1 MNKTYNII
9 WNAARGMY
17 IVTSELARSGSRAIV
32 SVSASCAVT
41 LLAMDA
47 APAVAEETRVSIPS
61 QTTTYTLS
69 GATPFVVETGNT
81 VATDTATSAAIVGDN
96 SNDWDLLIESGA
108 VVGSSLTDSQ
118 AMNLDSS
125 TGATSVH
132 NQGTITGSNE
142 DGAIMLQNGGSVI
155 NDARIENS
163 ATYEH
168 DPEDIPQEYAGVYM
182 LNGGSYV
189 SSESGVLEGVSGVIV
204 QSGEA
209 HITNGGMISSDGSWR
224 SYGVEFRDGTY
235 GTIVNTGTII
245 TTASDGSNKIEDAAI
260 YVHTLNDMAVS
271 GSVSVDNSGL
281 MQSDFIAVA
290 LYHGA
295 HFEVV
300 NRVGGVITAGNSS
313 LVGIKSTAMELK
325 VGVDNLVTNDGT
337 ISAYGTAN
345 TYGIHYGESTSG
357 GVITNTGSIT
367 TTGGGAG
374 DASVYVHG
382 NGDGT
387 VVNNSGTMS
396 STVYGVYLDSARS
409 KGHTL
414 NNQAGSAISA
424 NTAVAI
430 NGNGNTISNQGK
442 MTGVSD
448 GLLISG
454 NNNIVTTSG
463 GEISGKNGIRVSK
476 GSGNQITAKS
486 GSKITTT
493 STGISIAGGN
503 NQITTESGSAIVA
516 KDNGILI
523 NSGANNVTNGGSITA
538 TGSNMSYGIQY
549 NSGASGT
556 ITNTGTITT
565 TGKGAGDASVYAH
578 GGAVTINNSGTMDS
592 SVFGVYVTT
601 GHTLNNLAGGS
612 ISANT
617 AVQFHGNNNKLANA
631 GAILGD
637 TNGVTINGSGNT
649 LTSQGKITGGINAI
663 LINSGS
669 KNNTLTLNTGTEIS
683 GSITDDNNSAS
694 ANNNLILDGE
704 GTLGSSISGLNSVT
718 SSGDWTLSG
727 ATMNLSGTTNSALW
741 VKSGTL
747 ILNGAMTAKGATVDS
762 GTTLQIGNGGTL
774 GAFNGDI
781 VDNGTLTFNRSD
793 AAAYGSV
800 ISGSGNVVKQGGGE
814 LTLSNNNSYSGGTT
828 IAEGT
833 LTATAGGALGSGNI
847 DNRAY
852 LKLDAA
858 SASDPFIV
866 ADLTTHSGAT
876 VEIGAGSTLQAN
888 TLTQQDGSTLTADL
902 TATSGPA
909 IRAKNVN
916 LDGTLN
922 VASPASQEP
931 IRSTDDLISLALIES
946 DNAISG
952 DFDDITINGNAMNP
966 DAFITVVGQKNVND
980 THYDLVETL
989 TWYAD
994 RDNAA
999 IDAHGTFNLADADDS
1014 FTVNTVLENVDANS
1028 GWNGQSLTKTGAGT
1042 LILNAENTYTGSTTI
1057 SEGTLI
1063 ATNVEALGTGNVTDN
1078 ATLEMNTGGDF
1089 DNAISG
1095 SGQVVKSGDETL
1107 TLSGANSYTGGTTIS
1122 GGTLVASNV
1131 EALGTG
1137 DITDNATLELNAGGD
1152 FANNIGGTGSVVK
1165 SGDKTLTL
1173 SGSNTYTG
1181 GTTISGGTL
1190 VASNVEALGSGD
1202 VTDNATLEMNT
1213 GGDFANNIGGTGSVV
1228 KSGDETLTLSGAN
1241 SYTGGT
1247 TISGGTLVASNV
1259 EALGTGDVTD
1269 NATLELNTGGD
1280 FDNAIS
1286 GSGQVVKS
1294 GDKTL
1299 TLSGINSY
1307 TGGTTISGG
1316 TLVASN
1322 VDALGSGDVTDNA
1335 TLELNTGGDF
1345 ANNIGGTGSVVKSG
1359 DKTLT
1364 LSGTNSYTGGT
1375 TISGGT
1381 LVANNVEALGT
1392 GDVTNNATLELNTGG
1407 DFDNAISGSGQVV
1420 KSGDK
1425 TLTLSGA
1432 NSYSG
1437 ATTISGGTLI
1447 ATHVNALGTGAID
1460 NRASLLLDASGQF
1473 TVTDLTT
1480 ESGGNTEI
1488 GAGSTLQATTL
1499 TQKSDSTLTI
1509 NLDSNTAD
1517 PVIHAASQVS
1527 LAGTLDITGVGDV
1540 LDSDPASTDDL
1551 DTFTLIASDK
1561 TIAGDFE
1568 KLTVAGMDADLADFI
1583 TVDGRIDDTGK
1594 QYELTTAL
1602 TWYADRDDAVTD
1614 AHGTFNLTNADGS
1627 FAVNTVL
1634 ENVDATLDPASA
1646 TGWDGTSLIKQGAG
1660 TLILNAENTYTGGT
1674 TISGGTL
1681 VATNVDALGSGDVT
1695 DDATLELNTGGT
1707 FDNAI
1712 SGSGQVVKSGDD
1724 VLTLSGAN
1732 SYSGGTL
1739 ISDGTLVAS
1748 NVEALGTG
1756 DVTDDATLE
1765 LNTGGDFINNIGGTG
1780 RVEKSGDD
1788 KLTLSGSNTYT
1799 GGTLI
1804 SSGTLVANDVNALGT
1819 GDVTD
1824 NATLM
1829 LNTGGDFT
1837 NNIGGTGRVEKS
1849 GDDALTLSGS
1859 NTYTGGTLISGGTLV
1874 ANDVNALG
1882 TGDITDNATL
1892 ALNAVGDFDNAIS
1905 GSGKVEKS
1913 GDDALTLS
1921 GSNTY
1926 TGGTLISSGT
1936 LVASNVEAL
1945 GTGDVTDNATL
1956 ELNTS
1961 GTFDNAIS
1969 GSGQVV
1975 KSGDKML
1982 TLSGANSYSGGT
1994 LISDGTLVASN
2005 VESLG
2010 TGDVT
2015 NNATLE
2021 LNTGGDFTNNIS
2033 GSGQVVKSGD
2043 DALALSGANSYTGG
2057 TLISSGTL
2065 VATNVDALGSGDVT
2079 DNATLELNTGGT
2091 FDNAISGSG
2100 QVVKSGDKTLTLSGS
2115 NTYTGGT
2122 LISDGTLVASNVEAL
2137 GTGDVTD
2144 NATLELNTSGT
2155 FDNVISG
2162 SGQVVKSGDDA
2173 LTLSGSNTYR
2183 GGTTISGGTLVA
2195 TSVEA
2200 LGTGDVTDNATLAL
2214 NTGGDFINN
2223 IGGTGR
2229 VEKSGDQTL
2238 TLSGANS
2245 YTGGTLISSGTLV
2258 ASNVN
2263 ALGSG
2268 DVTDN
2273 AVLELNTGGTF
2284 DNAISGSGQVEKSGD
2299 GTLTLSGSNTYTGG
2313 TLISDGTLVASNVEA
2328 LGSGDIDNYAS
2339 LQLNASGQF
2348 VTANL
2353 TTHDNATTAIGAGSA
2368 LRANTL
2374 TQEANSTL
2382 AVHLID
2388 SNSGA
2393 IVTADHANLGGT
2405 LDITGIGN
2413 VAKSWTRDAYAYT
2426 LIDTDSAINSDFA
2439 QFTVAGMDAKQVD
2452 FLTVDGRVNA
2462 DDDTRYDVTASLSW
2476 YADSDNA
2483 ATDAHGTFTLSEQ
2496 GHSFTLNTALTD
2508 VDATLNPDSA
2518 TDWDGK
2524 SLIKRGAGTLIL
2536 GAQNTYSGDTDVQEG
2551 ALWLAETATIGS
2563 AGSAQAVNIA
2573 ANAAFGGHNAT
2584 VNGHVNNLGNL
2595 YFVDT
2600 FTVNGDVVNSSAMIS
2615 GSDQPNN
2622 TLTIAGN
2629 YTGNDGHL
2637 YLNTQLGDDSSP
2649 TDKLIVTGD
2658 TAGST
2663 TLHITNV
2670 NGLGA
2675 QTVNGIEV
2683 IEVGGQSDGD
2693 FRLYKGHVDINAWTY
2708 TLKQDGGDW
2717 YLRSESD
2724 DVPDD
2729 GGEVTPPDDGGEVT
2743 PPDDGGDVTP
2753 PDDGGDV
2760 TPPDDGGEVTPPD
2773 DGGEVTPP
2781 DDGGDVTP
2789 PDDGGDVTPPDDGGD
2804 ITPPDGGDVT
2814 PVAPQYRADIG
2825 VYLGNQWMARNL
2837 QMQTLYDREGS
2848 QYRSADGSIW
2858 MRFKAGKAE
2867 SQAVNGNVDIDS
2879 DYSQF
2884 QLGGDI
2890 LTWSDGAQSVTV
2902 GLMGSYI
2909 NASTDSTGNRG
2920 ADGSQFSANGSV
2932 DGYNLGLYA
2941 TWFADAQS
2949 HRGAYIDSWY
2959 QYGAYNNSV
2968 DNDGL
2973 SASRYDSAAHAV
2985 SLETGY
2991 RYDIALSN
2999 RNTVSLTPQAQ
3010 VTWQRY
3016 SADTVID
3023 DGGTRISG
3031 QNDDS
3036 WTTRLGVRVDG
3047 KLYKESGRIQPFMEV
3062 NWLHASDNASATFG
3076 DTKVSQ
3082 DLPNDRLEVKV
3093 GIQANVS
3100 ERLSVYAQAAGQ
3112 KGKNDYGD
3120 ASFSLN
3126 MRYNW

>member
-1 MNKTYNII
+1 
-9 WNAARGMY
+9 
-17 IVTSELARSGSRAIV
+17 
-32 SVSASCAVT
+32 
-41 LLAMDA
+41 
-47 APAVAEETRVSIPS
+47 
-61 QTTTYTLS
+61 
-69 GATPFVVETGNT
+69 
-81 VATDTATSAAIVGDN
+81 
-96 SNDWDLLIESGA
+96 
-108 VVGSSLTDSQ
+108 
-118 AMNLDSS
+118 
-125 TGATSVH
+125 
-132 NQGTITGSNE
+132 
-142 DGAIMLQNGGSVI
+142 
-155 NDARIENS
+155 
-163 ATYEH
+163 
-168 DPEDIPQEYAGVYM
+168 
-182 LNGGSYV
+182 
-189 SSESGVLEGVSGVIV
+189 
-204 QSGEA
+204 
-209 HITNGGMISSDGSWR
+209 
-224 SYGVEFRDGTY
+224 
-235 GTIVNTGTII
+235 
-245 TTASDGSNKIEDAAI
+245 
-260 YVHTLNDMAVS
+260 
-271 GSVSVDNSGL
+271 
-281 MQSDFIAVA
+281 
-290 LYHGA
+290 
-295 HFEVV
+295 
-300 NRVGGVITAGNSS
+300 
-313 LVGIKSTAMELK
+313 
-325 VGVDNLVTNDGT
+325 
-337 ISAYGTAN
+337 
-345 TYGIHYGESTSG
+345 
-357 GVITNTGSIT
+357 
-367 TTGGGAG
+367 
-374 DASVYVHG
+374 
-382 NGDGT
+382 
-387 VVNNSGTMS
+387 
-396 STVYGVYLDSARS
+396 
-409 KGHTL
+409 
-414 NNQAGSAISA
+414 
-424 NTAVAI
+424 
-430 NGNGNTISNQGK
+430 
-442 MTGVSD
+442 
-448 GLLISG
+448 
-454 NNNIVTTSG
+454 
-463 GEISGKNGIRVSK
+463 
-476 GSGNQITAKS
+476 
-486 GSKITTT
+486 
-493 STGISIAGGN
+493 
-503 NQITTESGSAIVA
+503 
-516 KDNGILI
+516 
-523 NSGANNVTNGGSITA
+523 
-538 TGSNMSYGIQY
+538 
-549 NSGASGT
+549 
-556 ITNTGTITT
+556 
-565 TGKGAGDASVYAH
+565 
-578 GGAVTINNSGTMDS
+578 
-592 SVFGVYVTT
+592 
-601 GHTLNNLAGGS
+601 
-612 ISANT
+612 
-617 AVQFHGNNNKLANA
+617 
-631 GAILGD
+631 
-637 TNGVTINGSGNT
+637 
-649 LTSQGKITGGINAI
+649 
-663 LINSGS
+663 
-669 KNNTLTLNTGTEIS
+669 
-683 GSITDDNNSAS
+683 
-694 ANNNLILDGE
+694 
-704 GTLGSSISGLNSVT
+704 
-718 SSGDWTLSG
+718 
-727 ATMNLSGTTNSALW
+727 
-741 VKSGTL
+741 
-747 ILNGAMTAKGATVDS
+747 
-762 GTTLQIGNGGTL
+762 
-774 GAFNGDI
+774 
-781 VDNGTLTFNRSD
+781 
-793 AAAYGSV
+793 
-800 ISGSGNVVKQGGGE
+800 
-814 LTLSNNNSYSGGTT
+814 
-828 IAEGT
+828 
-833 LTATAGGALGSGNI
+833 
-847 DNRAY
+847 
-852 LKLDAA
+852 
-858 SASDPFIV
+858 
-866 ADLTTHSGAT
+866 
-876 VEIGAGSTLQAN
+876 
-888 TLTQQDGSTLTADL
+888 
-902 TATSGPA
+902 
-909 IRAKNVN
+909 
-916 LDGTLN
+916 
-922 VASPASQEP
+922 
-931 IRSTDDLISLALIES
+931 
-946 DNAISG
+946 
-952 DFDDITINGNAMNP
+952 
-966 DAFITVVGQKNVND
+966 
-980 THYDLVETL
+980 
-989 TWYAD
+989 
-994 RDNAA
+994 
-999 IDAHGTFNLADADDS
+999 
-1014 FTVNTVLENVDANS
+1014 
-1028 GWNGQSLTKTGAGT
+1028 
-1042 LILNAENTYTGSTTI
+1042 
-1057 SEGTLI
+1057 
-1063 ATNVEALGTGNVTDN
+1063 
-1078 ATLEMNTGGDF
+1078 
-1089 DNAISG
+1089 
-1095 SGQVVKSGDETL
+1095 
-1107 TLSGANSYTGGTTIS
+1107 
-1122 GGTLVASNV
+1122 
-1131 EALGTG
+1131 
-1137 DITDNATLELNAGGD
+1137 
-1152 FANNIGGTGSVVK
+1152 
-1165 SGDKTLTL
+1165 
-1173 SGSNTYTG
+1173 

-1190 VASNVEALGSGD
+1190 VASNVEALGS
-1202 VTDNATLEMNT
+1202 
-1213 GGDFANNIGGTGSVV
+1213 
-1228 KSGDETLTLSGAN
+1228 
-1241 SYTGGT
+1241 
-1247 TISGGTLVASNV
+1247 
-1259 EALGTGDVTD
+1259 GDVTD

-1294 GDKTL
+1294 GDDAL
-1299 TLSGINSY
+1299 TLSGNNSY
-1307 TGGTTISGG
+1307 TGGTLISDG

-1322 VDALGSGDVTDNA
+1322 VEALGSGDVTNDA
-1335 TLELNTGGDF
+1335 
-1345 ANNIGGTGSVVKSG
+1345 V
-1359 DKTLT
+1359 
-1364 LSGTNSYTGGT
+1364 
-1375 TISGGT
+1375 
-1381 LVANNVEALGT
+1381 
-1392 GDVTNNATLELNTGG
+1392 LELNTGG

-1432 NSYSG
+1432 NSYTGGTTISG
-1437 ATTISGGTLI
+1437 GTLVASNVEALGSGDITDNATLELNTGGDFDNAISGSGQVVKSGDETLTLSGTNTYTGGTTISGGTLI

-1473 TVTDLTT
+1473 AVTDLTT

-1509 NLDSNTAD
+1509 NLNSNTAD

-1634 ENVDATLDPASA
+1634 ENVDATLDPDSA

-1660 TLILNAENTYTGGT
+1660 TLILNAENTYTVGT

-1712 SGSGQVVKSGDD
+1712 SGSGQVVKSGDKM
-1724 VLTLSGAN
+1724 LTLSGTN

-1739 ISDGTLVAS
+1739 ISGGTLVATNVDALGSGDVTDDATLELNTGGTFDNAISGSGQVVKSGDDTLTLSGSNTYTGGTIISGGTLVAS

-1756 DVTDDATLE
+1756 DVTNDAVLE
-1765 LNTGGDFINNIGGTG
+1765 LNTGGDFDNAISGSGQ
-1780 RVEKSGDD
+1780 VVKSGDET
-1788 KLTLSGSNTYT
+1788 LTLSGSNTYTGGTLISGGTLVASNVEALGSGDVTNDAVLELNTGGDFTNAISGSGQVVKSGDETLTLSGANSYTGGTLISGGTLIASNVEALGTGDVTDNAVLELNTGGDFDNAISGSGQVEKSGDETLTLSGANSYT

-1824 NATLM
+1824 NAVLELNTGGTFDNAISGSGQVVKSGDETLTLSGSNTYTGGTTINDGTLIATSVDALGSGDVTDNAVLE
-1829 LNTGGDFT
+1829 LNTGGDFDNAISGSGQVVKSGDETLTLSGTNSYTDGTLISGGTLVATNLEALGTGDVT
-1837 NNIGGTGRVEKS
+1837 NNATLELNTGGTFDNAISGSGQVVKS

-1859 NTYTGGTLISGGTLV
+1859 NTYTGGTTISGGTL
-1874 ANDVNALG
+1874 
-1882 TGDITDNATL
+1882 IAT
-1892 ALNAVGDFDNAIS
+1892 S
-1905 GSGKVEKS
+1905 
-1913 GDDALTLS
+1913 
-1921 GSNTY
+1921 
-1926 TGGTLISSGT
+1926 
-1936 LVASNVEAL
+1936 
-1945 GTGDVTDNATL
+1945 
-1956 ELNTS
+1956 
-1961 GTFDNAIS
+1961 
-1969 GSGQVV
+1969 
-1975 KSGDKML
+1975 
-1982 TLSGANSYSGGT
+1982 
-1994 LISDGTLVASN
+1994 
-2005 VESLG
+2005 
-2010 TGDVT
+2010 
-2015 NNATLE
+2015 
-2021 LNTGGDFTNNIS
+2021 
-2033 GSGQVVKSGD
+2033 
-2043 DALALSGANSYTGG
+2043 
-2057 TLISSGTL
+2057 
-2065 VATNVDALGSGDVT
+2065 VDALGSGDVT
-2079 DNATLELNTGGT
+2079 DNAVLELNTGGT

-2122 LISDGTLVASNVEAL
+2122 
-2137 GTGDVTD
+2137 
-2144 NATLELNTSGT
+2144 
-2155 FDNVISG
+2155 
-2162 SGQVVKSGDDA
+2162 
-2173 LTLSGSNTYR
+2173 
-2183 GGTTISGGTLVA
+2183 TISGGTL
-2195 TSVEA
+2195 
-2200 LGTGDVTDNATLAL
+2200 
-2214 NTGGDFINN
+2214 I
-2223 IGGTGR
+2223 
-2229 VEKSGDQTL
+2229 
-2238 TLSGANS
+2238 
-2245 YTGGTLISSGTLV
+2245 
-2258 ASNVN
+2258 
-2263 ALGSG
+2263 
-2268 DVTDN
+2268 
-2273 AVLELNTGGTF
+2273 
-2284 DNAISGSGQVEKSGD
+2284 
-2299 GTLTLSGSNTYTGG
+2299 
-2313 TLISDGTLVASNVEA
+2313 ASNVEA
-2328 LGSGDIDNYAS
+2328 LGSGNIDNYAS

-2353 TTHDNATTAIGAGSA
+2353 TTHDNATTAIGAGST

-2382 AVHLID
+2382 AVHLTD

-2462 DDDTRYDVTASLSW
+2462 ADDTRYDVTASLSW

-2584 VNGHVNNLGNL
+2584 VNGHVNNLGSL

-2693 FRLYKGHVDINAWTY
+2693 FTLYKGHVDINAWTY

-2729 GGEVTPPDDGGEVT
+2729 GGDVTPPDDGGDVIPPDDGGDVT

-2760 TPPDDGGEVTPPD
+2760 TPPDDGG
-2773 DGGEVTPP
+2773 
-2781 DDGGDVTP
+2781 DVTP
-2789 PDDGGDVTPPDDGGD
+2789 PDDGGDVTPPDDDGD

-2848 QYRSADGSIW
+2848 QYRSADGSVW

-3036 WTTRLGVRVDG
+3036 WTTRLGMRVDG

-3082 DLPNDRLEVKV
+3082 DLPNDRVEVKV

>member
-118 AMNLDSS
+118 AMNLDSL

-142 DGAIMLQNGGSVI
+142 DGTILLQNGGSVI

-281 MQSDFIAVA
+281 MQSDFITVA
-290 LYHGA
+290 LYHGS

-325 VGVDNLVTNDGT
+325 VGADNLVTNDGT

-430 NGNGNTISNQGK
+430 NGNGNTITNQGK

-454 NNNIVTTSG
+454 NNNIITTSG

-538 TGSNMSYGIQY
+538 TGSSNSYGIQY

-565 TGKGAGDASVYAH
+565 TGKGVGDASVYAH

-612 ISANT
+612 ITANT
-617 AVQFHGNNNKLANA
+617 AVQLNGNNNTLANA

-637 TNGVTINGSGNT
+637 TNGVTISGSGNT
-649 LTSQGKITGGINAI
+649 LTSQGKITGGTNAI

-747 ILNGAMTAKGATVDS
+747 ILNGAMTAKGGTVDS

-966 DAFITVVGQKNVND
+966 DAFLTVVGQKNVND

-1014 FTVNTVLENVDANS
+1014 FTVNTVLENVGANS

-1042 LILNAENTYTGSTTI
+1042 LILNAENTYTGGTTI
-1057 SEGTLI
+1057 SDGTLI
-1063 ATNVEALGTGNVTDN
+1063 ATNVEALGTGDVTDN
-1078 ATLEMNTGGDF
+1078 ATLELNTGGDF
-1089 DNAISG
+1089 TNNISG

-1122 GGTLVASNV
+1122 GGTLIASNV

-1137 DITDNATLELNAGGD
+1137 DVTDNAVLELNTGGD
-1152 FANNIGGTGSVVK
+1152 FDNVISGSGQVVK

-1173 SGSNTYTG
+1173 SGTNTYRG
-1181 GTTISGGTL
+1181 GTTISGGAL
-1190 VASNVEALGSGD
+1190 VASNVNALGSGD

-1213 GGDFANNIGGTGSVV
+1213 GGDFANNV
-1228 KSGDETLTLSGAN
+1228 
-1241 SYTGGT
+1241 
-1247 TISGGTLVASNV
+1247 
-1259 EALGTGDVTD
+1259 
-1269 NATLELNTGGD
+1269 
-1280 FDNAIS
+1280 
-1286 GSGQVVKS
+1286 
-1294 GDKTL
+1294 
-1299 TLSGINSY
+1299 
-1307 TGGTTISGG
+1307 
-1316 TLVASN
+1316 
-1322 VDALGSGDVTDNA
+1322 
-1335 TLELNTGGDF
+1335 
-1345 ANNIGGTGSVVKSG
+1345 GGTGSVVKSG

-1381 LVANNVEALGT
+1381 LVATNVDALGT

-1509 NLDSNTAD
+1509 NLNSNTVD

-1634 ENVDATLDPASA
+1634 ENVDATLDPDSA

-1712 SGSGQVVKSGDD
+1712 SGSGQVVKSGDKM
-1724 VLTLSGAN
+1724 LTLSGAN

-1756 DVTDDATLE
+1756 DVTNDAVLE
-1765 LNTGGDFINNIGGTG
+1765 LNTGGDFDNAISGSGQ
-1780 RVEKSGDD
+1780 VVKSGDE
-1788 KLTLSGSNTYT
+1788 T
-1799 GGTLI
+1799 
-1804 SSGTLVANDVNALGT
+1804 
-1819 GDVTD
+1819 
-1824 NATLM
+1824 
-1829 LNTGGDFT
+1829 
-1837 NNIGGTGRVEKS
+1837 
-1849 GDDALTLSGS
+1849 LTLSGS

-1874 ANDVNALG
+1874 ASNVEALG
-1882 TGDITDNATL
+1882 SGDVTNDAVLELNTG
-1892 ALNAVGDFDNAIS
+1892 GDFTNNIS
-1905 GSGKVEKS
+1905 GSGQVVKS
-1913 GDDALTLS
+1913 GDETLTLS
-1921 GSNTY
+1921 GANSY
-1926 TGGTLISSGT
+1926 TGGTTISGGT
-1936 LVASNVEAL
+1936 LIASNVEAL
-1945 GTGDVTDNATL
+1945 GTGDVTDNAVL
-1956 ELNTS
+1956 ELNT
-1961 GTFDNAIS
+1961 GGDFDNAIS
-1969 GSGQVV
+1969 GSGQVE
-1975 KSGDKML
+1975 KSGDDVL

-1994 LISDGTLVASN
+1994 LISDGTLVATSVEALGSGDVTNNAVLELNTGGTFDNAISGSGQVVKSGDETLTLSGTNTYSGGTLISGGTLVASN
-2005 VESLG
+2005 VEALG

-2015 NNATLE
+2015 NNAVLELNTGGTFDNAISGSGQVVKSGDETLTLSGANSYTGGTLISGGTLVASNVEALGTGDVTDNAVLELNTGGDFDNAISGSGQVVKSGDETLTLSGANSYTGGTTISGGTLVATSVDALGSGDVTDNVVLELNTGGTFDNVISGSGQVVKSGDKTLTLSGSNTYTGGTTINDGTLIASNVEALGTGDITDNAVLELNTGGDFDNAISGSGQVVKSGDDTLTLSGSNTYTGGTLISGGTLVASNVEALGSGDVTNDATLE

-2043 DALALSGANSYTGG
+2043 
-2057 TLISSGTL
+2057 
-2065 VATNVDALGSGDVT
+2065 
-2079 DNATLELNTGGT
+2079 E
-2091 FDNAISGSG
+2091 
-2100 QVVKSGDKTLTLSGS
+2100 TLTLSGS

-2137 GTGDVTD
+2137 GSGDVTD
-2144 NATLELNTSGT
+2144 NATLEMNTGGD
-2155 FDNVISG
+2155 FDHAISG
-2162 SGQVVKSGDDA
+2162 SGQVVKSGD
-2173 LTLSGSNTYR
+2173 
-2183 GGTTISGGTLVA
+2183 
-2195 TSVEA
+2195 
-2200 LGTGDVTDNATLAL
+2200 
-2214 NTGGDFINN
+2214 
-2223 IGGTGR
+2223 
-2229 VEKSGDQTL
+2229 KTL

-2245 YTGGTLISSGTLV
+2245 YTGGTT
-2258 ASNVN
+2258 
-2263 ALGSG
+2263 
-2268 DVTDN
+2268 
-2273 AVLELNTGGTF
+2273 
-2284 DNAISGSGQVEKSGD
+2284 ISG
-2299 GTLTLSGSNTYTGG
+2299 
-2313 TLISDGTLVASNVEA
+2313 GTLVASNVEA

-2382 AVHLID
+2382 AVHLTD

-2393 IVTADHANLGGT
+2393 IVTADRANLGGT

-2462 DDDTRYDVTASLSW
+2462 ADDTRYDVTASLSW

-2518 TDWDGK
+2518 TYWDGK

-2693 FRLYKGHVDINAWTY
+2693 FTLYKGHVDINAWTY

-2729 GGEVTPPDDGGEVT
+2729 GGE
-2743 PPDDGGDVTP
+2743 
-2753 PDDGGDV
+2753 
-2760 TPPDDGGEVTPPD
+2760 
-2773 DGGEVTPP
+2773 
-2781 DDGGDVTP
+2781 VTP

-3036 WTTRLGVRVDG
+3036 WTTRLGMRVDG

-3082 DLPNDRLEVKV
+3082 DLPNDRMEVKV

>member
-118 AMNLDSS
+118 AMNLDSL

-142 DGAIMLQNGGSVI
+142 DGTILLQNGGSVI

-281 MQSDFIAVA
+281 MQSDFITVA
-290 LYHGA
+290 LYHGS

-325 VGVDNLVTNDGT
+325 VGADNLVTNDGT

-430 NGNGNTISNQGK
+430 NGNGNTITNQGK

-454 NNNIVTTSG
+454 NNNIITTSG

-538 TGSNMSYGIQY
+538 TGSSNSYGIQY

-565 TGKGAGDASVYAH
+565 TGKGVGDASVYAH

-612 ISANT
+612 ITANT
-617 AVQFHGNNNKLANA
+617 AVQLNGNNNTLANA

-637 TNGVTINGSGNT
+637 TNGVTISGSGNT
-649 LTSQGKITGGINAI
+649 LTSQGKITGGTNAI

-747 ILNGAMTAKGATVDS
+747 ILNGAMTAKGGTVDS

-800 ISGSGNVVKQGGGE
+800 ISGSGNVGKQGGGE

-966 DAFITVVGQKNVND
+966 DAFLTVVGQKNVND

-1014 FTVNTVLENVDANS
+1014 FTVNTVLENVGANS

-1042 LILNAENTYTGSTTI
+1042 LILNAENTYTGGTTI
-1057 SEGTLI
+1057 SDGTLI
-1063 ATNVEALGTGNVTDN
+1063 ATNVEALGTGDVTDN
-1078 ATLEMNTGGDF
+1078 ATLELNTGGDF

-1107 TLSGANSYTGGTTIS
+1107 ALSGINSYTGGTTIS
-1122 GGTLVASNV
+1122 GGTLIASNV

-1137 DITDNATLELNAGGD
+1137 DVTDNAVLELNTGGTFDNVISGSGQVVKSGDDALTLSGSNTYTGGTTISGGTLVATNVEALGSGDVTDDATLELNIGGD

-1173 SGSNTYTG
+1173 SG
-1181 GTTISGGTL
+1181 
-1190 VASNVEALGSGD
+1190 
-1202 VTDNATLEMNT
+1202 
-1213 GGDFANNIGGTGSVV
+1213 
-1228 KSGDETLTLSGAN
+1228 AN

-1247 TISGGTLVASNV
+1247 TISGGTLVANNV

-1322 VDALGSGDVTDNA
+1322 VDALGSGDVTDNATLELNTGGDFDNAIGGTGSVVKSGDKTLTLSGANSYTGGTTISGGTLVASNVEALGSGDVTDNA

-1756 DVTDDATLE
+1756 DVTDDAVLE
-1765 LNTGGDFINNIGGTG
+1765 LNTGGDFDNAISGSGQ
-1780 RVEKSGDD
+1780 VVKSGDET
-1788 KLTLSGSNTYT
+1788 LTLSGSNTYT

-1804 SSGTLVANDVNALGT
+1804 SGGTLVASNVEALGSGDVTNDAVLELNTGGTFDNTISGSGRVVKSGDGALTLSGANSYSGGTLISDGTLIAGRVDVLGSGDVTDNATLELNTGGTFDNAISGSGQVVKSGDDVLTLSGANSYSGGTLISDGTLVASNVEALGT

-1824 NATLM
+1824 NATLEM
-1829 LNTGGDFT
+1829 NTGGDFI

-1859 NTYTGGTLISGGTLV
+1859 NTYTGGTIISG
-1874 ANDVNALG
+1874 
-1882 TGDITDNATL
+1882 
-1892 ALNAVGDFDNAIS
+1892 
-1905 GSGKVEKS
+1905 
-1913 GDDALTLS
+1913 
-1921 GSNTY
+1921 
-1926 TGGTLISSGT
+1926 
-1936 LVASNVEAL
+1936 
-1945 GTGDVTDNATL
+1945 
-1956 ELNTS
+1956 
-1961 GTFDNAIS
+1961 
-1969 GSGQVV
+1969 
-1975 KSGDKML
+1975 
-1982 TLSGANSYSGGT
+1982 
-1994 LISDGTLVASN
+1994 
-2005 VESLG
+2005 
-2010 TGDVT
+2010 
-2015 NNATLE
+2015 
-2021 LNTGGDFTNNIS
+2021 
-2033 GSGQVVKSGD
+2033 
-2043 DALALSGANSYTGG
+2043 
-2057 TLISSGTL
+2057 GTL

-2100 QVVKSGDKTLTLSGS
+2100 QVVKSGDETLTFSGANS
-2115 NTYTGGT
+2115 YTGGT
-2122 LISDGTLVASNVEAL
+2122 LISSGTLVATSVDALGTGDVTDDATLELNTGGDFDNAISGSGQVVKSGDETLTLSGTNSYTGGTTISGGTLVATNVDALGTGDVTNNATLELNTGGDFDNAISGSGQVVKSGDDALTLSGANSYTGGTLISGGTLVANDVNAL

-2144 NATLELNTSGT
+2144 NATLELNTGGT
-2155 FDNVISG
+2155 FDNAISG

-2173 LTLSGSNTYR
+2173 LTLSGSNTYT
-2183 GGTTISGGTLVA
+2183 GGTTING
-2195 TSVEA
+2195 
-2200 LGTGDVTDNATLAL
+2200 
-2214 NTGGDFINN
+2214 
-2223 IGGTGR
+2223 
-2229 VEKSGDQTL
+2229 
-2238 TLSGANS
+2238 
-2245 YTGGTLISSGTLV
+2245 
-2258 ASNVN
+2258 
-2263 ALGSG
+2263 
-2268 DVTDN
+2268 
-2273 AVLELNTGGTF
+2273 
-2284 DNAISGSGQVEKSGD
+2284 
-2299 GTLTLSGSNTYTGG
+2299 
-2313 TLISDGTLVASNVEA
+2313 GTLVASNVEA
-2328 LGSGDIDNYAS
+2328 LGSGNIDNYAS

-2382 AVHLID
+2382 AVHLTD

-2573 ANAAFGGHNAT
+2573 ANAAFGGHNST
-2584 VNGHVNNLGNL
+2584 VNGHVNNQGSL

-2743 PPDDGGDVTP
+2743 PPDDGG
-2753 PDDGGDV
+2753 
-2760 TPPDDGGEVTPPD
+2760 EVTPPD

-2789 PDDGGDVTPPDDGGD
+2789 PDDGGDVTPPDDGGDVSPPDDGGEVTPPDDDGD

-2909 NASTDSTGNRG
+2909 NANTDSTGNRG

-2959 QYGAYNNSV
+2959 QYGVYNNSV

-3082 DLPNDRLEVKV
+3082 DLPNDRMEVKV

>member
-1 MNKTYNII
+1 
-9 WNAARGMY
+9 
-17 IVTSELARSGSRAIV
+17 
-32 SVSASCAVT
+32 
-41 LLAMDA
+41 
-47 APAVAEETRVSIPS
+47 
-61 QTTTYTLS
+61 
-69 GATPFVVETGNT
+69 
-81 VATDTATSAAIVGDN
+81 
-96 SNDWDLLIESGA
+96 
-108 VVGSSLTDSQ
+108 
-118 AMNLDSS
+118 
-125 TGATSVH
+125 
-132 NQGTITGSNE
+132 
-142 DGAIMLQNGGSVI
+142 
-155 NDARIENS
+155 
-163 ATYEH
+163 
-168 DPEDIPQEYAGVYM
+168 
-182 LNGGSYV
+182 
-189 SSESGVLEGVSGVIV
+189 
-204 QSGEA
+204 
-209 HITNGGMISSDGSWR
+209 
-224 SYGVEFRDGTY
+224 
-235 GTIVNTGTII
+235 
-245 TTASDGSNKIEDAAI
+245 
-260 YVHTLNDMAVS
+260 
-271 GSVSVDNSGL
+271 
-281 MQSDFIAVA
+281 
-290 LYHGA
+290 
-295 HFEVV
+295 
-300 NRVGGVITAGNSS
+300 
-313 LVGIKSTAMELK
+313 
-325 VGVDNLVTNDGT
+325 
-337 ISAYGTAN
+337 
-345 TYGIHYGESTSG
+345 
-357 GVITNTGSIT
+357 
-367 TTGGGAG
+367 
-374 DASVYVHG
+374 
-382 NGDGT
+382 
-387 VVNNSGTMS
+387 
-396 STVYGVYLDSARS
+396 
-409 KGHTL
+409 
-414 NNQAGSAISA
+414 
-424 NTAVAI
+424 
-430 NGNGNTISNQGK
+430 
-442 MTGVSD
+442 
-448 GLLISG
+448 
-454 NNNIVTTSG
+454 
-463 GEISGKNGIRVSK
+463 
-476 GSGNQITAKS
+476 
-486 GSKITTT
+486 
-493 STGISIAGGN
+493 
-503 NQITTESGSAIVA
+503 
-516 KDNGILI
+516 
-523 NSGANNVTNGGSITA
+523 
-538 TGSNMSYGIQY
+538 
-549 NSGASGT
+549 
-556 ITNTGTITT
+556 
-565 TGKGAGDASVYAH
+565 
-578 GGAVTINNSGTMDS
+578 
-592 SVFGVYVTT
+592 
-601 GHTLNNLAGGS
+601 
-612 ISANT
+612 
-617 AVQFHGNNNKLANA
+617 
-631 GAILGD
+631 
-637 TNGVTINGSGNT
+637 
-649 LTSQGKITGGINAI
+649 
-663 LINSGS
+663 
-669 KNNTLTLNTGTEIS
+669 
-683 GSITDDNNSAS
+683 
-694 ANNNLILDGE
+694 
-704 GTLGSSISGLNSVT
+704 
-718 SSGDWTLSG
+718 
-727 ATMNLSGTTNSALW
+727 
-741 VKSGTL
+741 
-747 ILNGAMTAKGATVDS
+747 
-762 GTTLQIGNGGTL
+762 
-774 GAFNGDI
+774 
-781 VDNGTLTFNRSD
+781 
-793 AAAYGSV
+793 
-800 ISGSGNVVKQGGGE
+800 
-814 LTLSNNNSYSGGTT
+814 
-828 IAEGT
+828 
-833 LTATAGGALGSGNI
+833 
-847 DNRAY
+847 
-852 LKLDAA
+852 
-858 SASDPFIV
+858 
-866 ADLTTHSGAT
+866 
-876 VEIGAGSTLQAN
+876 
-888 TLTQQDGSTLTADL
+888 
-902 TATSGPA
+902 
-909 IRAKNVN
+909 
-916 LDGTLN
+916 
-922 VASPASQEP
+922 
-931 IRSTDDLISLALIES
+931 
-946 DNAISG
+946 
-952 DFDDITINGNAMNP
+952 
-966 DAFITVVGQKNVND
+966 
-980 THYDLVETL
+980 
-989 TWYAD
+989 
-994 RDNAA
+994 
-999 IDAHGTFNLADADDS
+999 
-1014 FTVNTVLENVDANS
+1014 
-1028 GWNGQSLTKTGAGT
+1028 
-1042 LILNAENTYTGSTTI
+1042 
-1057 SEGTLI
+1057 
-1063 ATNVEALGTGNVTDN
+1063 VTDN
-1078 ATLEMNTGGDF
+1078 ATLELNTGGDF
-1089 DNAISG
+1089 DNNIGGTG
-1095 SGQVVKSGDETL
+1095 SVVKSGDKTL

-1122 GGTLVASNV
+1122 GGTLVA
-1131 EALGTG
+1131 T
-1137 DITDNATLELNAGGD
+1137 
-1152 FANNIGGTGSVVK
+1152 
-1165 SGDKTLTL
+1165 
-1173 SGSNTYTG
+1173 
-1181 GTTISGGTL
+1181 
-1190 VASNVEALGSGD
+1190 NVEALGSGD
-1202 VTDNATLEMNT
+1202 VTDNAVLELNT
-1213 GGDFANNIGGTGSVV
+1213 GGTFDNVISGSGQVV
-1228 KSGDETLTLSGAN
+1228 KSGDEMLTLSGAN

-1247 TISGGTLVASNV
+1247 TISGGTLVATNV
-1259 EALGTGDVTD
+1259 EALGSGDVTD
-1269 NATLELNTGGD
+1269 NATLELNTGGT
-1280 FDNAIS
+1280 FDNVIS

-1294 GDKTL
+1294 GDDAL
-1299 TLSGINSY
+1299 TLSGNNSY
-1307 TGGTTISGG
+1307 TGGTLISGG

-1335 TLELNTGGDF
+1335 TLEMNTGGDF
-1345 ANNIGGTGSVVKSG
+1345 ENAISGSGQVVKSG
-1359 DKTLT
+1359 DETLT
-1364 LSGTNSYTGGT
+1364 LSGANSYTGGT

-1509 NLDSNTAD
+1509 NLNSNTVD

-1634 ENVDATLDPASA
+1634 ENVDATLDPDSA

-1712 SGSGQVVKSGDD
+1712 SGSGQVVKSGDKMLTLSGANSYSGGTLISDGTLVASNVEALGTGDVTNDAVLELNTGGDFDNAISGSGQVVKSGDKTLTLSGSNTYTGGTLISGGTLVASNVEALGSGDVTNDAVLELNTGGDFDNAISGSGQVVKSGDETLTLSGANSYTGGTTISGGTLVASNVEALGSGDVTDNAVLELNTGGDFDNAISGSGQVVKSGDETLTLSGTNTYTGGTTISGGTLVATSVEALGTGDVTDDATLELNTGGTFDNAISGSGQVVKSGDD

-1756 DVTDDATLE
+1756 DVTDNATLE
-1765 LNTGGDFINNIGGTG
+1765 LNTGGTFDNVISGSGQ
-1780 RVEKSGDD
+1780 VVKSGDD
-1788 KLTLSGSNTYT
+1788 TLTLSGSNTYT

-1804 SSGTLVANDVNALGT
+1804 SDGTLVATSVDALGT

-1824 NATLM
+1824 NA
-1829 LNTGGDFT
+1829 
-1837 NNIGGTGRVEKS
+1837 V
-1849 GDDALTLSGS
+1849 
-1859 NTYTGGTLISGGTLV
+1859 
-1874 ANDVNALG
+1874 
-1882 TGDITDNATL
+1882 
-1892 ALNAVGDFDNAIS
+1892 
-1905 GSGKVEKS
+1905 
-1913 GDDALTLS
+1913 
-1921 GSNTY
+1921 
-1926 TGGTLISSGT
+1926 
-1936 LVASNVEAL
+1936 
-1945 GTGDVTDNATL
+1945 
-1956 ELNTS
+1956 
-1961 GTFDNAIS
+1961 
-1969 GSGQVV
+1969 
-1975 KSGDKML
+1975 
-1982 TLSGANSYSGGT
+1982 
-1994 LISDGTLVASN
+1994 
-2005 VESLG
+2005 
-2010 TGDVT
+2010 
-2015 NNATLE
+2015 LE

-2043 DALALSGANSYTGG
+2043 ETLTLSGANSYTGG
-2057 TLISSGTL
+2057 TTISGGTL
-2065 VATNVDALGSGDVT
+2065 VASNVEALGSGDVT
-2079 DNATLELNTGGT
+2079 DNATLEMNTGGD

-2100 QVVKSGDKTLTLSGS
+2100 QVVKSGD
-2115 NTYTGGT
+2115 
-2122 LISDGTLVASNVEAL
+2122 E
-2137 GTGDVTD
+2137 
-2144 NATLELNTSGT
+2144 
-2155 FDNVISG
+2155 
-2162 SGQVVKSGDDA
+2162 
-2173 LTLSGSNTYR
+2173 
-2183 GGTTISGGTLVA
+2183 
-2195 TSVEA
+2195 
-2200 LGTGDVTDNATLAL
+2200 
-2214 NTGGDFINN
+2214 
-2223 IGGTGR
+2223 
-2229 VEKSGDQTL
+2229 TL
-2238 TLSGANS
+2238 TLSGAN
-2245 YTGGTLISSGTLV
+2245 
-2258 ASNVN
+2258 
-2263 ALGSG
+2263 
-2268 DVTDN
+2268 
-2273 AVLELNTGGTF
+2273 
-2284 DNAISGSGQVEKSGD
+2284 
-2299 GTLTLSGSNTYTGG
+2299 TYTGG
-2313 TLISDGTLVASNVEA
+2313 TTINGGTLVASNVEA

-2374 TQEANSTL
+2374 TQEANGTL
-2382 AVHLID
+2382 AVHLTN

-2393 IVTADHANLGGT
+2393 IVTADRANLGGT

-2413 VAKSWTRDAYAYT
+2413 VAKSWTRDAFAYT
-2426 LIDTDSAINSDFA
+2426 LIDSDSAIDSDFA

-2518 TDWDGK
+2518 TYWDGK

-2551 ALWLAETATIGS
+2551 TLWLAETATIGS

-2584 VNGHVNNLGNL
+2584 VNGHVNNQGSL

-2693 FRLYKGHVDINAWTY
+2693 FTLYKGHVDINAWTY

-2729 GGEVTPPDDGGEVT
+2729 GGDVI

-2781 DDGGDVTP
+2781 DDDGDVTP
-2789 PDDGGDVTPPDDGGD
+2789 PDDGGDVTPPDDDGD
-2804 ITPPDGGDVT
+2804 ITPPEGGDVT
-2814 PVAPQYRADIG
+2814 PVTPQYRADIG

-3082 DLPNDRLEVKV
+3082 DLPNDRMEVKV

>member
-1 MNKTYNII
+1 M
-9 WNAARGMY
+9 
-17 IVTSELARSGSRAIV
+17 
-32 SVSASCAVT
+32 
-41 LLAMDA
+41 
-47 APAVAEETRVSIPS
+47 
-61 QTTTYTLS
+61 
-69 GATPFVVETGNT
+69 
-81 VATDTATSAAIVGDN
+81 
-96 SNDWDLLIESGA
+96 
-108 VVGSSLTDSQ
+108 
-118 AMNLDSS
+118 
-125 TGATSVH
+125 
-132 NQGTITGSNE
+132 
-142 DGAIMLQNGGSVI
+142 
-155 NDARIENS
+155 
-163 ATYEH
+163 
-168 DPEDIPQEYAGVYM
+168 
-182 LNGGSYV
+182 
-189 SSESGVLEGVSGVIV
+189 
-204 QSGEA
+204 
-209 HITNGGMISSDGSWR
+209 
-224 SYGVEFRDGTY
+224 
-235 GTIVNTGTII
+235 
-245 TTASDGSNKIEDAAI
+245 
-260 YVHTLNDMAVS
+260 
-271 GSVSVDNSGL
+271 
-281 MQSDFIAVA
+281 
-290 LYHGA
+290 
-295 HFEVV
+295 
-300 NRVGGVITAGNSS
+300 
-313 LVGIKSTAMELK
+313 
-325 VGVDNLVTNDGT
+325 
-337 ISAYGTAN
+337 
-345 TYGIHYGESTSG
+345 
-357 GVITNTGSIT
+357 
-367 TTGGGAG
+367 
-374 DASVYVHG
+374 
-382 NGDGT
+382 
-387 VVNNSGTMS
+387 
-396 STVYGVYLDSARS
+396 
-409 KGHTL
+409 
-414 NNQAGSAISA
+414 
-424 NTAVAI
+424 
-430 NGNGNTISNQGK
+430 
-442 MTGVSD
+442 
-448 GLLISG
+448 
-454 NNNIVTTSG
+454 
-463 GEISGKNGIRVSK
+463 
-476 GSGNQITAKS
+476 
-486 GSKITTT
+486 
-493 STGISIAGGN
+493 
-503 NQITTESGSAIVA
+503 
-516 KDNGILI
+516 
-523 NSGANNVTNGGSITA
+523 
-538 TGSNMSYGIQY
+538 
-549 NSGASGT
+549 
-556 ITNTGTITT
+556 
-565 TGKGAGDASVYAH
+565 
-578 GGAVTINNSGTMDS
+578 
-592 SVFGVYVTT
+592 
-601 GHTLNNLAGGS
+601 
-612 ISANT
+612 
-617 AVQFHGNNNKLANA
+617 
-631 GAILGD
+631 
-637 TNGVTINGSGNT
+637 
-649 LTSQGKITGGINAI
+649 
-663 LINSGS
+663 
-669 KNNTLTLNTGTEIS
+669 
-683 GSITDDNNSAS
+683 
-694 ANNNLILDGE
+694 
-704 GTLGSSISGLNSVT
+704 
-718 SSGDWTLSG
+718 
-727 ATMNLSGTTNSALW
+727 
-741 VKSGTL
+741 
-747 ILNGAMTAKGATVDS
+747 
-762 GTTLQIGNGGTL
+762 
-774 GAFNGDI
+774 
-781 VDNGTLTFNRSD
+781 
-793 AAAYGSV
+793 
-800 ISGSGNVVKQGGGE
+800 
-814 LTLSNNNSYSGGTT
+814 
-828 IAEGT
+828 
-833 LTATAGGALGSGNI
+833 
-847 DNRAY
+847 
-852 LKLDAA
+852 
-858 SASDPFIV
+858 
-866 ADLTTHSGAT
+866 
-876 VEIGAGSTLQAN
+876 
-888 TLTQQDGSTLTADL
+888 
-902 TATSGPA
+902 
-909 IRAKNVN
+909 
-916 LDGTLN
+916 
-922 VASPASQEP
+922 
-931 IRSTDDLISLALIES
+931 
-946 DNAISG
+946 
-952 DFDDITINGNAMNP
+952 
-966 DAFITVVGQKNVND
+966 
-980 THYDLVETL
+980 
-989 TWYAD
+989 
-994 RDNAA
+994 
-999 IDAHGTFNLADADDS
+999 
-1014 FTVNTVLENVDANS
+1014 
-1028 GWNGQSLTKTGAGT
+1028 
-1042 LILNAENTYTGSTTI
+1042 
-1057 SEGTLI
+1057 
-1063 ATNVEALGTGNVTDN
+1063 EALGTGDITDN
-1078 ATLEMNTGGDF
+1078 AVLELNTGGDF

-1107 TLSGANSYTGGTTIS
+1107 TLSGSNTYTGGTIIS
-1122 GGTLVASNV
+1122 GGTLVA
-1131 EALGTG
+1131 T
-1137 DITDNATLELNAGGD
+1137 
-1152 FANNIGGTGSVVK
+1152 
-1165 SGDKTLTL
+1165 
-1173 SGSNTYTG
+1173 
-1181 GTTISGGTL
+1181 
-1190 VASNVEALGSGD
+1190 
-1202 VTDNATLEMNT
+1202 
-1213 GGDFANNIGGTGSVV
+1213 
-1228 KSGDETLTLSGAN
+1228 
-1241 SYTGGT
+1241 
-1247 TISGGTLVASNV
+1247 NV

-1280 FDNAIS
+1280 FDNAIGGT
-1286 GSGQVVKS
+1286 GSVVKS

-1299 TLSGINSY
+1299 TLSGANSY

-1322 VDALGSGDVTDNA
+1322 VEALGSGDVTDNA

-1509 NLDSNTAD
+1509 NLNGNTVD

-1712 SGSGQVVKSGDD
+1712 GGSGNVVKSGADT
-1724 VLTLSGAN
+1724 LTLSGSN
-1732 SYSGGTL
+1732 SYTGGTT
-1739 ISDGTLVAS
+1739 ISGGTLVAS

-1756 DVTDDATLE
+1756 DVTNNATLE

-1788 KLTLSGSNTYT
+1788 TLTLSGSNTYT

-1804 SSGTLVANDVNALGT
+1804 NG
-1819 GDVTD
+1819 
-1824 NATLM
+1824 
-1829 LNTGGDFT
+1829 
-1837 NNIGGTGRVEKS
+1837 
-1849 GDDALTLSGS
+1849 
-1859 NTYTGGTLISGGTLV
+1859 
-1874 ANDVNALG
+1874 
-1882 TGDITDNATL
+1882 
-1892 ALNAVGDFDNAIS
+1892 
-1905 GSGKVEKS
+1905 
-1913 GDDALTLS
+1913 
-1921 GSNTY
+1921 
-1926 TGGTLISSGT
+1926 GT

-1956 ELNTS
+1956 ALNTGGTFDNAISGSGQVVKSGDETLTLSGTNSYTGGTTISGGTLVATNVEALGSGDVTDDATLELNTG

-2005 VESLG
+2005 VEALG

-2015 NNATLE
+2015 NNATLA

-2043 DALALSGANSYTGG
+2043 DTLTLSGANSYTGG
-2057 TLISSGTL
+2057 TTISGGTL
-2065 VATNVDALGSGDVT
+2065 VATNVDALGTGDVTNSSTLELNTGGTFDNAISGSGQVVKSGDETLTLSGSNTYTGGTLISGGTLVATNVDALGTGDVT

-2100 QVVKSGDKTLTLSGS
+2100 QVVKSGD
-2115 NTYTGGT
+2115 
-2122 LISDGTLVASNVEAL
+2122 D
-2137 GTGDVTD
+2137 
-2144 NATLELNTSGT
+2144 
-2155 FDNVISG
+2155 
-2162 SGQVVKSGDDA
+2162 
-2173 LTLSGSNTYR
+2173 
-2183 GGTTISGGTLVA
+2183 
-2195 TSVEA
+2195 
-2200 LGTGDVTDNATLAL
+2200 
-2214 NTGGDFINN
+2214 
-2223 IGGTGR
+2223 
-2229 VEKSGDQTL
+2229 TL

-2245 YTGGTLISSGTLV
+2245 YTGGTLISGGTLV
-2258 ASNVN
+2258 ATSVE

-2284 DNAISGSGQVEKSGD
+2284 DNAISGSGQVVKSGD
-2299 GTLTLSGSNTYTGG
+2299 KTLTLSGANSYTGG
-2313 TLISDGTLVASNVEA
+2313 TTISGGTLVASNVEA

-2353 TTHDNATTAIGAGSA
+2353 TTHDNAITAIGAGSA

-2382 AVHLID
+2382 AVHLTD

-2393 IVTADHANLGGT
+2393 IVTADRANLGGT

-2426 LIDTDSAINSDFA
+2426 LIDSDSAIDSDFA

-2518 TDWDGK
+2518 TYWDGK

-2743 PPDDGGDVTP
+2743 PPDDGGE
-2753 PDDGGDV
+2753 V

-2781 DDGGDVTP
+2781 DDDGEVTP
-2789 PDDGGDVTPPDDGGD
+2789 PDDGGDITPPDDGGD

-3036 WTTRLGVRVDG
+3036 WTTRLGMRVDG

-3082 DLPNDRLEVKV
+3082 DLPNDRVEVKV

>member
-17 IVTSELARSGSRAIV
+17 IVTSELARRGSRAIV

-69 GATPFVVETGNT
+69 GATPFVVETDNT
-81 VATDTATSAAIVGDN
+81 IATDTAASAAIVGDN

-142 DGAIMLQNGGSVI
+142 DGTIMLQNGGSVI
-155 NDARIENS
+155 NDARIENN

-281 MQSDFIAVA
+281 MQSDFITVA
-290 LYHGA
+290 LYHGS

-414 NNQAGSAISA
+414 NNQAGGAISA

-430 NGNGNTISNQGK
+430 NGNGNTITNQGK

-454 NNNIVTTSG
+454 NNNIVITSG

-631 GAILGD
+631 GAISGD
-637 TNGVTINGSGNT
+637 TNGVTISGSGNT
-649 LTSQGKITGGINAI
+649 LTNQGKITGGTNAV

-669 KNNTLTLNTGTEIS
+669 KNNTLTLNTGTEMS
-683 GSITDDNNSAS
+683 GSITDGNNSAS

-762 GTTLQIGNGGTL
+762 GTTLQIGNSGTL

-800 ISGSGNVVKQGGGE
+800 ISGSGNVIKQGGGE

-852 LKLDAA
+852 LKLEAA

-952 DFDDITINGNAMNP
+952 DFDGITINGNAMNP

-994 RDNAA
+994 RYNAA

-1042 LILNAENTYTGSTTI
+1042 LILNAENTYTGGTTI
-1057 SEGTLI
+1057 SDGTLV

-1078 ATLEMNTGGDF
+1078 ATLELNTGGDF

-1137 DITDNATLELNAGGD
+1137 DITDNATLE
-1152 FANNIGGTGSVVK
+1152 
-1165 SGDKTLTL
+1165 
-1173 SGSNTYTG
+1173 
-1181 GTTISGGTL
+1181 
-1190 VASNVEALGSGD
+1190 
-1202 VTDNATLEMNT
+1202 MNT

-1228 KSGDETLTLSGAN
+1228 KSGDKTLTLSGAN

-1259 EALGTGDVTD
+1259 E
-1269 NATLELNTGGD
+1269 
-1280 FDNAIS
+1280 
-1286 GSGQVVKS
+1286 
-1294 GDKTL
+1294 
-1299 TLSGINSY
+1299 
-1307 TGGTTISGG
+1307 
-1316 TLVASN
+1316 
-1322 VDALGSGDVTDNA
+1322 ALGSGDVTDNA

-1392 GDVTNNATLELNTGG
+1392 GDVTDNATLELNTGG

-1460 NRASLLLDASGQF
+1460 NRASLLLDASGQL

-1509 NLDSNTAD
+1509 NLNSNTVD

-1712 SGSGQVVKSGDD
+1712 SGSGQVVKSGDGA
-1724 VLTLSGAN
+1724 LTLSGAN

-1756 DVTDDATLE
+1756 DVTDDAVLE
-1765 LNTGGDFINNIGGTG
+1765 LNTGGDFDNAISGSGQ
-1780 RVEKSGDD
+1780 VVKSGDE
-1788 KLTLSGSNTYT
+1788 T
-1799 GGTLI
+1799 
-1804 SSGTLVANDVNALGT
+1804 
-1819 GDVTD
+1819 
-1824 NATLM
+1824 
-1829 LNTGGDFT
+1829 
-1837 NNIGGTGRVEKS
+1837 
-1849 GDDALTLSGS
+1849 LTLSGS

-1874 ANDVNALG
+1874 ASNVEALG
-1882 TGDITDNATL
+1882 SGDVTNDAVLELNTGGT
-1892 ALNAVGDFDNAIS
+1892 FDNVIS
-1905 GSGKVEKS
+1905 GSGQVVKS

-1921 GSNTY
+1921 GANTY
-1926 TGGTLISSGT
+1926 TGGTTINDGT
-1936 LVASNVEAL
+1936 LVATSVDAL

-1956 ELNTS
+1956 ELNTG

-2043 DALALSGANSYTGG
+2043 ETLTLSGSNTYTGGTTINDGTLVATSVEALGSGDVTNDAVLALNTGGDFANNIGGTGSVVKSGDETLTLSGTNSYTGGTTISGGTLVATNVEALGTGDVTNNATLELNTGGDFTNNISGNGQVVKSGDDTLTFSGSNTYTGGTTINDGTLVATSVEALGSGDVTNDAVLALNTGGDFANNIGGTGSVVKSGDETLTLSGSNTYTGGTLISSGTLVANDVNALGTGDVTDNATLMLNTGGDFINNIGGTGRVEKSGDDTLTLSGSNSYTGG

-2100 QVVKSGDKTLTLSGS
+2100 QVVKSGD
-2115 NTYTGGT
+2115 
-2122 LISDGTLVASNVEAL
+2122 E
-2137 GTGDVTD
+2137 
-2144 NATLELNTSGT
+2144 
-2155 FDNVISG
+2155 
-2162 SGQVVKSGDDA
+2162 
-2173 LTLSGSNTYR
+2173 
-2183 GGTTISGGTLVA
+2183 
-2195 TSVEA
+2195 
-2200 LGTGDVTDNATLAL
+2200 
-2214 NTGGDFINN
+2214 
-2223 IGGTGR
+2223 
-2229 VEKSGDQTL
+2229 TL

-2245 YTGGTLISSGTLV
+2245 YTGGTLISGGTLV
-2258 ASNVN
+2258 ATSVE

-2284 DNAISGSGQVEKSGD
+2284 DNAISGSGQVVKSGD
-2299 GTLTLSGSNTYTGG
+2299 KTLTLSGANSYTGG
-2313 TLISDGTLVASNVEA
+2313 TTISGGTLVASNVEA

-2353 TTHDNATTAIGAGSA
+2353 TTHDNAITAIGAGSA

-2374 TQEANSTL
+2374 TQEANGTL
-2382 AVHLID
+2382 AVHLTD
-2388 SNSGA
+2388 NNSGA
-2393 IVTADHANLGGT
+2393 IVTADRANLGGT

-2413 VAKSWTRDAYAYT
+2413 VTKSWTRDAYAYT
-2426 LIDTDSAINSDFA
+2426 LIDTDSAIDSDFA

-2508 VDATLNPDSA
+2508 VDATLDPDSA
-2518 TDWDGK
+2518 TGWDGK
-2524 SLIKRGAGTLIL
+2524 SLIKRGAGALIL

-2551 ALWLAETATIGS
+2551 ALWLTETATIGS

-2584 VNGHVNNLGNL
+2584 VNGHVNNLGSL
-2595 YFVDT
+2595 YFADT

-2743 PPDDGGDVTP
+2743 PPDDGGE
-2753 PDDGGDV
+2753 V

-2781 DDGGDVTP
+2781 DDDGEVTP
-2789 PDDGGDVTPPDDGGD
+2789 PDDGGDITPPDDGGD

-3082 DLPNDRLEVKV
+3082 DLPNDRVEVKV

>member
-1 MNKTYNII
+1 
-9 WNAARGMY
+9 
-17 IVTSELARSGSRAIV
+17 
-32 SVSASCAVT
+32 
-41 LLAMDA
+41 
-47 APAVAEETRVSIPS
+47 
-61 QTTTYTLS
+61 
-69 GATPFVVETGNT
+69 
-81 VATDTATSAAIVGDN
+81 
-96 SNDWDLLIESGA
+96 
-108 VVGSSLTDSQ
+108 
-118 AMNLDSS
+118 
-125 TGATSVH
+125 
-132 NQGTITGSNE
+132 
-142 DGAIMLQNGGSVI
+142 
-155 NDARIENS
+155 
-163 ATYEH
+163 
-168 DPEDIPQEYAGVYM
+168 
-182 LNGGSYV
+182 
-189 SSESGVLEGVSGVIV
+189 
-204 QSGEA
+204 
-209 HITNGGMISSDGSWR
+209 
-224 SYGVEFRDGTY
+224 
-235 GTIVNTGTII
+235 
-245 TTASDGSNKIEDAAI
+245 
-260 YVHTLNDMAVS
+260 
-271 GSVSVDNSGL
+271 
-281 MQSDFIAVA
+281 
-290 LYHGA
+290 
-295 HFEVV
+295 
-300 NRVGGVITAGNSS
+300 
-313 LVGIKSTAMELK
+313 
-325 VGVDNLVTNDGT
+325 
-337 ISAYGTAN
+337 
-345 TYGIHYGESTSG
+345 
-357 GVITNTGSIT
+357 
-367 TTGGGAG
+367 
-374 DASVYVHG
+374 
-382 NGDGT
+382 
-387 VVNNSGTMS
+387 
-396 STVYGVYLDSARS
+396 
-409 KGHTL
+409 
-414 NNQAGSAISA
+414 
-424 NTAVAI
+424 
-430 NGNGNTISNQGK
+430 
-442 MTGVSD
+442 
-448 GLLISG
+448 
-454 NNNIVTTSG
+454 
-463 GEISGKNGIRVSK
+463 
-476 GSGNQITAKS
+476 
-486 GSKITTT
+486 
-493 STGISIAGGN
+493 
-503 NQITTESGSAIVA
+503 
-516 KDNGILI
+516 
-523 NSGANNVTNGGSITA
+523 
-538 TGSNMSYGIQY
+538 
-549 NSGASGT
+549 
-556 ITNTGTITT
+556 
-565 TGKGAGDASVYAH
+565 
-578 GGAVTINNSGTMDS
+578 
-592 SVFGVYVTT
+592 
-601 GHTLNNLAGGS
+601 
-612 ISANT
+612 
-617 AVQFHGNNNKLANA
+617 
-631 GAILGD
+631 
-637 TNGVTINGSGNT
+637 
-649 LTSQGKITGGINAI
+649 
-663 LINSGS
+663 
-669 KNNTLTLNTGTEIS
+669 
-683 GSITDDNNSAS
+683 
-694 ANNNLILDGE
+694 
-704 GTLGSSISGLNSVT
+704 
-718 SSGDWTLSG
+718 
-727 ATMNLSGTTNSALW
+727 
-741 VKSGTL
+741 
-747 ILNGAMTAKGATVDS
+747 
-762 GTTLQIGNGGTL
+762 
-774 GAFNGDI
+774 
-781 VDNGTLTFNRSD
+781 
-793 AAAYGSV
+793 
-800 ISGSGNVVKQGGGE
+800 
-814 LTLSNNNSYSGGTT
+814 
-828 IAEGT
+828 
-833 LTATAGGALGSGNI
+833 
-847 DNRAY
+847 
-852 LKLDAA
+852 
-858 SASDPFIV
+858 
-866 ADLTTHSGAT
+866 
-876 VEIGAGSTLQAN
+876 
-888 TLTQQDGSTLTADL
+888 
-902 TATSGPA
+902 
-909 IRAKNVN
+909 
-916 LDGTLN
+916 
-922 VASPASQEP
+922 
-931 IRSTDDLISLALIES
+931 
-946 DNAISG
+946 
-952 DFDDITINGNAMNP
+952 
-966 DAFITVVGQKNVND
+966 
-980 THYDLVETL
+980 
-989 TWYAD
+989 
-994 RDNAA
+994 
-999 IDAHGTFNLADADDS
+999 
-1014 FTVNTVLENVDANS
+1014 
-1028 GWNGQSLTKTGAGT
+1028 
-1042 LILNAENTYTGSTTI
+1042 
-1057 SEGTLI
+1057 
-1063 ATNVEALGTGNVTDN
+1063 
-1078 ATLEMNTGGDF
+1078 
-1089 DNAISG
+1089 
-1095 SGQVVKSGDETL
+1095 L
-1107 TLSGANSYTGGTTIS
+1107 TLSGANS
-1122 GGTLVASNV
+1122 
-1131 EALGTG
+1131 
-1137 DITDNATLELNAGGD
+1137 
-1152 FANNIGGTGSVVK
+1152 
-1165 SGDKTLTL
+1165 
-1173 SGSNTYTG
+1173 YTG

-1202 VTDNATLEMNT
+1202 VTDNATLE
-1213 GGDFANNIGGTGSVV
+1213 
-1228 KSGDETLTLSGAN
+1228 
-1241 SYTGGT
+1241 
-1247 TISGGTLVASNV
+1247 
-1259 EALGTGDVTD
+1259 
-1269 NATLELNTGGD
+1269 LNTGGD

-1294 GDKTL
+1294 GDDAL
-1299 TLSGINSY
+1299 TLSGNNSY
-1307 TGGTTISGG
+1307 TGGTLISDG

-1322 VDALGSGDVTDNA
+1322 VEALGSGDVTNDA
-1335 TLELNTGGDF
+1335 
-1345 ANNIGGTGSVVKSG
+1345 V
-1359 DKTLT
+1359 
-1364 LSGTNSYTGGT
+1364 
-1375 TISGGT
+1375 
-1381 LVANNVEALGT
+1381 
-1392 GDVTNNATLELNTGG
+1392 LELNTGG

-1432 NSYSG
+1432 NSYTGGTTISG
-1437 ATTISGGTLI
+1437 GTLVASNVEALGSGDITDNATLELNTGGDFDNAISGSGQVVKSGDETLTLSGTNTYTGGTTISGGTLI

-1473 TVTDLTT
+1473 AVTDLTT

-1509 NLDSNTAD
+1509 NLNSNTAD

-1634 ENVDATLDPASA
+1634 ENVDATLDPDSA

-1660 TLILNAENTYTGGT
+1660 TLILNAENTYTVGT

-1712 SGSGQVVKSGDD
+1712 SGSGQVVKSGDKM
-1724 VLTLSGAN
+1724 LTLSGTN

-1739 ISDGTLVAS
+1739 ISGGTLVATNVDALGSGDVTDDATLELNTGGTFDNAISGSGQVVKSGDDTLTLSGSNTYTGGTIISGGTLVAS

-1756 DVTDDATLE
+1756 DVTNDAVLE
-1765 LNTGGDFINNIGGTG
+1765 LNTGGDFDNAISGSGQ
-1780 RVEKSGDD
+1780 VVKSGDET
-1788 KLTLSGSNTYT
+1788 LTLSGSNTYTGGTLISGGTLVASNVEALGSGDVTNDAVLELNTGGDFTNAISGSGQVVKSGDETLTLSGANSYTGGTLISGGTLIASNVEALGTGDVTDNAVLELNTGGDFDNAISGSGQVEKSGDETLTLSGANSYT

-1824 NATLM
+1824 NAVLELNTGGTFDNAISGSGQVVKSGDETLTLSGSNTYTGGTTINDGTLIATSVDALGSGDVTDNAVLE
-1829 LNTGGDFT
+1829 LNTGGDFDNAISGSGQVVKSGDETLTLSGTNSYTDGTLISGGTLVATNLEALGTGDVT
-1837 NNIGGTGRVEKS
+1837 NNATLELNTGGTFDNAISGSGQVVKS

-1859 NTYTGGTLISGGTLV
+1859 NTYTGGTTISGGTL
-1874 ANDVNALG
+1874 
-1882 TGDITDNATL
+1882 IAT
-1892 ALNAVGDFDNAIS
+1892 S
-1905 GSGKVEKS
+1905 
-1913 GDDALTLS
+1913 
-1921 GSNTY
+1921 
-1926 TGGTLISSGT
+1926 
-1936 LVASNVEAL
+1936 
-1945 GTGDVTDNATL
+1945 
-1956 ELNTS
+1956 
-1961 GTFDNAIS
+1961 
-1969 GSGQVV
+1969 
-1975 KSGDKML
+1975 
-1982 TLSGANSYSGGT
+1982 
-1994 LISDGTLVASN
+1994 
-2005 VESLG
+2005 
-2010 TGDVT
+2010 
-2015 NNATLE
+2015 
-2021 LNTGGDFTNNIS
+2021 
-2033 GSGQVVKSGD
+2033 
-2043 DALALSGANSYTGG
+2043 
-2057 TLISSGTL
+2057 
-2065 VATNVDALGSGDVT
+2065 VDALGSGDVT
-2079 DNATLELNTGGT
+2079 DNAVLELNTGGT

-2122 LISDGTLVASNVEAL
+2122 
-2137 GTGDVTD
+2137 
-2144 NATLELNTSGT
+2144 
-2155 FDNVISG
+2155 
-2162 SGQVVKSGDDA
+2162 
-2173 LTLSGSNTYR
+2173 
-2183 GGTTISGGTLVA
+2183 TISGGTL
-2195 TSVEA
+2195 
-2200 LGTGDVTDNATLAL
+2200 
-2214 NTGGDFINN
+2214 I
-2223 IGGTGR
+2223 
-2229 VEKSGDQTL
+2229 
-2238 TLSGANS
+2238 
-2245 YTGGTLISSGTLV
+2245 
-2258 ASNVN
+2258 
-2263 ALGSG
+2263 
-2268 DVTDN
+2268 
-2273 AVLELNTGGTF
+2273 
-2284 DNAISGSGQVEKSGD
+2284 
-2299 GTLTLSGSNTYTGG
+2299 
-2313 TLISDGTLVASNVEA
+2313 ASNVEA
-2328 LGSGDIDNYAS
+2328 LGSGNIDNYAS

-2353 TTHDNATTAIGAGSA
+2353 TTHDNATTAIGAGST

-2382 AVHLID
+2382 AVHLTD

-2462 DDDTRYDVTASLSW
+2462 ADDTRYDVTASLSW

-2584 VNGHVNNLGNL
+2584 VNGHVNNLGSL

-2693 FRLYKGHVDINAWTY
+2693 FTLYKGHVDINAWTY

-2729 GGEVTPPDDGGEVT
+2729 GGDVTPPDDGGDVIPPDDGGDVT

-2760 TPPDDGGEVTPPD
+2760 TPPDDGG
-2773 DGGEVTPP
+2773 
-2781 DDGGDVTP
+2781 DVTP
-2789 PDDGGDVTPPDDGGD
+2789 PDDGGDVTPPDDDGD

-2848 QYRSADGSIW
+2848 QYRSADGSVW

-3036 WTTRLGVRVDG
+3036 WTTRLGMRVDG

-3082 DLPNDRLEVKV
+3082 DLPNDRVEVKV

>member
-41 LLAMDA
+41 LLVMDA

-81 VATDTATSAAIVGDN
+81 VATDIATSAAIVGDN

-142 DGAIMLQNGGSVI
+142 DGTIMLQNGGSVI
-155 NDARIENS
+155 NDARIENN

-168 DPEDIPQEYAGVYM
+168 DPQDIPQEYAGVYM

-209 HITNGGMISSDGSWR
+209 HITNGGMINSDGSWR

-245 TTASDGSNKIEDAAI
+245 TTASDGSGKIEDAAI

-281 MQSDFIAVA
+281 MQSDFITVA
-290 LYHGA
+290 LYYGS

-414 NNQAGSAISA
+414 NNQAGGVISA
-424 NTAVAI
+424 NTAVAV
-430 NGNGNTISNQGK
+430 NGNGNTITNQGK

-538 TGSNMSYGIQY
+538 TGSSISYGIQY

-704 GTLGSSISGLNSVT
+704 GSLGSSISGLNSVT

-747 ILNGAMTAKGATVDS
+747 IVNGAMTAKGATVDS

-902 TATSGPA
+902 TETSGPA

-1042 LILNAENTYTGSTTI
+1042 LILNAENTYTGGTTI
-1057 SEGTLI
+1057 SAGTLL
-1063 ATNVEALGTGNVTDN
+1063 ANNVEALGTGNVTDN
-1078 ATLEMNTGGDF
+1078 ATLE
-1089 DNAISG
+1089 
-1095 SGQVVKSGDETL
+1095 
-1107 TLSGANSYTGGTTIS
+1107 
-1122 GGTLVASNV
+1122 
-1131 EALGTG
+1131 
-1137 DITDNATLELNAGGD
+1137 
-1152 FANNIGGTGSVVK
+1152 
-1165 SGDKTLTL
+1165 
-1173 SGSNTYTG
+1173 
-1181 GTTISGGTL
+1181 
-1190 VASNVEALGSGD
+1190 
-1202 VTDNATLEMNT
+1202 
-1213 GGDFANNIGGTGSVV
+1213 
-1228 KSGDETLTLSGAN
+1228 
-1241 SYTGGT
+1241 
-1247 TISGGTLVASNV
+1247 
-1259 EALGTGDVTD
+1259 
-1269 NATLELNTGGD
+1269 LNTGGD
-1280 FDNAIS
+1280 FN
-1286 GSGQVVKS
+1286 
-1294 GDKTL
+1294 
-1299 TLSGINSY
+1299 
-1307 TGGTTISGG
+1307 
-1316 TLVASN
+1316 
-1322 VDALGSGDVTDNA
+1322 
-1335 TLELNTGGDF
+1335 
-1345 ANNIGGTGSVVKSG
+1345 NNIGGTGSVVKSG

-1509 NLDSNTAD
+1509 NLNSNTVD

-1594 QYELTTAL
+1594 QYELTTVL

-1674 TISGGTL
+1674 TISDGTL

-1707 FDNAI
+1707 FDNPISGSGQVVKSGDDTLTLSGSNTYSGGTLISGGTLVASNVEALGTGDVTDNAVLELNTGGDFDNAISGSGQVEKSGDGTLTLSGSNTYTGGTTINDGTLIATSVDALGSGDVTDNATLALNTGGTFDNTISGSGKVEKSGDDALTLSGANSYTGGTLISGGTLIASNVEALGTGDVTNNATLALNTGGTFDNTI

-1724 VLTLSGAN
+1724 VLTLSGSN
-1732 SYSGGTL
+1732 TYTGGTTISGGTL
-1739 ISDGTLVAS
+1739 IAS
-1748 NVEALGTG
+1748 NVDAMGSG
-1756 DVTDDATLE
+1756 DVTYDATLE
-1765 LNTGGDFINNIGGTG
+1765 LNTGGYFTNNISGIGQ
-1780 RVEKSGDD
+1780 VVKSGDD
-1788 KLTLSGSNTYT
+1788 TLTVSGTNTYT

-1824 NATLM
+1824 NATLE

-1837 NNIGGTGRVEKS
+1837 NNISGSGQVVKS
-1849 GDDALTLSGS
+1849 GDETLTLSGS
-1859 NTYTGGTLISGGTLV
+1859 NTYTGGTTISGGTLV
-1874 ANDVNALG
+1874 A
-1882 TGDITDNATL
+1882 T
-1892 ALNAVGDFDNAIS
+1892 
-1905 GSGKVEKS
+1905 
-1913 GDDALTLS
+1913 
-1921 GSNTY
+1921 
-1926 TGGTLISSGT
+1926 
-1936 LVASNVEAL
+1936 NVEA
-1945 GTGDVTDNATL
+1945 
-1956 ELNTS
+1956 
-1961 GTFDNAIS
+1961 
-1969 GSGQVV
+1969 
-1975 KSGDKML
+1975 
-1982 TLSGANSYSGGT
+1982 
-1994 LISDGTLVASN
+1994 
-2005 VESLG
+2005 LG

-2043 DALALSGANSYTGG
+2043 ETLTLSGANSYTGG

-2065 VATNVDALGSGDVT
+2065 VANDVNALGTGDVTDNAVLELNTGGDFDNAISGSGQVVKSGDETLTLSGANSYTGGTSISGGTLVATSVEALGSGDVT
-2079 DNATLELNTGGT
+2079 DNAVLELNTGGT

-2100 QVVKSGDKTLTLSGS
+2100 QVVKSGDKTLTLSGANS
-2115 NTYTGGT
+2115 YT
-2122 LISDGTLVASNVEAL
+2122 
-2137 GTGDVTD
+2137 
-2144 NATLELNTSGT
+2144 
-2155 FDNVISG
+2155 
-2162 SGQVVKSGDDA
+2162 
-2173 LTLSGSNTYR
+2173 

-2195 TSVEA
+2195 
-2200 LGTGDVTDNATLAL
+2200 
-2214 NTGGDFINN
+2214 
-2223 IGGTGR
+2223 
-2229 VEKSGDQTL
+2229 
-2238 TLSGANS
+2238 
-2245 YTGGTLISSGTLV
+2245 
-2258 ASNVN
+2258 SNVN
-2263 ALGSG
+2263 
-2268 DVTDN
+2268 
-2273 AVLELNTGGTF
+2273 
-2284 DNAISGSGQVEKSGD
+2284 
-2299 GTLTLSGSNTYTGG
+2299 
-2313 TLISDGTLVASNVEA
+2313 A

-2368 LRANTL
+2368 LRGNTL

-2382 AVHLID
+2382 AVHLTD

-2462 DDDTRYDVTASLSW
+2462 ADDTRYDVTASLSW

-2483 ATDAHGTFTLSEQ
+2483 ATNAHGTFTLSEQ

-2518 TDWDGK
+2518 TYWDGK

-2584 VNGHVNNLGNL
+2584 VNGHVNNQGSL

-2743 PPDDGGDVTP
+2743 PPDDGGE
-2753 PDDGGDV
+2753 V

-2781 DDGGDVTP
+2781 DDGGDITP
-2789 PDDGGDVTPPDDGGD
+2789 PDDDGD

-2909 NASTDSTGNRG
+2909 NANTDSTGNRG

-2959 QYGAYNNSV
+2959 QYGVYNNSV

-3036 WTTRLGVRVDG
+3036 WTTRLGMRVDG

-3082 DLPNDRLEVKV
+3082 DLPNDRVEVKV

>member
-69 GATPFVVETGNT
+69 GATPFVVETDNT
-81 VATDTATSAAIVGDN
+81 IATDTAASAAIVGDN

-142 DGAIMLQNGGSVI
+142 DGTIMLQNGGSVI
-155 NDARIENS
+155 NDALIENS

-209 HITNGGMISSDGSWR
+209 HITNGGMINSDGSWR

-281 MQSDFIAVA
+281 MQSDFITVA
-290 LYHGA
+290 LYHGS

-430 NGNGNTISNQGK
+430 NGNGNTITNQGK

-612 ISANT
+612 ITANT

-631 GAILGD
+631 GAISGD

-649 LTSQGKITGGINAI
+649 LTSQGKITGGTNAI

-814 LTLSNNNSYSGGTT
+814 LALSNNNSYSGGTT

-902 TATSGPA
+902 AETSGPA

-952 DFDDITINGNAMNP
+952 DFDGITINGNAMNP

-1042 LILNAENTYTGSTTI
+1042 LILNAENTYTGGTTI
-1057 SEGTLI
+1057 SDGTLV
-1063 ATNVEALGTGNVTDN
+1063 ANNVEALGTGN
-1078 ATLEMNTGGDF
+1078 
-1089 DNAISG
+1089 
-1095 SGQVVKSGDETL
+1095 
-1107 TLSGANSYTGGTTIS
+1107 
-1122 GGTLVASNV
+1122 
-1131 EALGTG
+1131 
-1137 DITDNATLELNAGGD
+1137 
-1152 FANNIGGTGSVVK
+1152 
-1165 SGDKTLTL
+1165 
-1173 SGSNTYTG
+1173 
-1181 GTTISGGTL
+1181 
-1190 VASNVEALGSGD
+1190 
-1202 VTDNATLEMNT
+1202 
-1213 GGDFANNIGGTGSVV
+1213 
-1228 KSGDETLTLSGAN
+1228 
-1241 SYTGGT
+1241 
-1247 TISGGTLVASNV
+1247 
-1259 EALGTGDVTD
+1259 VTD

-1294 GDKTL
+1294 GDETL
-1299 TLSGINSY
+1299 TLSGSNTYTGGTIISGGTLVATNVEALGTGDVTDNAVLELNTGGTFDNVISGSGQVVKSGDDALTLSGSNTY

-1316 TLVASN
+1316 TLVATN
-1322 VDALGSGDVTDNA
+1322 VEALGSGDVTDDA

-1359 DKTLT
+1359 DETLT
-1364 LSGTNSYTGGT
+1364 LSGTNTYRGDT

-1381 LVANNVEALGT
+1381 LVATNVDALGT
-1392 GDVTNNATLELNTGG
+1392 GDVTDNATLELNTGG

-1509 NLDSNTAD
+1509 NLNSNTAD

-1634 ENVDATLDPASA
+1634 ENVDATLDPDSA

-1681 VATNVDALGSGDVT
+1681 VASNVEALGTGDVT
-1695 DDATLELNTGGT
+1695 NDAVLELNTGGD

-1712 SGSGQVVKSGDD
+1712 SGSGQVVKSGDET
-1724 VLTLSGAN
+1724 LTLSGSN
-1732 SYSGGTL
+1732 TYTGGTL

-1756 DVTDDATLE
+1756 DVTNDAVLE
-1765 LNTGGDFINNIGGTG
+1765 LNTGGDFDNAISGSGQ
-1780 RVEKSGDD
+1780 VVKSGDET
-1788 KLTLSGSNTYT
+1788 LTLSGSNTYT

-1824 NATLM
+1824 NAVLE
-1829 LNTGGDFT
+1829 LNTGGDFD
-1837 NNIGGTGRVEKS
+1837 NAISGSGQVVKS
-1849 GDDALTLSGS
+1849 GDETLTLSGANSYTGGTTISGGTLVASNVEALGSGDVTDNATLEMNTGGDFDNAISGSGQVVKSGDETLTLSGS

-1874 ANDVNALG
+1874 A
-1882 TGDITDNATL
+1882 
-1892 ALNAVGDFDNAIS
+1892 
-1905 GSGKVEKS
+1905 
-1913 GDDALTLS
+1913 
-1921 GSNTY
+1921 
-1926 TGGTLISSGT
+1926 
-1936 LVASNVEAL
+1936 SNVEAL
-1945 GTGDVTDNATL
+1945 GTGDVTNDAVL
-1956 ELNTS
+1956 ELNTGGTFDNAIS
-1961 GTFDNAIS
+1961 GSGHVVKSGDDALTLSGANTYTGGTLISGGTLVATSVDALGSGDVTNDAVLELNTGGDFDNAIS

-1975 KSGDKML
+1975 KSGDETL
-1982 TLSGANSYSGGT
+1982 T
-1994 LISDGTLVASN
+1994 
-2005 VESLG
+2005 
-2010 TGDVT
+2010 
-2015 NNATLE
+2015 
-2021 LNTGGDFTNNIS
+2021 
-2033 GSGQVVKSGD
+2033 
-2043 DALALSGANSYTGG
+2043 LSGANSYTGG

-2065 VATNVDALGSGDVT
+2065 VATSVEALGSGDVTDNAVLELNTGGTFDNAISGSGQVVKSGDETLTLSGSNTYTGGTTINDGTLIATSVDALGSGDVT
-2079 DNATLELNTGGT
+2079 DNAVLELNTGGT

-2100 QVVKSGDKTLTLSGS
+2100 QVVKSGDKTLTLSGANSYTGGTTINDGTLVATSVDALGTGDVTDDATLELNTGGDFDNAIGGSGNVVKSGADTLTLSGS

-2122 LISDGTLVASNVEAL
+2122 LISDGTLVASNVDAL

-2144 NATLELNTSGT
+2144 NATLELNTGGD
-2155 FDNVISG
+2155 FDNAISG
-2162 SGQVVKSGDDA
+2162 RGQVVKSGD
-2173 LTLSGSNTYR
+2173 
-2183 GGTTISGGTLVA
+2183 
-2195 TSVEA
+2195 
-2200 LGTGDVTDNATLAL
+2200 
-2214 NTGGDFINN
+2214 
-2223 IGGTGR
+2223 
-2229 VEKSGDQTL
+2229 KTL
-2238 TLSGANS
+2238 TLSGAN
-2245 YTGGTLISSGTLV
+2245 
-2258 ASNVN
+2258 
-2263 ALGSG
+2263 
-2268 DVTDN
+2268 
-2273 AVLELNTGGTF
+2273 
-2284 DNAISGSGQVEKSGD
+2284 
-2299 GTLTLSGSNTYTGG
+2299 TYTGG
-2313 TLISDGTLVASNVEA
+2313 TTINGGTLVASNVEA

-2382 AVHLID
+2382 AVHLTD

-2393 IVTADHANLGGT
+2393 IVTADRANLGGT

-2462 DDDTRYDVTASLSW
+2462 ADDTRYDVTASLSW

-2518 TDWDGK
+2518 TYWDGK
-2524 SLIKRGAGTLIL
+2524 SLIKRGAGALIL

-2563 AGSAQAVNIA
+2563 AGSAQAINIA

-2584 VNGHVNNLGNL
+2584 VNGHVNNLGSL
-2595 YFVDT
+2595 YFADT

-2675 QTVNGIEV
+2675 KTVNGIEV

-2743 PPDDGGDVTP
+2743 PPDDGGE
-2753 PDDGGDV
+2753 V

-2781 DDGGDVTP
+2781 DDGGEVTPPDDDGEVTP
-2789 PDDGGDVTPPDDGGD
+2789 PDDGGDITPPDDGGD

-2858 MRFKAGKAE
+2858 MRFKAGKAG

-2920 ADGSQFSANGSV
+2920 GDGSQFSANGSV

-3036 WTTRLGVRVDG
+3036 WRTRLGVRVDG

-3082 DLPNDRLEVKV
+3082 DLPNDRMEVKV

-3100 ERLSVYAQAAGQ
+3100 ERLSVYVQAAGQ

>member
-81 VATDTATSAAIVGDN
+81 VATDIATSAAIVGDN

-118 AMNLDSS
+118 AMNLDSL

-142 DGAIMLQNGGSVI
+142 DGTILLQNGGSVI
-155 NDARIENS
+155 NDGRIENS

-168 DPEDIPQEYAGVYM
+168 DPQDIPQEYAGVYM

-209 HITNGGMISSDGSWR
+209 HITNGGMINSDGSWR

-245 TTASDGSNKIEDAAI
+245 TTASDGSGKIEDAAI

-281 MQSDFIAVA
+281 MQSDFITVA
-290 LYHGA
+290 LYHGS

-430 NGNGNTISNQGK
+430 NGNGNTITNQGK

-486 GSKITTT
+486 GSKITAT
-493 STGISIAGGN
+493 STGISIASGN
-503 NQITTESGSAIVA
+503 NQVTTESGSAIVA

-538 TGSNMSYGIQY
+538 TGSSNSYGIQY

-565 TGKGAGDASVYAH
+565 TGKGVGDASVYAH

-631 GAILGD
+631 GAISGD
-637 TNGVTINGSGNT
+637 TNGVTISGSGNT
-649 LTSQGKITGGINAI
+649 LTNQGKITGGTNAI

-952 DFDDITINGNAMNP
+952 DFDGITINGNAMNP

-994 RDNAA
+994 RYNAA

-1042 LILNAENTYTGSTTI
+1042 LILNAENTYTG
-1057 SEGTLI
+1057 GTLI
-1063 ATNVEALGTGNVTDN
+1063 SDGTLVASNVEALGTGDITDN
-1078 ATLEMNTGGDF
+1078 AVLELNTGGDF

-1107 TLSGANSYTGGTTIS
+1107 TLSGSNTYTGGTIIS
-1122 GGTLVASNV
+1122 GGTLVA
-1131 EALGTG
+1131 T
-1137 DITDNATLELNAGGD
+1137 
-1152 FANNIGGTGSVVK
+1152 
-1165 SGDKTLTL
+1165 
-1173 SGSNTYTG
+1173 
-1181 GTTISGGTL
+1181 
-1190 VASNVEALGSGD
+1190 
-1202 VTDNATLEMNT
+1202 
-1213 GGDFANNIGGTGSVV
+1213 
-1228 KSGDETLTLSGAN
+1228 
-1241 SYTGGT
+1241 
-1247 TISGGTLVASNV
+1247 NV

-1280 FDNAIS
+1280 FDNAIGGT
-1286 GSGQVVKS
+1286 GSVVKS

-1299 TLSGINSY
+1299 TLSGANSY

-1322 VDALGSGDVTDNA
+1322 VEALGSGDVTDNA

-1509 NLDSNTAD
+1509 NLNGNTVD

-1712 SGSGQVVKSGDD
+1712 GGSGNVVKSGADT
-1724 VLTLSGAN
+1724 LTLSGSN
-1732 SYSGGTL
+1732 SYTGGTT
-1739 ISDGTLVAS
+1739 ISGGTLVAS

-1756 DVTDDATLE
+1756 DVTNNATLE

-1788 KLTLSGSNTYT
+1788 TLTLSGSNTYT

-1804 SSGTLVANDVNALGT
+1804 NG
-1819 GDVTD
+1819 
-1824 NATLM
+1824 
-1829 LNTGGDFT
+1829 
-1837 NNIGGTGRVEKS
+1837 
-1849 GDDALTLSGS
+1849 
-1859 NTYTGGTLISGGTLV
+1859 
-1874 ANDVNALG
+1874 
-1882 TGDITDNATL
+1882 
-1892 ALNAVGDFDNAIS
+1892 
-1905 GSGKVEKS
+1905 
-1913 GDDALTLS
+1913 
-1921 GSNTY
+1921 
-1926 TGGTLISSGT
+1926 GT

-1956 ELNTS
+1956 ALNTGGTFDNAISGSGQVVKSGDETLTLSGTNSYTGGTTISGGTLVATNVEALGSGDVTDDATLELNTG

-2005 VESLG
+2005 VEALG

-2015 NNATLE
+2015 NNATLA

-2043 DALALSGANSYTGG
+2043 DTLTLSGANSYTGGTTISGGTLVATNVDALGTGDVTNSSTLELNTGGTFDNAISGSGQVVKSGDETLTLSGSNTYTGGTLISGGTLVATNVDALGTGDVTDNATLELNTGGTFDNVISGSGQVVKSGDDTLTLSGANSYTGG
-2057 TLISSGTL
+2057 TLISGGTL
-2065 VATNVDALGSGDVT
+2065 VATSVEALGSGDVT
-2079 DNATLELNTGGT
+2079 DNAVLELNTGGT

-2100 QVVKSGDKTLTLSGS
+2100 QVVKSGDKTLTLSG
-2115 NTYTGGT
+2115 
-2122 LISDGTLVASNVEAL
+2122 
-2137 GTGDVTD
+2137 
-2144 NATLELNTSGT
+2144 
-2155 FDNVISG
+2155 
-2162 SGQVVKSGDDA
+2162 
-2173 LTLSGSNTYR
+2173 
-2183 GGTTISGGTLVA
+2183 
-2195 TSVEA
+2195 
-2200 LGTGDVTDNATLAL
+2200 
-2214 NTGGDFINN
+2214 
-2223 IGGTGR
+2223 
-2229 VEKSGDQTL
+2229 
-2238 TLSGANS
+2238 ANS
-2245 YTGGTLISSGTLV
+2245 YTGGTTVSG
-2258 ASNVN
+2258 
-2263 ALGSG
+2263 
-2268 DVTDN
+2268 
-2273 AVLELNTGGTF
+2273 
-2284 DNAISGSGQVEKSGD
+2284 
-2299 GTLTLSGSNTYTGG
+2299 
-2313 TLISDGTLVASNVEA
+2313 GTLVASNVEA

-2353 TTHDNATTAIGAGSA
+2353 TTHDNAITAIGAGSA

-2382 AVHLID
+2382 AVHLTD

-2393 IVTADHANLGGT
+2393 IVTADRANLGGT

-2426 LIDTDSAINSDFA
+2426 LIDSDSAIDSDFA

-2518 TDWDGK
+2518 TYWDGK

-2743 PPDDGGDVTP
+2743 PPDDGGE
-2753 PDDGGDV
+2753 V

-2781 DDGGDVTP
+2781 DDDGEVTP
-2789 PDDGGDVTPPDDGGD
+2789 PDDGGDITPPDDGGD

-3036 WTTRLGVRVDG
+3036 WTTRLGMRVDG

-3082 DLPNDRLEVKV
+3082 DLPNDRVEVKV

>member
-17 IVTSELARSGSRAIV
+17 IVTSELARRGSRAIV

-118 AMNLDSS
+118 AMNLDSL

-132 NQGTITGSNE
+132 NQGTITGSSA
-142 DGAIMLQNGGSVI
+142 DGTILLQNGGSVI
-155 NDARIENS
+155 NDGRIENS
-163 ATYEH
+163 AIYVH
-168 DPEDIPQEYAGVYM
+168 NLDYGAPEIDAAIYM

-189 SSESGVLEGVSGVIV
+189 SSENGVLKGVSGVIV
-204 QSGEA
+204 QSGEV
-209 HITNGGMISSDGSWR
+209 HITNGGTINSDGSWR
-224 SYGVEFRDGTY
+224 SYGVELRGGAY

-260 YVHTLNDMAVS
+260 YAHTFDDIAA
-271 GSVSVDNSGL
+271 GDSVSVDNSGL
-281 MQSDFIAVA
+281 LQSDFIAVA

-295 HFEVV
+295 HFEVF
-300 NRVGGVITAGNSS
+300 NRAGGVITAGNSS
-313 LVGIKSTAMELK
+313 LVGIQSAAMELK
-325 VGVDNLVTNDGT
+325 AGADNLVTNDGT

-345 TYGIHYGESTSG
+345 TYGIHYGENTSG

-367 TTGGGAG
+367 TTGGGSG

-414 NNQAGSAISA
+414 NNQAGGAISA

-430 NGNGNTISNQGK
+430 NGNGNTITNQGK

-503 NQITTESGSAIVA
+503 NQVTTESGSAIVA

-538 TGSNMSYGIQY
+538 TGSSISYGIQY

-612 ISANT
+612 ITANT
-617 AVQFHGNNNKLANA
+617 AVQLNGNNNTLANA
-631 GAILGD
+631 GAISGD
-637 TNGVTINGSGNT
+637 TNGVTISGSGNT
-649 LTSQGKITGGINAI
+649 LTSQGKITGGTNAV

-669 KNNTLTLNTGTEIS
+669 KNNTITLNTGTEIS

-747 ILNGAMTAKGATVDS
+747 IVNGAMTAKGATVDS

-902 TATSGPA
+902 TETSGPV

-952 DFDDITINGNAMNP
+952 DFGDITINGNAMNP

-1137 DITDNATLELNAGGD
+1137 DITDNATLELNTGGD
-1152 FANNIGGTGSVVK
+1152 FDNVISGSGQVVK

-1173 SGSNTYTG
+1173 SGANSYTG

-1202 VTDNATLEMNT
+1202 VTDNATLELNT
-1213 GGDFANNIGGTGSVV
+1213 SGDFANNIGGTGSVV
-1228 KSGDETLTLSGAN
+1228 KSGDKTLTLSGAN

-1247 TISGGTLVASNV
+1247 IISGGTLVATNV
-1259 EALGTGDVTD
+1259 DALGTGDVID

-1294 GDKTL
+1294 GDDTL
-1299 TLSGINSY
+1299 
-1307 TGGTTISGG
+1307 
-1316 TLVASN
+1316 A
-1322 VDALGSGDVTDNA
+1322 
-1335 TLELNTGGDF
+1335 
-1345 ANNIGGTGSVVKSG
+1345 
-1359 DKTLT
+1359 
-1364 LSGTNSYTGGT
+1364 
-1375 TISGGT
+1375 
-1381 LVANNVEALGT
+1381 
-1392 GDVTNNATLELNTGG
+1392 
-1407 DFDNAISGSGQVV
+1407 
-1420 KSGDK
+1420 
-1425 TLTLSGA
+1425 LSGA

-1447 ATHVNALGTGAID
+1447 AANVNALGTGAID

-1712 SGSGQVVKSGDD
+1712 SGSGQVVKSGDET
-1724 VLTLSGAN
+1724 LTLSGTN
-1732 SYSGGTL
+1732 TYSGGTL
-1739 ISDGTLVAS
+1739 ISGGTLVAS

-1756 DVTDDATLE
+1756 DVTDNATLE
-1765 LNTGGDFINNIGGTG
+1765 MNTGGDFI
-1780 RVEKSGDD
+1780 
-1788 KLTLSGSNTYT
+1788 
-1799 GGTLI
+1799 
-1804 SSGTLVANDVNALGT
+1804 
-1819 GDVTD
+1819 
-1824 NATLM
+1824 
-1829 LNTGGDFT
+1829 

-1859 NTYTGGTLISGGTLV
+1859 NTYTGGTTINDGTLIATSVDALGSGDVTNNAVLELNTGGDFINNIGGT
-1874 ANDVNALG
+1874 G
-1882 TGDITDNATL
+1882 R
-1892 ALNAVGDFDNAIS
+1892 
-1905 GSGKVEKS
+1905 VEKS
-1913 GDDALTLS
+1913 GDETLTLS

-1926 TGGTLISSGT
+1926 TGGTLISGGT
-1936 LVASNVEAL
+1936 LVATNVEAL
-1945 GTGDVTDNATL
+1945 GTGDVTDNA
-1956 ELNTS
+1956 
-1961 GTFDNAIS
+1961 
-1969 GSGQVV
+1969 V
-1975 KSGDKML
+1975 
-1982 TLSGANSYSGGT
+1982 
-1994 LISDGTLVASN
+1994 
-2005 VESLG
+2005 
-2010 TGDVT
+2010 
-2015 NNATLE
+2015 LE
-2021 LNTGGDFTNNIS
+2021 LNTGGDFINNI
-2033 GSGQVVKSGD
+2033 GGTGRVEKSGD
-2043 DALALSGANSYTGG
+2043 DTLTLSGSNSYTGG
-2057 TLISSGTL
+2057 TLISGGTL

-2100 QVVKSGDKTLTLSGS
+2100 QVVKSGD
-2115 NTYTGGT
+2115 
-2122 LISDGTLVASNVEAL
+2122 E
-2137 GTGDVTD
+2137 
-2144 NATLELNTSGT
+2144 
-2155 FDNVISG
+2155 
-2162 SGQVVKSGDDA
+2162 
-2173 LTLSGSNTYR
+2173 
-2183 GGTTISGGTLVA
+2183 
-2195 TSVEA
+2195 
-2200 LGTGDVTDNATLAL
+2200 
-2214 NTGGDFINN
+2214 
-2223 IGGTGR
+2223 
-2229 VEKSGDQTL
+2229 TL

-2258 ASNVN
+2258 ANDVN
-2263 ALGSG
+2263 ALGTGDVTDNAVLELNTGGDFDNAISGSGQVVKSGDETLTLSGANSYTGGTLISGGTLVATSVEALGSG

-2284 DNAISGSGQVEKSGD
+2284 DNAISGSGQVVKSGD
-2299 GTLTLSGSNTYTGG
+2299 KTLMLSGANSYTGG
-2313 TLISDGTLVASNVEA
+2313 TTISGGTLVASNVEA

-2382 AVHLID
+2382 AVHLTD

-2393 IVTADHANLGGT
+2393 IVTADRANLGGT

-2518 TDWDGK
+2518 TYWDGK

-2551 ALWLAETATIGS
+2551 TLWLAETATIGS

-2637 YLNTQLGDDSSP
+2637 YLNTQLGDDNSP

-2693 FRLYKGHVDINAWTY
+2693 FTLYKGHVDINAWTY

-2729 GGEVTPPDDGGEVT
+2729 GGD
-2743 PPDDGGDVTP
+2743 
-2753 PDDGGDV
+2753 
-2760 TPPDDGGEVTPPD
+2760 
-2773 DGGEVTPP
+2773 VTPP

-2804 ITPPDGGDVT
+2804 VTPPDDGGDVSPPDDGGDVTPPDDGGDVTPPDGDGDITPPDGGDVT
-2814 PVAPQYRADIG
+2814 PVTPQYRADIG

-2848 QYRSADGSIW
+2848 QYRSADGSVW

-3082 DLPNDRLEVKV
+3082 DLPNDRVEVKV

>member
-47 APAVAEETRVSIPS
+47 APAVAEETRVSIPT

-118 AMNLDSS
+118 AMNLDSL

-142 DGAIMLQNGGSVI
+142 DGTILLQNGGSVI

-209 HITNGGMISSDGSWR
+209 HITNGGMINSDGSWR

-245 TTASDGSNKIEDAAI
+245 TTASDGSGKIEDAAI

-281 MQSDFIAVA
+281 MQSDFITVA
-290 LYHGA
+290 LYYGS

-300 NRVGGVITAGNSS
+300 NRAGGVITAGNSS

-367 TTGGGAG
+367 TTGGGSG

-430 NGNGNTISNQGK
+430 NGNGNTITNQGK

-637 TNGVTINGSGNT
+637 TNGVTISGSGNT
-649 LTSQGKITGGINAI
+649 LTSQGKITGGTNAI

-727 ATMNLSGTTNSALW
+727 ATMNFSGTTNSALW

-762 GTTLQIGNGGTL
+762 GTTLQIGNSGTL

-800 ISGSGNVVKQGGGE
+800 ISGSGNVIKQGGGE

-952 DFDDITINGNAMNP
+952 DFDGITINGSAMNP

-1137 DITDNATLELNAGGD
+1137 DITDNAVLEL
-1152 FANNIGGTGSVVK
+1152 
-1165 SGDKTLTL
+1165 
-1173 SGSNTYTG
+1173 
-1181 GTTISGGTL
+1181 
-1190 VASNVEALGSGD
+1190 
-1202 VTDNATLEMNT
+1202 NT
-1213 GGDFANNIGGTGSVV
+1213 GGDFDNAISGSGQVV

-1259 EALGTGDVTD
+1259 EALGSGDVTD

-1280 FDNAIS
+1280 FD
-1286 GSGQVVKS
+1286 
-1294 GDKTL
+1294 
-1299 TLSGINSY
+1299 
-1307 TGGTTISGG
+1307 
-1316 TLVASN
+1316 
-1322 VDALGSGDVTDNA
+1322 
-1335 TLELNTGGDF
+1335 
-1345 ANNIGGTGSVVKSG
+1345 NNIGGTGSVVKSG

-1364 LSGTNSYTGGT
+1364 LSGANSYTGGT

-1381 LVANNVEALGT
+1381 LVATNVEALGS
-1392 GDVTNNATLELNTGG
+1392 GDVTDNATLELNTGG

-1509 NLDSNTAD
+1509 NLNSNTTA

-1681 VATNVDALGSGDVT
+1681 VATNVDALGTGDVTDDATLELNTGGTFDNAISGSGQVVKSGDETLTLSGTNTYSGGTLISGGTLVASNVEALGTGDVTNDAVLELNTSGDFDNALSGSGQVEKSGDGTLTLSGSNTYTGGTLISGGTLVASNVEALGTGDVTNDAVLELNTGGTFDNAISGSGQVVKSGDDALTLSGSNTYTGGTIISGGTLVATNVDALGSGDVT
-1695 DDATLELNTGGT
+1695 DNATLELNTGGT

-1756 DVTDDATLE
+1756 DVTD
-1765 LNTGGDFINNIGGTG
+1765 
-1780 RVEKSGDD
+1780 
-1788 KLTLSGSNTYT
+1788 
-1799 GGTLI
+1799 
-1804 SSGTLVANDVNALGT
+1804 
-1819 GDVTD
+1819 
-1824 NATLM
+1824 NAT
-1829 LNTGGDFT
+1829 
-1837 NNIGGTGRVEKS
+1837 
-1849 GDDALTLSGS
+1849 
-1859 NTYTGGTLISGGTLV
+1859 
-1874 ANDVNALG
+1874 
-1882 TGDITDNATL
+1882 
-1892 ALNAVGDFDNAIS
+1892 
-1905 GSGKVEKS
+1905 
-1913 GDDALTLS
+1913 
-1921 GSNTY
+1921 
-1926 TGGTLISSGT
+1926 
-1936 LVASNVEAL
+1936 
-1945 GTGDVTDNATL
+1945 
-1956 ELNTS
+1956 
-1961 GTFDNAIS
+1961 
-1969 GSGQVV
+1969 
-1975 KSGDKML
+1975 
-1982 TLSGANSYSGGT
+1982 
-1994 LISDGTLVASN
+1994 
-2005 VESLG
+2005 
-2010 TGDVT
+2010 
-2015 NNATLE
+2015 
-2021 LNTGGDFTNNIS
+2021 
-2033 GSGQVVKSGD
+2033 
-2043 DALALSGANSYTGG
+2043 
-2057 TLISSGTL
+2057 
-2065 VATNVDALGSGDVT
+2065 
-2079 DNATLELNTGGT
+2079 
-2091 FDNAISGSG
+2091 
-2100 QVVKSGDKTLTLSGS
+2100 
-2115 NTYTGGT
+2115 
-2122 LISDGTLVASNVEAL
+2122 
-2137 GTGDVTD
+2137 
-2144 NATLELNTSGT
+2144 
-2155 FDNVISG
+2155 
-2162 SGQVVKSGDDA
+2162 
-2173 LTLSGSNTYR
+2173 
-2183 GGTTISGGTLVA
+2183 
-2195 TSVEA
+2195 
-2200 LGTGDVTDNATLAL
+2200 
-2214 NTGGDFINN
+2214 
-2223 IGGTGR
+2223 
-2229 VEKSGDQTL
+2229 
-2238 TLSGANS
+2238 
-2245 YTGGTLISSGTLV
+2245 
-2258 ASNVN
+2258 
-2263 ALGSG
+2263 
-2268 DVTDN
+2268 
-2273 AVLELNTGGTF
+2273 LELNTGGTF

-2313 TLISDGTLVASNVEA
+2313 TLISGGTLVASNVEALGSGDVTNDAVLELNTGGDFTNNISGSGQVVKSGDETLTLSGANSYTGGTLISSGTLVANDVNALGTGDVTDDATLELNTGGDFDNAISGSGQVVKSGDDVLTLSGANSYSGGTLISDGTLVASNVEALGTGDVTDNATLELNTGGTFDNAISGSGQVEKSGDGALTLSGANSYSGGTLISDGTLIAGRVDVLGSGDVTDNATLELNTGGTFDNAISGSGQVVKSGDETLTLSGANSYTGGTLISSGTLVANDVNALGTGDVTDNAVLELNTGGDFDNAISGSGKVEKSGDGTLTLSGSNTYTGGTTISGGTLVATSVEALGSGDVTDNAVLELNTGGTFDNVISGSGQVVKSGDDALTLSGANTYTGGTTINGGTLVASNVEA

-2382 AVHLID
+2382 AVHLTD

-2393 IVTADHANLGGT
+2393 IVTADRANLGGT

-2518 TDWDGK
+2518 TYWDGK
-2524 SLIKRGAGTLIL
+2524 SLIKRGAGALIL

-2563 AGSAQAVNIA
+2563 AGSAQAINIA

-2584 VNGHVNNLGNL
+2584 VNGHVNNLGSL
-2595 YFVDT
+2595 YFADT

-2675 QTVNGIEV
+2675 KTVNGIEV

-2693 FRLYKGHVDINAWTY
+2693 FTLYKGHVDINAWTY

-2729 GGEVTPPDDGGEVT
+2729 GGDVT

-2760 TPPDDGGEVTPPD
+2760 TPPDDGGD
-2773 DGGEVTPP
+2773 VTPP

-2804 ITPPDGGDVT
+2804 ITPPDGGGDITPPDDGGDVTPPDDDGEVTPPDDGGDVTPPDDDGDITPPDGGDGT

-2848 QYRSADGSIW
+2848 QYRSADGSVW

-3082 DLPNDRLEVKV
+3082 DLPNDRVEVKV

>member
-69 GATPFVVETGNT
+69 GATPFVVETDNT
-81 VATDTATSAAIVGDN
+81 IATDTAASAAIVGDN

-118 AMNLDSS
+118 AMNLDSL

-142 DGAIMLQNGGSVI
+142 DGTILLQNGGSVI

-209 HITNGGMISSDGSWR
+209 HITNGGMINSDGSWR

-281 MQSDFIAVA
+281 MQSDFITVA
-290 LYHGA
+290 LYHGS

-313 LVGIKSTAMELK
+313 LVGIQSAAMELK
-325 VGVDNLVTNDGT
+325 AGVNNLVTNDGT
-337 ISAYGTAN
+337 ISAYGTVN
-345 TYGIHYGESTSG
+345 TYGIHYGENTSG

-387 VVNNSGTMS
+387 VVNNSGIMS

-414 NNQAGSAISA
+414 NNQAGGAISA

-486 GSKITTT
+486 GSKITAT
-493 STGISIAGGN
+493 STGISIASGN
-503 NQITTESGSAIVA
+503 NQVTAESGSAIVA

-538 TGSNMSYGIQY
+538 IGSSISYGIQY

-612 ISANT
+612 ITANT
-617 AVQFHGNNNKLANA
+617 AVQLNGNNNTLANA

-637 TNGVTINGSGNT
+637 TNGVTISGSGNT
-649 LTSQGKITGGINAI
+649 LTNQGKITGGTNAV

-669 KNNTLTLNTGTEIS
+669 KNNTLTLNTGTEMS
-683 GSITDDNNSAS
+683 GSITDGNNSAS

-762 GTTLQIGNGGTL
+762 GTTLQIGNSGTL

-793 AAAYGSV
+793 AAVYGSV

-1042 LILNAENTYTGSTTI
+1042 LILNAENTYIGGTTI
-1057 SEGTLI
+1057 SGGTLI

-1078 ATLEMNTGGDF
+1078 ATLELNTGGDF

-1107 TLSGANSYTGGTTIS
+1107 ALSGINS
-1122 GGTLVASNV
+1122 
-1131 EALGTG
+1131 
-1137 DITDNATLELNAGGD
+1137 
-1152 FANNIGGTGSVVK
+1152 
-1165 SGDKTLTL
+1165 
-1173 SGSNTYTG
+1173 YTG

-1202 VTDNATLEMNT
+1202 VTDNATLE
-1213 GGDFANNIGGTGSVV
+1213 
-1228 KSGDETLTLSGAN
+1228 
-1241 SYTGGT
+1241 
-1247 TISGGTLVASNV
+1247 
-1259 EALGTGDVTD
+1259 
-1269 NATLELNTGGD
+1269 LNT
-1280 FDNAIS
+1280 S
-1286 GSGQVVKS
+1286 
-1294 GDKTL
+1294 
-1299 TLSGINSY
+1299 
-1307 TGGTTISGG
+1307 
-1316 TLVASN
+1316 
-1322 VDALGSGDVTDNA
+1322 
-1335 TLELNTGGDF
+1335 GDF

-1364 LSGTNSYTGGT
+1364 LSGSNSYTGGT
-1375 TISGGT
+1375 IISGGT
-1381 LVANNVEALGT
+1381 LVATNVEALGS
-1392 GDVTNNATLELNTGG
+1392 GDVTDNAVLELNTGG

-1447 ATHVNALGTGAID
+1447 AANVNALGTGAID

-1509 NLDSNTAD
+1509 NLNSNTVD

-1695 DDATLELNTGGT
+1695 DNATLEMNTGGT

-1712 SGSGQVVKSGDD
+1712 SGSGQVVKSGDGA
-1724 VLTLSGAN
+1724 LTLSGAN

-1739 ISDGTLVAS
+1739 ISDGTLIAGRVDVLGSGDVTDNATLEMNTGGTFSNTISGSGQVVKSGDKTLTLSGVNTYIGGTLISGGTLLASNVEALGTGSVADNAVLELNTGGDFTNNISGSGQVVKSGDDALTLSGSNTYTGGTLISGGTLVAS

-1756 DVTDDATLE
+1756 DVTDNATLA
-1765 LNTGGDFINNIGGTG
+1765 LNAGGDFTNNIGGTG
-1780 RVEKSGDD
+1780 RVEKSGD
-1788 KLTLSGSNTYT
+1788 KTLTLSGSNTYT

-1824 NATLM
+1824 NATLA
-1829 LNTGGDFT
+1829 LNTG
-1837 NNIGGTGRVEKS
+1837 
-1849 GDDALTLSGS
+1849 
-1859 NTYTGGTLISGGTLV
+1859 
-1874 ANDVNALG
+1874 
-1882 TGDITDNATL
+1882 
-1892 ALNAVGDFDNAIS
+1892 GDFDNAIS

-1913 GDDALTLS
+1913 GDETLTLS

-1926 TGGTLISSGT
+1926 TGGTTINDGT
-1936 LVASNVEAL
+1936 LIATSVDAL
-1945 GTGDVTDNATL
+1945 GSGDVTDNAVL
-1956 ELNTS
+1956 ELNT
-1961 GTFDNAIS
+1961 GGDFTNNIS

-1975 KSGDKML
+1975 KSGDETL
-1982 TLSGANSYSGGT
+1982 TLSGTNSYTDGTLISGGT
-1994 LISDGTLVASN
+1994 LVATN
-2005 VESLG
+2005 LEALG

-2043 DALALSGANSYTGG
+2043 ETLTLSGANSYTGG
-2057 TLISSGTL
+2057 TTISGGTL
-2065 VATNVDALGSGDVT
+2065 VASNVEALGTGDVT
-2079 DNATLELNTGGT
+2079 NNATLELNTGGT

-2100 QVVKSGDKTLTLSGS
+2100 QVVKSGD
-2115 NTYTGGT
+2115 
-2122 LISDGTLVASNVEAL
+2122 E
-2137 GTGDVTD
+2137 
-2144 NATLELNTSGT
+2144 
-2155 FDNVISG
+2155 
-2162 SGQVVKSGDDA
+2162 
-2173 LTLSGSNTYR
+2173 
-2183 GGTTISGGTLVA
+2183 
-2195 TSVEA
+2195 
-2200 LGTGDVTDNATLAL
+2200 
-2214 NTGGDFINN
+2214 
-2223 IGGTGR
+2223 
-2229 VEKSGDQTL
+2229 TL
-2238 TLSGANS
+2238 TLSGAN
-2245 YTGGTLISSGTLV
+2245 
-2258 ASNVN
+2258 
-2263 ALGSG
+2263 
-2268 DVTDN
+2268 
-2273 AVLELNTGGTF
+2273 
-2284 DNAISGSGQVEKSGD
+2284 
-2299 GTLTLSGSNTYTGG
+2299 TYTGG
-2313 TLISDGTLVASNVEA
+2313 TTINGGTLVASNVEA

-2382 AVHLID
+2382 AVHLTN

-2393 IVTADHANLGGT
+2393 IVTADRANLGGT

-2413 VAKSWTRDAYAYT
+2413 VTKSWTRDAYAYT
-2426 LIDTDSAINSDFA
+2426 LIDSDSAIDSDFA

-2508 VDATLNPDSA
+2508 VDATLDPDSA

-2573 ANAAFGGHNAT
+2573 ANAVFGGHNAT
-2584 VNGHVNNLGNL
+2584 VNGHVNNLGSL

-2693 FRLYKGHVDINAWTY
+2693 FTLYKGHVDINAWTY

-2743 PPDDGGDVTP
+2743 PPDDGGE
-2753 PDDGGDV
+2753 V

-2781 DDGGDVTP
+2781 DDGGEVTPPDDDGEVTP
-2789 PDDGGDVTPPDDGGD
+2789 PDDGGDVTPPDDDGD

-2814 PVAPQYRADIG
+2814 PVTPQYRADIG

-2848 QYRSADGSIW
+2848 QYRSADGSVW

-2909 NASTDSTGNRG
+2909 NANTDSTGNRG

-3062 NWLHASDNASATFG
+3062 NWLHASDNTSATFG

-3082 DLPNDRLEVKV
+3082 DLPNDRVEVKV

>member
-1 MNKTYNII
+1 
-9 WNAARGMY
+9 
-17 IVTSELARSGSRAIV
+17 
-32 SVSASCAVT
+32 
-41 LLAMDA
+41 
-47 APAVAEETRVSIPS
+47 VA
-61 QTTTYTLS
+61 
-69 GATPFVVETGNT
+69 N
-81 VATDTATSAAIVGDN
+81 
-96 SNDWDLLIESGA
+96 
-108 VVGSSLTDSQ
+108 
-118 AMNLDSS
+118 
-125 TGATSVH
+125 
-132 NQGTITGSNE
+132 
-142 DGAIMLQNGGSVI
+142 
-155 NDARIENS
+155 
-163 ATYEH
+163 
-168 DPEDIPQEYAGVYM
+168 
-182 LNGGSYV
+182 
-189 SSESGVLEGVSGVIV
+189 
-204 QSGEA
+204 
-209 HITNGGMISSDGSWR
+209 
-224 SYGVEFRDGTY
+224 
-235 GTIVNTGTII
+235 
-245 TTASDGSNKIEDAAI
+245 
-260 YVHTLNDMAVS
+260 
-271 GSVSVDNSGL
+271 
-281 MQSDFIAVA
+281 
-290 LYHGA
+290 
-295 HFEVV
+295 
-300 NRVGGVITAGNSS
+300 
-313 LVGIKSTAMELK
+313 
-325 VGVDNLVTNDGT
+325 
-337 ISAYGTAN
+337 
-345 TYGIHYGESTSG
+345 
-357 GVITNTGSIT
+357 
-367 TTGGGAG
+367 
-374 DASVYVHG
+374 
-382 NGDGT
+382 
-387 VVNNSGTMS
+387 
-396 STVYGVYLDSARS
+396 
-409 KGHTL
+409 
-414 NNQAGSAISA
+414 
-424 NTAVAI
+424 
-430 NGNGNTISNQGK
+430 
-442 MTGVSD
+442 
-448 GLLISG
+448 
-454 NNNIVTTSG
+454 
-463 GEISGKNGIRVSK
+463 
-476 GSGNQITAKS
+476 
-486 GSKITTT
+486 
-493 STGISIAGGN
+493 
-503 NQITTESGSAIVA
+503 
-516 KDNGILI
+516 
-523 NSGANNVTNGGSITA
+523 
-538 TGSNMSYGIQY
+538 
-549 NSGASGT
+549 
-556 ITNTGTITT
+556 
-565 TGKGAGDASVYAH
+565 
-578 GGAVTINNSGTMDS
+578 
-592 SVFGVYVTT
+592 
-601 GHTLNNLAGGS
+601 
-612 ISANT
+612 
-617 AVQFHGNNNKLANA
+617 
-631 GAILGD
+631 
-637 TNGVTINGSGNT
+637 
-649 LTSQGKITGGINAI
+649 
-663 LINSGS
+663 
-669 KNNTLTLNTGTEIS
+669 
-683 GSITDDNNSAS
+683 
-694 ANNNLILDGE
+694 
-704 GTLGSSISGLNSVT
+704 
-718 SSGDWTLSG
+718 
-727 ATMNLSGTTNSALW
+727 
-741 VKSGTL
+741 
-747 ILNGAMTAKGATVDS
+747 
-762 GTTLQIGNGGTL
+762 
-774 GAFNGDI
+774 
-781 VDNGTLTFNRSD
+781 
-793 AAAYGSV
+793 
-800 ISGSGNVVKQGGGE
+800 
-814 LTLSNNNSYSGGTT
+814 
-828 IAEGT
+828 
-833 LTATAGGALGSGNI
+833 
-847 DNRAY
+847 
-852 LKLDAA
+852 
-858 SASDPFIV
+858 
-866 ADLTTHSGAT
+866 
-876 VEIGAGSTLQAN
+876 
-888 TLTQQDGSTLTADL
+888 
-902 TATSGPA
+902 
-909 IRAKNVN
+909 
-916 LDGTLN
+916 
-922 VASPASQEP
+922 
-931 IRSTDDLISLALIES
+931 
-946 DNAISG
+946 
-952 DFDDITINGNAMNP
+952 
-966 DAFITVVGQKNVND
+966 
-980 THYDLVETL
+980 
-989 TWYAD
+989 
-994 RDNAA
+994 
-999 IDAHGTFNLADADDS
+999 
-1014 FTVNTVLENVDANS
+1014 
-1028 GWNGQSLTKTGAGT
+1028 
-1042 LILNAENTYTGSTTI
+1042 
-1057 SEGTLI
+1057 
-1063 ATNVEALGTGNVTDN
+1063 NVEALGTGDVTNN
-1078 ATLEMNTGGDF
+1078 ATLELNTGGTF
-1089 DNAISG
+1089 DNVISG
-1095 SGQVVKSGDETL
+1095 SGQVVKSGDDAL
-1107 TLSGANSYTGGTTIS
+1107 TLSGNNSYTGGT
-1122 GGTLVASNV
+1122 L
-1131 EALGTG
+1131 
-1137 DITDNATLELNAGGD
+1137 
-1152 FANNIGGTGSVVK
+1152 
-1165 SGDKTLTL
+1165 
-1173 SGSNTYTG
+1173 
-1181 GTTISGGTL
+1181 ISGGTL
-1190 VASNVEALGSGD
+1190 VASNVEALGSGN
-1202 VTDNATLEMNT
+1202 VTDNATLELNT
-1213 GGDFANNIGGTGSVV
+1213 GGTFDNVISGSGQVV
-1228 KSGDETLTLSGAN
+1228 KSGDDALTLSGNN

-1247 TISGGTLVASNV
+1247 LISDGTLVASNV
-1259 EALGTGDVTD
+1259 EALGSGDVTD

-1299 TLSGINSY
+1299 TLSGTNTY
-1307 TGGTTISGG
+1307 RGGTTISGG

-1322 VDALGSGDVTDNA
+1322 VNALGSGDVTDNA
-1335 TLELNTGGDF
+1335 TLEMNTGGDF
-1345 ANNIGGTGSVVKSG
+1345 ANNIGGTGS
-1359 DKTLT
+1359 
-1364 LSGTNSYTGGT
+1364 
-1375 TISGGT
+1375 
-1381 LVANNVEALGT
+1381 
-1392 GDVTNNATLELNTGG
+1392 
-1407 DFDNAISGSGQVV
+1407 VV

-1447 ATHVNALGTGAID
+1447 AAHVNALGTGAID

-1488 GAGSTLQATTL
+1488 GAGSTLQTTTL

-1509 NLDSNTAD
+1509 NLNSNTTD

-1568 KLTVAGMDADLADFI
+1568 RLTVAGMDADLADFI

-1756 DVTDDATLE
+1756 DVTDNATLE
-1765 LNTGGDFINNIGGTG
+1765 MNTGGDFI
-1780 RVEKSGDD
+1780 
-1788 KLTLSGSNTYT
+1788 
-1799 GGTLI
+1799 
-1804 SSGTLVANDVNALGT
+1804 
-1819 GDVTD
+1819 
-1824 NATLM
+1824 
-1829 LNTGGDFT
+1829 

-1859 NTYTGGTLISGGTLV
+1859 NTYTGGTTINDGTLIATSVDALGSGDVTNNAVLELNTGGDFINNIGGTGRVEKSGDETLTLSGANSYTGGTTISGGTL
-1874 ANDVNALG
+1874 
-1882 TGDITDNATL
+1882 I
-1892 ALNAVGDFDNAIS
+1892 
-1905 GSGKVEKS
+1905 
-1913 GDDALTLS
+1913 
-1921 GSNTY
+1921 
-1926 TGGTLISSGT
+1926 
-1936 LVASNVEAL
+1936 ASNVEAL
-1945 GTGDVTDNATL
+1945 GTGDVTDNAVL
-1956 ELNTS
+1956 ELNT
-1961 GTFDNAIS
+1961 GGDFDNAIS
-1969 GSGQVV
+1969 GSGQVE
-1975 KSGDKML
+1975 KSGDDVL

-1994 LISDGTLVASN
+1994 LISDGTLVATNVEALGSGDVTNNAVLELNTGGTFDNAISGSGQVVKSGDETLTLSGSNTYTGGTTINDGTLIATSVDALGSGDVTDNAVLELNTGGDFDNAISGSGQVVKSGDKTLTLSGVNTYIGGTLISGGTLLASN
-2005 VESLG
+2005 VEALG

-2021 LNTGGDFTNNIS
+2021 LNTSGDFDNAIS

-2043 DALALSGANSYTGG
+2043 ETLTLSGANSYTGG
-2057 TLISSGTL
+2057 TLISGGTL
-2065 VATNVDALGSGDVT
+2065 VATSVEALGSGDVT
-2079 DNATLELNTGGT
+2079 DNAVLELNTGGT

-2100 QVVKSGDKTLTLSGS
+2100 QVVKSGDKTLTLSG
-2115 NTYTGGT
+2115 
-2122 LISDGTLVASNVEAL
+2122 
-2137 GTGDVTD
+2137 
-2144 NATLELNTSGT
+2144 
-2155 FDNVISG
+2155 
-2162 SGQVVKSGDDA
+2162 
-2173 LTLSGSNTYR
+2173 
-2183 GGTTISGGTLVA
+2183 
-2195 TSVEA
+2195 
-2200 LGTGDVTDNATLAL
+2200 
-2214 NTGGDFINN
+2214 
-2223 IGGTGR
+2223 
-2229 VEKSGDQTL
+2229 
-2238 TLSGANS
+2238 ANS
-2245 YTGGTLISSGTLV
+2245 YTGGTT
-2258 ASNVN
+2258 
-2263 ALGSG
+2263 
-2268 DVTDN
+2268 
-2273 AVLELNTGGTF
+2273 
-2284 DNAISGSGQVEKSGD
+2284 ISG
-2299 GTLTLSGSNTYTGG
+2299 
-2313 TLISDGTLVASNVEA
+2313 GTLVASNVEA

-2382 AVHLID
+2382 AVHLTD

-2426 LIDTDSAINSDFA
+2426 LIDSDSAIDSDFA
-2439 QFTVAGMDAKQVD
+2439 QFTVAGIDAKQVD

-2518 TDWDGK
+2518 TYWDGK

-2551 ALWLAETATIGS
+2551 TLWLAETATIGS

-2693 FRLYKGHVDINAWTY
+2693 FTLYKGHVDINAWTY

-2760 TPPDDGGEVTPPD
+2760 TPPDDGG
-2773 DGGEVTPP
+2773 
-2781 DDGGDVTP
+2781 DVTP
-2789 PDDGGDVTPPDDGGD
+2789 PDDDGD

-3082 DLPNDRLEVKV
+3082 DLPNDRVEVKV

>member
-281 MQSDFIAVA
+281 MQSDFITVA
-290 LYHGA
+290 LYHGS

-1345 ANNIGGTGSVVKSG
+1345 DNAIGGTGSVVKSGDKTLTLSGANSYTGGTTISGGTLVASNVEALGSGDVTDNATLELNTGGDFANNIGGTGSVVKSG

-1756 DVTDDATLE
+1756 DVTDDAVLELNTGGDFDNAISGSGQVVKSGDETLTLSGSNTYTGGTLISDGTLVASNVEALGTGDVTDDAVLELNTGGDFDNAISGSGQVVKSGDDVLTLSGANSYSGGTLISDGTLVASNVEALGTGDVTDDATLE

-2100 QVVKSGDKTLTLSGS
+2100 QVVKSGDKTLT
-2115 NTYTGGT
+2115 
-2122 LISDGTLVASNVEAL
+2122 
-2137 GTGDVTD
+2137 
-2144 NATLELNTSGT
+2144 
-2155 FDNVISG
+2155 
-2162 SGQVVKSGDDA
+2162 
-2173 LTLSGSNTYR
+2173 
-2183 GGTTISGGTLVA
+2183 
-2195 TSVEA
+2195 
-2200 LGTGDVTDNATLAL
+2200 
-2214 NTGGDFINN
+2214 
-2223 IGGTGR
+2223 
-2229 VEKSGDQTL
+2229 
-2238 TLSGANS
+2238 
-2245 YTGGTLISSGTLV
+2245 
-2258 ASNVN
+2258 
-2263 ALGSG
+2263 
-2268 DVTDN
+2268 
-2273 AVLELNTGGTF
+2273 
-2284 DNAISGSGQVEKSGD
+2284 
-2299 GTLTLSGSNTYTGG
+2299 
-2313 TLISDGTLVASNVEA
+2313 
-2328 LGSGDIDNYAS
+2328 
-2339 LQLNASGQF
+2339 
-2348 VTANL
+2348 
-2353 TTHDNATTAIGAGSA
+2353 
-2368 LRANTL
+2368 
-2374 TQEANSTL
+2374 
-2382 AVHLID
+2382 
-2388 SNSGA
+2388 
-2393 IVTADHANLGGT
+2393 
-2405 LDITGIGN
+2405 
-2413 VAKSWTRDAYAYT
+2413 
-2426 LIDTDSAINSDFA
+2426 
-2439 QFTVAGMDAKQVD
+2439 
-2452 FLTVDGRVNA
+2452 
-2462 DDDTRYDVTASLSW
+2462 
-2476 YADSDNA
+2476 
-2483 ATDAHGTFTLSEQ
+2483 
-2496 GHSFTLNTALTD
+2496 
-2508 VDATLNPDSA
+2508 
-2518 TDWDGK
+2518 
-2524 SLIKRGAGTLIL
+2524 
-2536 GAQNTYSGDTDVQEG
+2536 
-2551 ALWLAETATIGS
+2551 
-2563 AGSAQAVNIA
+2563 
-2573 ANAAFGGHNAT
+2573 
-2584 VNGHVNNLGNL
+2584 
-2595 YFVDT
+2595 
-2600 FTVNGDVVNSSAMIS
+2600 
-2615 GSDQPNN
+2615 
-2622 TLTIAGN
+2622 
-2629 YTGNDGHL
+2629 
-2637 YLNTQLGDDSSP
+2637 
-2649 TDKLIVTGD
+2649 
-2658 TAGST
+2658 
-2663 TLHITNV
+2663 
-2670 NGLGA
+2670 
-2675 QTVNGIEV
+2675 
-2683 IEVGGQSDGD
+2683 
-2693 FRLYKGHVDINAWTY
+2693 
-2708 TLKQDGGDW
+2708 
-2717 YLRSESD
+2717 
-2724 DVPDD
+2724 
-2729 GGEVTPPDDGGEVT
+2729 
-2743 PPDDGGDVTP
+2743 
-2753 PDDGGDV
+2753 
-2760 TPPDDGGEVTPPD
+2760 
-2773 DGGEVTPP
+2773 
-2781 DDGGDVTP
+2781 
-2789 PDDGGDVTPPDDGGD
+2789 
-2804 ITPPDGGDVT
+2804 
-2814 PVAPQYRADIG
+2814 
-2825 VYLGNQWMARNL
+2825 
-2837 QMQTLYDREGS
+2837 
-2848 QYRSADGSIW
+2848 
-2858 MRFKAGKAE
+2858 
-2867 SQAVNGNVDIDS
+2867 
-2879 DYSQF
+2879 
-2884 QLGGDI
+2884 
-2890 LTWSDGAQSVTV
+2890 
-2902 GLMGSYI
+2902 
-2909 NASTDSTGNRG
+2909 
-2920 ADGSQFSANGSV
+2920 
-2932 DGYNLGLYA
+2932 
-2941 TWFADAQS
+2941 
-2949 HRGAYIDSWY
+2949 
-2959 QYGAYNNSV
+2959 
-2968 DNDGL
+2968 
-2973 SASRYDSAAHAV
+2973 
-2985 SLETGY
+2985 
-2991 RYDIALSN
+2991 
-2999 RNTVSLTPQAQ
+2999 
-3010 VTWQRY
+3010 
-3016 SADTVID
+3016 
-3023 DGGTRISG
+3023 
-3031 QNDDS
+3031 
-3036 WTTRLGVRVDG
+3036 
-3047 KLYKESGRIQPFMEV
+3047 
-3062 NWLHASDNASATFG
+3062 
-3076 DTKVSQ
+3076 
-3082 DLPNDRLEVKV
+3082 
-3093 GIQANVS
+3093 
-3100 ERLSVYAQAAGQ
+3100 
-3112 KGKNDYGD
+3112 
-3120 ASFSLN
+3120 
-3126 MRYNW
+3126 

>member
-69 GATPFVVETGNT
+69 GATPFVVETDNT
-81 VATDTATSAAIVGDN
+81 IATDTAASAAIVGDN

-118 AMNLDSS
+118 AMNLDSL

-142 DGAIMLQNGGSVI
+142 DGTILLQNGGSVI

-281 MQSDFIAVA
+281 MQSDFITVA
-290 LYHGA
+290 LYHGS

-396 STVYGVYLDSARS
+396 SSVYGVYLDSARS

-430 NGNGNTISNQGK
+430 NGNGNIITNQGK

-503 NQITTESGSAIVA
+503 NQITTESGSVIVA

-538 TGSNMSYGIQY
+538 TGSSISYGIQY

-612 ISANT
+612 ITANT
-617 AVQFHGNNNKLANA
+617 AVQLNGNNNTLANA

-649 LTSQGKITGGINAI
+649 LTSQGKITGGTNAI

-747 ILNGAMTAKGATVDS
+747 IVNGAMTAKGATVDS

-902 TATSGPA
+902 TETSGPV

-952 DFDDITINGNAMNP
+952 DFGDITINGNAMNP

-1095 SGQVVKSGDETL
+1095 SGQVVKSGDKTL
-1107 TLSGANSYTGGTTIS
+1107 TLSGANS
-1122 GGTLVASNV
+1122 
-1131 EALGTG
+1131 
-1137 DITDNATLELNAGGD
+1137 
-1152 FANNIGGTGSVVK
+1152 
-1165 SGDKTLTL
+1165 
-1173 SGSNTYTG
+1173 YTG

-1202 VTDNATLEMNT
+1202 VTDNATLELNT
-1213 GGDFANNIGGTGSVV
+1213 SGDFANNIGGTGSVV
-1228 KSGDETLTLSGAN
+1228 KSGDKTLTLSGAN

-1247 TISGGTLVASNV
+1247 IISGGTLVATNV
-1259 EALGTGDVTD
+1259 DALGTGDVID

-1294 GDKTL
+1294 GDDTL
-1299 TLSGINSY
+1299 
-1307 TGGTTISGG
+1307 
-1316 TLVASN
+1316 A
-1322 VDALGSGDVTDNA
+1322 
-1335 TLELNTGGDF
+1335 
-1345 ANNIGGTGSVVKSG
+1345 
-1359 DKTLT
+1359 
-1364 LSGTNSYTGGT
+1364 
-1375 TISGGT
+1375 
-1381 LVANNVEALGT
+1381 
-1392 GDVTNNATLELNTGG
+1392 
-1407 DFDNAISGSGQVV
+1407 
-1420 KSGDK
+1420 
-1425 TLTLSGA
+1425 LSGA

-1447 ATHVNALGTGAID
+1447 AANVNALGTGAID

-1540 LDSDPASTDDL
+1540 LDSAPASTDDL

-1695 DDATLELNTGGT
+1695 DDATLELNTGGA

-1712 SGSGQVVKSGDD
+1712 SGSGQVVKSGDET
-1724 VLTLSGAN
+1724 LTLSGTN
-1732 SYSGGTL
+1732 TYTGGTL
-1739 ISDGTLVAS
+1739 ISGGTLVAT

-1756 DVTDDATLE
+1756 DVTNNATLE

-1788 KLTLSGSNTYT
+1788 T
-1799 GGTLI
+1799 
-1804 SSGTLVANDVNALGT
+1804 
-1819 GDVTD
+1819 
-1824 NATLM
+1824 
-1829 LNTGGDFT
+1829 
-1837 NNIGGTGRVEKS
+1837 
-1849 GDDALTLSGS
+1849 LTLSGS

-1874 ANDVNALG
+1874 A
-1882 TGDITDNATL
+1882 T
-1892 ALNAVGDFDNAIS
+1892 
-1905 GSGKVEKS
+1905 
-1913 GDDALTLS
+1913 
-1921 GSNTY
+1921 
-1926 TGGTLISSGT
+1926 
-1936 LVASNVEAL
+1936 NVEAL
-1945 GTGDVTDNATL
+1945 GTGDVTDNA
-1956 ELNTS
+1956 
-1961 GTFDNAIS
+1961 
-1969 GSGQVV
+1969 V
-1975 KSGDKML
+1975 
-1982 TLSGANSYSGGT
+1982 
-1994 LISDGTLVASN
+1994 
-2005 VESLG
+2005 
-2010 TGDVT
+2010 
-2015 NNATLE
+2015 LE
-2021 LNTGGDFTNNIS
+2021 LNTGGDFINNI
-2033 GSGQVVKSGD
+2033 GGTGRVEKSGD
-2043 DALALSGANSYTGG
+2043 DTLTLSGSNSYTGG
-2057 TLISSGTL
+2057 TLISGGTL

-2079 DNATLELNTGGT
+2079 DNAVLELNTGGTFDNAISGSGQVVKSGDETLTLSGANSYTGGTLISGGTLVATSVEALGSGDVTDNAVLELNTGGT

-2100 QVVKSGDKTLTLSGS
+2100 QVVKSGDKTLTLSG
-2115 NTYTGGT
+2115 
-2122 LISDGTLVASNVEAL
+2122 
-2137 GTGDVTD
+2137 
-2144 NATLELNTSGT
+2144 
-2155 FDNVISG
+2155 
-2162 SGQVVKSGDDA
+2162 
-2173 LTLSGSNTYR
+2173 
-2183 GGTTISGGTLVA
+2183 
-2195 TSVEA
+2195 
-2200 LGTGDVTDNATLAL
+2200 
-2214 NTGGDFINN
+2214 
-2223 IGGTGR
+2223 
-2229 VEKSGDQTL
+2229 
-2238 TLSGANS
+2238 ANS
-2245 YTGGTLISSGTLV
+2245 YTGGTT
-2258 ASNVN
+2258 
-2263 ALGSG
+2263 
-2268 DVTDN
+2268 
-2273 AVLELNTGGTF
+2273 
-2284 DNAISGSGQVEKSGD
+2284 ISG
-2299 GTLTLSGSNTYTGG
+2299 
-2313 TLISDGTLVASNVEA
+2313 GTLVASNVEA

-2382 AVHLID
+2382 AVHLTD

-2393 IVTADHANLGGT
+2393 IVTADRANLGGT

-2518 TDWDGK
+2518 TYWDGK

-2551 ALWLAETATIGS
+2551 TLWLAETATIGS

-2637 YLNTQLGDDSSP
+2637 YLNTQLGDDNSP

-2693 FRLYKGHVDINAWTY
+2693 FTLYKGHVDINAWTY

-2729 GGEVTPPDDGGEVT
+2729 GGD
-2743 PPDDGGDVTP
+2743 
-2753 PDDGGDV
+2753 
-2760 TPPDDGGEVTPPD
+2760 
-2773 DGGEVTPP
+2773 VTPP

-2804 ITPPDGGDVT
+2804 VTPPDDGGDVSPPDDGGDVTPPDDGGDVTPPDGDGDITPPDGGDVT
-2814 PVAPQYRADIG
+2814 PVTPQYRADIG

-2848 QYRSADGSIW
+2848 QYRSADGSVW

-3082 DLPNDRLEVKV
+3082 DLPNDRVEVKV

>member
-1 MNKTYNII
+1 
-9 WNAARGMY
+9 A
-17 IVTSELARSGSRAIV
+17 
-32 SVSASCAVT
+32 
-41 LLAMDA
+41 
-47 APAVAEETRVSIPS
+47 
-61 QTTTYTLS
+61 
-69 GATPFVVETGNT
+69 
-81 VATDTATSAAIVGDN
+81 
-96 SNDWDLLIESGA
+96 
-108 VVGSSLTDSQ
+108 
-118 AMNLDSS
+118 
-125 TGATSVH
+125 
-132 NQGTITGSNE
+132 
-142 DGAIMLQNGGSVI
+142 
-155 NDARIENS
+155 
-163 ATYEH
+163 
-168 DPEDIPQEYAGVYM
+168 
-182 LNGGSYV
+182 
-189 SSESGVLEGVSGVIV
+189 
-204 QSGEA
+204 
-209 HITNGGMISSDGSWR
+209 
-224 SYGVEFRDGTY
+224 
-235 GTIVNTGTII
+235 
-245 TTASDGSNKIEDAAI
+245 
-260 YVHTLNDMAVS
+260 
-271 GSVSVDNSGL
+271 
-281 MQSDFIAVA
+281 
-290 LYHGA
+290 
-295 HFEVV
+295 
-300 NRVGGVITAGNSS
+300 
-313 LVGIKSTAMELK
+313 
-325 VGVDNLVTNDGT
+325 
-337 ISAYGTAN
+337 
-345 TYGIHYGESTSG
+345 
-357 GVITNTGSIT
+357 
-367 TTGGGAG
+367 
-374 DASVYVHG
+374 
-382 NGDGT
+382 
-387 VVNNSGTMS
+387 
-396 STVYGVYLDSARS
+396 
-409 KGHTL
+409 
-414 NNQAGSAISA
+414 
-424 NTAVAI
+424 
-430 NGNGNTISNQGK
+430 
-442 MTGVSD
+442 
-448 GLLISG
+448 
-454 NNNIVTTSG
+454 
-463 GEISGKNGIRVSK
+463 
-476 GSGNQITAKS
+476 
-486 GSKITTT
+486 
-493 STGISIAGGN
+493 
-503 NQITTESGSAIVA
+503 
-516 KDNGILI
+516 
-523 NSGANNVTNGGSITA
+523 
-538 TGSNMSYGIQY
+538 
-549 NSGASGT
+549 
-556 ITNTGTITT
+556 
-565 TGKGAGDASVYAH
+565 
-578 GGAVTINNSGTMDS
+578 
-592 SVFGVYVTT
+592 
-601 GHTLNNLAGGS
+601 
-612 ISANT
+612 
-617 AVQFHGNNNKLANA
+617 
-631 GAILGD
+631 
-637 TNGVTINGSGNT
+637 
-649 LTSQGKITGGINAI
+649 
-663 LINSGS
+663 
-669 KNNTLTLNTGTEIS
+669 
-683 GSITDDNNSAS
+683 
-694 ANNNLILDGE
+694 
-704 GTLGSSISGLNSVT
+704 
-718 SSGDWTLSG
+718 
-727 ATMNLSGTTNSALW
+727 
-741 VKSGTL
+741 
-747 ILNGAMTAKGATVDS
+747 
-762 GTTLQIGNGGTL
+762 
-774 GAFNGDI
+774 
-781 VDNGTLTFNRSD
+781 
-793 AAAYGSV
+793 
-800 ISGSGNVVKQGGGE
+800 
-814 LTLSNNNSYSGGTT
+814 
-828 IAEGT
+828 
-833 LTATAGGALGSGNI
+833 
-847 DNRAY
+847 
-852 LKLDAA
+852 
-858 SASDPFIV
+858 
-866 ADLTTHSGAT
+866 
-876 VEIGAGSTLQAN
+876 
-888 TLTQQDGSTLTADL
+888 
-902 TATSGPA
+902 
-909 IRAKNVN
+909 
-916 LDGTLN
+916 
-922 VASPASQEP
+922 
-931 IRSTDDLISLALIES
+931 
-946 DNAISG
+946 
-952 DFDDITINGNAMNP
+952 
-966 DAFITVVGQKNVND
+966 
-980 THYDLVETL
+980 
-989 TWYAD
+989 
-994 RDNAA
+994 
-999 IDAHGTFNLADADDS
+999 
-1014 FTVNTVLENVDANS
+1014 
-1028 GWNGQSLTKTGAGT
+1028 
-1042 LILNAENTYTGSTTI
+1042 
-1057 SEGTLI
+1057 
-1063 ATNVEALGTGNVTDN
+1063 
-1078 ATLEMNTGGDF
+1078 
-1089 DNAISG
+1089 
-1095 SGQVVKSGDETL
+1095 L
-1107 TLSGANSYTGGTTIS
+1107 TLSGNNSYTGGTLIS
-1122 GGTLVASNV
+1122 GGTLVASN
-1131 EALGTG
+1131 
-1137 DITDNATLELNAGGD
+1137 
-1152 FANNIGGTGSVVK
+1152 
-1165 SGDKTLTL
+1165 
-1173 SGSNTYTG
+1173 
-1181 GTTISGGTL
+1181 
-1190 VASNVEALGSGD
+1190 
-1202 VTDNATLEMNT
+1202 
-1213 GGDFANNIGGTGSVV
+1213 
-1228 KSGDETLTLSGAN
+1228 
-1241 SYTGGT
+1241 
-1247 TISGGTLVASNV
+1247 
-1259 EALGTGDVTD
+1259 
-1269 NATLELNTGGD
+1269 
-1280 FDNAIS
+1280 
-1286 GSGQVVKS
+1286 
-1294 GDKTL
+1294 
-1299 TLSGINSY
+1299 
-1307 TGGTTISGG
+1307 
-1316 TLVASN
+1316 
-1322 VDALGSGDVTDNA
+1322 
-1335 TLELNTGGDF
+1335 
-1345 ANNIGGTGSVVKSG
+1345 
-1359 DKTLT
+1359 
-1364 LSGTNSYTGGT
+1364 
-1375 TISGGT
+1375 
-1381 LVANNVEALGT
+1381 
-1392 GDVTNNATLELNTGG
+1392 
-1407 DFDNAISGSGQVV
+1407 
-1420 KSGDK
+1420 
-1425 TLTLSGA
+1425 
-1432 NSYSG
+1432 
-1437 ATTISGGTLI
+1437 
-1447 ATHVNALGTGAID
+1447 VNALGTGAID

-1509 NLDSNTAD
+1509 NLNSNTVD

-1634 ENVDATLDPASA
+1634 ENVDATLDPDSV

-1707 FDNAI
+1707 FNNAI

-1732 SYSGGTL
+1732 SYSGGSL
-1739 ISDGTLVAS
+1739 ISGGTLVAS

-1756 DVTDDATLE
+1756 DVTNDAVLE
-1765 LNTGGDFINNIGGTG
+1765 LNTGGDFDNAISGSGQ
-1780 RVEKSGDD
+1780 VVKSGD
-1788 KLTLSGSNTYT
+1788 KT
-1799 GGTLI
+1799 
-1804 SSGTLVANDVNALGT
+1804 
-1819 GDVTD
+1819 
-1824 NATLM
+1824 
-1829 LNTGGDFT
+1829 
-1837 NNIGGTGRVEKS
+1837 
-1849 GDDALTLSGS
+1849 LTLSGS

-1874 ANDVNALG
+1874 ATNVEALG
-1882 TGDITDNATL
+1882 SGDVTNDAVLELNTG
-1892 ALNAVGDFDNAIS
+1892 GDFDNAIS

-1921 GSNTY
+1921 GRNTY
-1926 TGGTLISSGT
+1926 TGGTLISGGT

-1956 ELNTS
+1956 ALNAGGDFTNNIGGTGRVEKSGDKTLTLSGSNTYTGGTLISSGTLVAKDVNALGTGDITDNATLALNTGGDFINNIGGTGRVEKSGDETLTLSGSNTYTGGTTINDGTLIATSVDALGSGDVTDNAVLELNT
-1961 GTFDNAIS
+1961 GGDFDNAIS

-1975 KSGDKML
+1975 KSGDETL
-1982 TLSGANSYSGGT
+1982 TLSGSNTYTGGT
-1994 LISDGTLVASN
+1994 LISDGTLVATS
-2005 VESLG
+2005 VDALG

-2043 DALALSGANSYTGG
+2043 ETLTLSGANSYTGG
-2057 TLISSGTL
+2057 TTISGGTL
-2065 VATNVDALGSGDVT
+2065 VASNVEALGSGDVT
-2079 DNATLELNTGGT
+2079 NNATLELNTGGD

-2100 QVVKSGDKTLTLSGS
+2100 QVVKSGGDTLTLSG
-2115 NTYTGGT
+2115 
-2122 LISDGTLVASNVEAL
+2122 
-2137 GTGDVTD
+2137 
-2144 NATLELNTSGT
+2144 
-2155 FDNVISG
+2155 
-2162 SGQVVKSGDDA
+2162 
-2173 LTLSGSNTYR
+2173 
-2183 GGTTISGGTLVA
+2183 
-2195 TSVEA
+2195 
-2200 LGTGDVTDNATLAL
+2200 
-2214 NTGGDFINN
+2214 NN
-2223 IGGTGR
+2223 
-2229 VEKSGDQTL
+2229 S
-2238 TLSGANS
+2238 
-2245 YTGGTLISSGTLV
+2245 
-2258 ASNVN
+2258 
-2263 ALGSG
+2263 
-2268 DVTDN
+2268 
-2273 AVLELNTGGTF
+2273 
-2284 DNAISGSGQVEKSGD
+2284 
-2299 GTLTLSGSNTYTGG
+2299 YTGG

-2328 LGSGDIDNYAS
+2328 LGSGNIDNYAS

-2382 AVHLID
+2382 AVHLTD
-2388 SNSGA
+2388 SNSDA

-2462 DDDTRYDVTASLSW
+2462 ADDTRYDVTASLSW

-2518 TDWDGK
+2518 TYWDGK

-2536 GAQNTYSGDTDVQEG
+2536 GAQNTYSGDTNVQEG
-2551 ALWLAETATIGS
+2551 ALWLTETATIGS

-2584 VNGHVNNLGNL
+2584 VNGHVNNQGSL

-2693 FRLYKGHVDINAWTY
+2693 FTLYKGHVDINAWTY

-2729 GGEVTPPDDGGEVT
+2729 GGDVT

-2760 TPPDDGGEVTPPD
+2760 I
-2773 DGGEVTPP
+2773 PP
-2781 DDGGDVTP
+2781 DDGGDITP
-2789 PDDGGDVTPPDDGGD
+2789 PDGGGDITPPDDGGD

-3082 DLPNDRLEVKV
+3082 DLPNDRVEVKV

>member
-17 IVTSELARSGSRAIV
+17 IVTSELARRGSRAIV

-69 GATPFVVETGNT
+69 GATPFVVETDNT
-81 VATDTATSAAIVGDN
+81 IATDTAASAAIVGDN

-142 DGAIMLQNGGSVI
+142 DGTIMLQNGGSVI
-155 NDARIENS
+155 NDARIENN

-281 MQSDFIAVA
+281 MQSDFITVA
-290 LYHGA
+290 LYHGS

-414 NNQAGSAISA
+414 NNQAGGAISA

-430 NGNGNTISNQGK
+430 NGNGNTITNQGK

-454 NNNIVTTSG
+454 NNNIVITSG

-631 GAILGD
+631 GAISGD
-637 TNGVTINGSGNT
+637 TNGVTISGSGNT
-649 LTSQGKITGGINAI
+649 LTNQGKITGGTNAV

-669 KNNTLTLNTGTEIS
+669 KNNTLTLNTGTEMS
-683 GSITDDNNSAS
+683 GSITDGNNSAS

-762 GTTLQIGNGGTL
+762 GTTLQIGNSGTL

-800 ISGSGNVVKQGGGE
+800 ISGSGNVIKQGGGE

-852 LKLDAA
+852 LKLEAA

-952 DFDDITINGNAMNP
+952 DFDGITINGNAMNP

-994 RDNAA
+994 RYNAA

-1042 LILNAENTYTGSTTI
+1042 LILNAENTYTGGTTI
-1057 SEGTLI
+1057 SDGTLV

-1078 ATLEMNTGGDF
+1078 ATLELNTGGDF

-1137 DITDNATLELNAGGD
+1137 DITDNATLE
-1152 FANNIGGTGSVVK
+1152 
-1165 SGDKTLTL
+1165 
-1173 SGSNTYTG
+1173 
-1181 GTTISGGTL
+1181 
-1190 VASNVEALGSGD
+1190 
-1202 VTDNATLEMNT
+1202 MNT

-1228 KSGDETLTLSGAN
+1228 KSGDKTLTLSGAN

-1259 EALGTGDVTD
+1259 E
-1269 NATLELNTGGD
+1269 
-1280 FDNAIS
+1280 
-1286 GSGQVVKS
+1286 
-1294 GDKTL
+1294 
-1299 TLSGINSY
+1299 
-1307 TGGTTISGG
+1307 
-1316 TLVASN
+1316 
-1322 VDALGSGDVTDNA
+1322 ALGSGDVTDNA

-1392 GDVTNNATLELNTGG
+1392 GDVTDNATLELNTGG

-1432 NSYSG
+1432 NSYNG

-1460 NRASLLLDASGQF
+1460 NRASLLLDASGQL

-1509 NLDSNTAD
+1509 NLNSNTVD

-1712 SGSGQVVKSGDD
+1712 SGSGQVVKSGDGA
-1724 VLTLSGAN
+1724 LTLSGAN

-1756 DVTDDATLE
+1756 DVTDDAVLE
-1765 LNTGGDFINNIGGTG
+1765 LNTGGDFDNAISGSGQ
-1780 RVEKSGDD
+1780 VVKSGDE
-1788 KLTLSGSNTYT
+1788 T
-1799 GGTLI
+1799 
-1804 SSGTLVANDVNALGT
+1804 
-1819 GDVTD
+1819 
-1824 NATLM
+1824 
-1829 LNTGGDFT
+1829 
-1837 NNIGGTGRVEKS
+1837 
-1849 GDDALTLSGS
+1849 LTLSGS

-1874 ANDVNALG
+1874 ASNVEALG
-1882 TGDITDNATL
+1882 SGDVTNDAVLELNTGGT
-1892 ALNAVGDFDNAIS
+1892 FDNVIS
-1905 GSGKVEKS
+1905 GSGQVVKS

-1921 GSNTY
+1921 GANTY
-1926 TGGTLISSGT
+1926 TGGTTINDGT
-1936 LVASNVEAL
+1936 LVATSVDAL

-1956 ELNTS
+1956 ELNTG

-2043 DALALSGANSYTGG
+2043 ETLTLSGSNTYTGGTTINDGTLVATSVEALGSGDVTNDAVLALNTGGDFANNIGGTGSVVKSGDETLTLSGTNSYTGGTTISGGTLVATNVEALGTGDVTNNATLELNTGGDFTNNISGNGQVVKSGDDTLTFSGSNTYTGGTTINDGTLVATSVEALGSGDVTNDAVLALNTGGDFANNIGGTGSVVKSGDETLTLSGSNTYTGGTLISSGTLVANDVNALGTGDVTDNATLMLNTGGDFINNIGGTGRVEKSGDDTLTLSGSNSYTGG

-2100 QVVKSGDKTLTLSGS
+2100 QVVKSGD
-2115 NTYTGGT
+2115 
-2122 LISDGTLVASNVEAL
+2122 E
-2137 GTGDVTD
+2137 
-2144 NATLELNTSGT
+2144 
-2155 FDNVISG
+2155 
-2162 SGQVVKSGDDA
+2162 
-2173 LTLSGSNTYR
+2173 
-2183 GGTTISGGTLVA
+2183 
-2195 TSVEA
+2195 
-2200 LGTGDVTDNATLAL
+2200 
-2214 NTGGDFINN
+2214 
-2223 IGGTGR
+2223 
-2229 VEKSGDQTL
+2229 TL

-2258 ASNVN
+2258 ANDVN
-2263 ALGSG
+2263 ALGTGDVTDNAVLELNTGGDFDNAISGSGQVVKSGDETLTLSGANSYTGGTLISGGTLVATSVEALGSG

-2284 DNAISGSGQVEKSGD
+2284 DNAISGSGQVVKSGD
-2299 GTLTLSGSNTYTGG
+2299 KTLTLSGANSYTGG
-2313 TLISDGTLVASNVEA
+2313 TTISGGTLVASNVEA

-2353 TTHDNATTAIGAGSA
+2353 TTHDNAITAIGAGSA

-2374 TQEANSTL
+2374 TQEANGTL
-2382 AVHLID
+2382 AVHLTD
-2388 SNSGA
+2388 NNSGA
-2393 IVTADHANLGGT
+2393 IVTADRANLGGT

-2413 VAKSWTRDAYAYT
+2413 VTKSWTRDAYAYT
-2426 LIDTDSAINSDFA
+2426 LIDTDSAIDSDFA

-2508 VDATLNPDSA
+2508 VDATLDPDSA
-2518 TDWDGK
+2518 TGWDGK
-2524 SLIKRGAGTLIL
+2524 SLIKRGAGALIL

-2551 ALWLAETATIGS
+2551 ALWLTETATIGS

-2584 VNGHVNNLGNL
+2584 VNGHVNNLGSL
-2595 YFVDT
+2595 YFADT

-2743 PPDDGGDVTP
+2743 PPDDGGE
-2753 PDDGGDV
+2753 V

-2781 DDGGDVTP
+2781 DDDGEVTP
-2789 PDDGGDVTPPDDGGD
+2789 PDDGGDITPPDDGGD

-3082 DLPNDRLEVKV
+3082 DLPNDRVEVKV

>member
-1 MNKTYNII
+1 
-9 WNAARGMY
+9 A
-17 IVTSELARSGSRAIV
+17 
-32 SVSASCAVT
+32 
-41 LLAMDA
+41 
-47 APAVAEETRVSIPS
+47 
-61 QTTTYTLS
+61 
-69 GATPFVVETGNT
+69 
-81 VATDTATSAAIVGDN
+81 
-96 SNDWDLLIESGA
+96 
-108 VVGSSLTDSQ
+108 
-118 AMNLDSS
+118 
-125 TGATSVH
+125 
-132 NQGTITGSNE
+132 
-142 DGAIMLQNGGSVI
+142 
-155 NDARIENS
+155 
-163 ATYEH
+163 
-168 DPEDIPQEYAGVYM
+168 
-182 LNGGSYV
+182 
-189 SSESGVLEGVSGVIV
+189 
-204 QSGEA
+204 
-209 HITNGGMISSDGSWR
+209 
-224 SYGVEFRDGTY
+224 
-235 GTIVNTGTII
+235 
-245 TTASDGSNKIEDAAI
+245 
-260 YVHTLNDMAVS
+260 
-271 GSVSVDNSGL
+271 
-281 MQSDFIAVA
+281 
-290 LYHGA
+290 
-295 HFEVV
+295 
-300 NRVGGVITAGNSS
+300 
-313 LVGIKSTAMELK
+313 
-325 VGVDNLVTNDGT
+325 
-337 ISAYGTAN
+337 
-345 TYGIHYGESTSG
+345 
-357 GVITNTGSIT
+357 
-367 TTGGGAG
+367 
-374 DASVYVHG
+374 
-382 NGDGT
+382 
-387 VVNNSGTMS
+387 
-396 STVYGVYLDSARS
+396 
-409 KGHTL
+409 
-414 NNQAGSAISA
+414 
-424 NTAVAI
+424 
-430 NGNGNTISNQGK
+430 
-442 MTGVSD
+442 
-448 GLLISG
+448 
-454 NNNIVTTSG
+454 
-463 GEISGKNGIRVSK
+463 
-476 GSGNQITAKS
+476 
-486 GSKITTT
+486 
-493 STGISIAGGN
+493 
-503 NQITTESGSAIVA
+503 
-516 KDNGILI
+516 
-523 NSGANNVTNGGSITA
+523 
-538 TGSNMSYGIQY
+538 
-549 NSGASGT
+549 
-556 ITNTGTITT
+556 
-565 TGKGAGDASVYAH
+565 
-578 GGAVTINNSGTMDS
+578 
-592 SVFGVYVTT
+592 
-601 GHTLNNLAGGS
+601 
-612 ISANT
+612 
-617 AVQFHGNNNKLANA
+617 
-631 GAILGD
+631 
-637 TNGVTINGSGNT
+637 
-649 LTSQGKITGGINAI
+649 
-663 LINSGS
+663 
-669 KNNTLTLNTGTEIS
+669 
-683 GSITDDNNSAS
+683 
-694 ANNNLILDGE
+694 
-704 GTLGSSISGLNSVT
+704 
-718 SSGDWTLSG
+718 
-727 ATMNLSGTTNSALW
+727 
-741 VKSGTL
+741 
-747 ILNGAMTAKGATVDS
+747 
-762 GTTLQIGNGGTL
+762 
-774 GAFNGDI
+774 
-781 VDNGTLTFNRSD
+781 
-793 AAAYGSV
+793 
-800 ISGSGNVVKQGGGE
+800 
-814 LTLSNNNSYSGGTT
+814 
-828 IAEGT
+828 
-833 LTATAGGALGSGNI
+833 
-847 DNRAY
+847 
-852 LKLDAA
+852 
-858 SASDPFIV
+858 
-866 ADLTTHSGAT
+866 
-876 VEIGAGSTLQAN
+876 
-888 TLTQQDGSTLTADL
+888 
-902 TATSGPA
+902 
-909 IRAKNVN
+909 
-916 LDGTLN
+916 
-922 VASPASQEP
+922 
-931 IRSTDDLISLALIES
+931 
-946 DNAISG
+946 
-952 DFDDITINGNAMNP
+952 
-966 DAFITVVGQKNVND
+966 
-980 THYDLVETL
+980 
-989 TWYAD
+989 
-994 RDNAA
+994 
-999 IDAHGTFNLADADDS
+999 
-1014 FTVNTVLENVDANS
+1014 
-1028 GWNGQSLTKTGAGT
+1028 
-1042 LILNAENTYTGSTTI
+1042 
-1057 SEGTLI
+1057 
-1063 ATNVEALGTGNVTDN
+1063 
-1078 ATLEMNTGGDF
+1078 
-1089 DNAISG
+1089 
-1095 SGQVVKSGDETL
+1095 
-1107 TLSGANSYTGGTTIS
+1107 
-1122 GGTLVASNV
+1122 
-1131 EALGTG
+1131 
-1137 DITDNATLELNAGGD
+1137 
-1152 FANNIGGTGSVVK
+1152 
-1165 SGDKTLTL
+1165 
-1173 SGSNTYTG
+1173 
-1181 GTTISGGTL
+1181 
-1190 VASNVEALGSGD
+1190 
-1202 VTDNATLEMNT
+1202 
-1213 GGDFANNIGGTGSVV
+1213 
-1228 KSGDETLTLSGAN
+1228 
-1241 SYTGGT
+1241 
-1247 TISGGTLVASNV
+1247 
-1259 EALGTGDVTD
+1259 
-1269 NATLELNTGGD
+1269 
-1280 FDNAIS
+1280 
-1286 GSGQVVKS
+1286 
-1294 GDKTL
+1294 
-1299 TLSGINSY
+1299 NSY

-1345 ANNIGGTGSVVKSG
+1345 DNAIGGTGSVVKSGDKTLTLSGANSYTGGTTISGGTLVASNVEALGSGDVTDNATLELNTGGDFTNNIGGTGSVVKSG

-1509 NLDSNTAD
+1509 NLNSNTVD

-1594 QYELTTAL
+1594 QYELTTVL

-1674 TISGGTL
+1674 TISDGTL

-1712 SGSGQVVKSGDD
+1712 SGSGQVVKSGDET
-1724 VLTLSGAN
+1724 LTLSGTN
-1732 SYSGGTL
+1732 TYSGGTL
-1739 ISDGTLVAS
+1739 ISGGTLVAS

-1756 DVTDDATLE
+1756 DVTDNAVLELNTGGDFDNAISGSGQVEKSGDGTLTLSGSNTYTGGTTINDGTLIATSVDALGSGDVTDNATLALNTGGTFDNTISGSGKVEKSGDDALTLSGANSYTGGTLISGGTLVASNVEALGSGDVTDNATLALNTGGTFDNTISGSGQVVKSGDDVLTLSGSNTYTGGTTISGGTLIASNVDALGTGDVTNDATLE
-1765 LNTGGDFINNIGGTG
+1765 LNTGGDFTNNISGNGQ
-1780 RVEKSGDD
+1780 VVKSGDD
-1788 KLTLSGSNTYT
+1788 TLTFSGSNTYT

-1824 NATLM
+1824 NATLE

-1837 NNIGGTGRVEKS
+1837 NN
-1849 GDDALTLSGS
+1849 
-1859 NTYTGGTLISGGTLV
+1859 
-1874 ANDVNALG
+1874 
-1882 TGDITDNATL
+1882 
-1892 ALNAVGDFDNAIS
+1892 
-1905 GSGKVEKS
+1905 
-1913 GDDALTLS
+1913 
-1921 GSNTY
+1921 
-1926 TGGTLISSGT
+1926 
-1936 LVASNVEAL
+1936 
-1945 GTGDVTDNATL
+1945 
-1956 ELNTS
+1956 
-1961 GTFDNAIS
+1961 IS

-1975 KSGDKML
+1975 KSGDDTL
-1982 TLSGANSYSGGT
+1982 TLSGTNSYTGGTTISGGT
-1994 LISDGTLVASN
+1994 LVATN
-2005 VESLG
+2005 VEALG

-2043 DALALSGANSYTGG
+2043 ETLTLSGANSYTGG

-2065 VATNVDALGSGDVT
+2065 VANDVNALGTGDVTDNAVLELNTGGDFDNAISGSGQVVKSGDETLTLSGANSYTGGTLISGGTLVATSVEALGSGDVT
-2079 DNATLELNTGGT
+2079 DNAVLELNTGGT

-2100 QVVKSGDKTLTLSGS
+2100 QVVKSGDKTLTLSGANS
-2115 NTYTGGT
+2115 YT
-2122 LISDGTLVASNVEAL
+2122 
-2137 GTGDVTD
+2137 
-2144 NATLELNTSGT
+2144 
-2155 FDNVISG
+2155 
-2162 SGQVVKSGDDA
+2162 
-2173 LTLSGSNTYR
+2173 

-2195 TSVEA
+2195 
-2200 LGTGDVTDNATLAL
+2200 
-2214 NTGGDFINN
+2214 
-2223 IGGTGR
+2223 
-2229 VEKSGDQTL
+2229 
-2238 TLSGANS
+2238 
-2245 YTGGTLISSGTLV
+2245 
-2258 ASNVN
+2258 SNVN
-2263 ALGSG
+2263 
-2268 DVTDN
+2268 
-2273 AVLELNTGGTF
+2273 
-2284 DNAISGSGQVEKSGD
+2284 
-2299 GTLTLSGSNTYTGG
+2299 
-2313 TLISDGTLVASNVEA
+2313 A

-2368 LRANTL
+2368 LRGNTL

-2382 AVHLID
+2382 AVHLTD

-2462 DDDTRYDVTASLSW
+2462 ADDTRYDVTASLSW

-2483 ATDAHGTFTLSEQ
+2483 ATNAHGTFTLSEQ

-2518 TDWDGK
+2518 TYWDGK

-2584 VNGHVNNLGNL
+2584 VNGHVNNQGSL

-2743 PPDDGGDVTP
+2743 PPDDGGE
-2753 PDDGGDV
+2753 V

-2781 DDGGDVTP
+2781 DDGGDITP
-2789 PDDGGDVTPPDDGGD
+2789 PDDDGD

-2909 NASTDSTGNRG
+2909 NANTDSTGNRG

-2959 QYGAYNNSV
+2959 QYGVYNNSV

-3036 WTTRLGVRVDG
+3036 WTTRLGMRVDG

-3082 DLPNDRLEVKV
+3082 DLPNDRVEVKV

>member
-81 VATDTATSAAIVGDN
+81 VATDIATSAAIVGDN

-118 AMNLDSS
+118 AMNLDSL

-142 DGAIMLQNGGSVI
+142 DGTILLQNGGSVI
-155 NDARIENS
+155 NDGRIENS

-168 DPEDIPQEYAGVYM
+168 DPQDIPQEYAGVYM

-209 HITNGGMISSDGSWR
+209 HITNGGMINSDGSWR

-245 TTASDGSNKIEDAAI
+245 TTASDGSGKIEDAAI

-281 MQSDFIAVA
+281 MQSDFITVA
-290 LYHGA
+290 LYHGS

-430 NGNGNTISNQGK
+430 NGNGNTITNQGK

-486 GSKITTT
+486 GSKITAT
-493 STGISIAGGN
+493 STGISIASGN
-503 NQITTESGSAIVA
+503 NQVTTESGSAIVA

-538 TGSNMSYGIQY
+538 TGSSNSYGIQY

-565 TGKGAGDASVYAH
+565 TGKGVGDASVYAH

-631 GAILGD
+631 GAISGD
-637 TNGVTINGSGNT
+637 TNGVTISGSGNT
-649 LTSQGKITGGINAI
+649 LTNQGKITGGTNAI

-952 DFDDITINGNAMNP
+952 DFDGITINGNAMNP

-994 RDNAA
+994 RYNAA

-1042 LILNAENTYTGSTTI
+1042 LILNAENTYTG
-1057 SEGTLI
+1057 GTLI
-1063 ATNVEALGTGNVTDN
+1063 SDGTLVASNVEALGTGDITDN
-1078 ATLEMNTGGDF
+1078 AVLELNTGGDF

-1107 TLSGANSYTGGTTIS
+1107 TLSGSNTYTGGTIIS
-1122 GGTLVASNV
+1122 GGTLVA
-1131 EALGTG
+1131 T
-1137 DITDNATLELNAGGD
+1137 
-1152 FANNIGGTGSVVK
+1152 
-1165 SGDKTLTL
+1165 
-1173 SGSNTYTG
+1173 
-1181 GTTISGGTL
+1181 
-1190 VASNVEALGSGD
+1190 
-1202 VTDNATLEMNT
+1202 
-1213 GGDFANNIGGTGSVV
+1213 
-1228 KSGDETLTLSGAN
+1228 
-1241 SYTGGT
+1241 
-1247 TISGGTLVASNV
+1247 NV

-1280 FDNAIS
+1280 FDNAIGGT
-1286 GSGQVVKS
+1286 GSVVKS

-1299 TLSGINSY
+1299 TLSGANSY

-1322 VDALGSGDVTDNA
+1322 VEALGSGDVTDNA

-1509 NLDSNTAD
+1509 NLNGNTVD

-1712 SGSGQVVKSGDD
+1712 GGSGNVVKSGADT
-1724 VLTLSGAN
+1724 LTLSGSN
-1732 SYSGGTL
+1732 SYTGGTT
-1739 ISDGTLVAS
+1739 ISGGTLVAS

-1756 DVTDDATLE
+1756 DVTNNATLE

-1788 KLTLSGSNTYT
+1788 TLTLSGSNTYT

-1804 SSGTLVANDVNALGT
+1804 NG
-1819 GDVTD
+1819 
-1824 NATLM
+1824 
-1829 LNTGGDFT
+1829 
-1837 NNIGGTGRVEKS
+1837 
-1849 GDDALTLSGS
+1849 
-1859 NTYTGGTLISGGTLV
+1859 
-1874 ANDVNALG
+1874 
-1882 TGDITDNATL
+1882 
-1892 ALNAVGDFDNAIS
+1892 
-1905 GSGKVEKS
+1905 
-1913 GDDALTLS
+1913 
-1921 GSNTY
+1921 
-1926 TGGTLISSGT
+1926 GT

-1956 ELNTS
+1956 ALNTGGTFDNAISGSGQVVKSGDETLTLSGTNSYTGGTTISGGTLVATNVEALGSGDVTDDATLELNTG

-2005 VESLG
+2005 VEALG

-2015 NNATLE
+2015 NNATLA

-2043 DALALSGANSYTGG
+2043 DTLTLSGANSYTGG
-2057 TLISSGTL
+2057 TTISGGTL
-2065 VATNVDALGSGDVT
+2065 VATNVDALGTGDVTNSSTLELNTGGTFDNAISGSGQVVKSGDETLTLSGSNSYTGGTLISGGTLVATSVEALGSGDVT
-2079 DNATLELNTGGT
+2079 DNAVLELNTGGT

-2100 QVVKSGDKTLTLSGS
+2100 QVVKSGDKTLTLSG
-2115 NTYTGGT
+2115 
-2122 LISDGTLVASNVEAL
+2122 
-2137 GTGDVTD
+2137 
-2144 NATLELNTSGT
+2144 
-2155 FDNVISG
+2155 
-2162 SGQVVKSGDDA
+2162 
-2173 LTLSGSNTYR
+2173 
-2183 GGTTISGGTLVA
+2183 
-2195 TSVEA
+2195 
-2200 LGTGDVTDNATLAL
+2200 
-2214 NTGGDFINN
+2214 
-2223 IGGTGR
+2223 
-2229 VEKSGDQTL
+2229 
-2238 TLSGANS
+2238 ANS
-2245 YTGGTLISSGTLV
+2245 YTGGTT
-2258 ASNVN
+2258 
-2263 ALGSG
+2263 
-2268 DVTDN
+2268 
-2273 AVLELNTGGTF
+2273 
-2284 DNAISGSGQVEKSGD
+2284 ISG
-2299 GTLTLSGSNTYTGG
+2299 
-2313 TLISDGTLVASNVEA
+2313 GTLVASNVEA

-2353 TTHDNATTAIGAGSA
+2353 TTHDNAITAIGAGSA

-2382 AVHLID
+2382 AVHLTD

-2393 IVTADHANLGGT
+2393 IVTADRANLGGT

-2426 LIDTDSAINSDFA
+2426 LIDSDSAIDSDFA

-2518 TDWDGK
+2518 TYWDGK

-2743 PPDDGGDVTP
+2743 PPDDGGE
-2753 PDDGGDV
+2753 V

-2781 DDGGDVTP
+2781 DDDGEVTP
-2789 PDDGGDVTPPDDGGD
+2789 PDDGGDITPPDDGGD

-3036 WTTRLGVRVDG
+3036 WTTRLGMRVDG

-3082 DLPNDRLEVKV
+3082 DLPNDRVEVKV

>member
-81 VATDTATSAAIVGDN
+81 VATDIATSAAIVGDN

-118 AMNLDSS
+118 AMNLDSL

-142 DGAIMLQNGGSVI
+142 DGTILLQNGGSVI
-155 NDARIENS
+155 NDGRIENS

-168 DPEDIPQEYAGVYM
+168 DPQDIPQEYAGVYM

-209 HITNGGMISSDGSWR
+209 HITNGGMINSDGSWR

-245 TTASDGSNKIEDAAI
+245 TTASDGSGKIEDAAI

-281 MQSDFIAVA
+281 MQSDFITVA
-290 LYHGA
+290 LYHGS

-430 NGNGNTISNQGK
+430 NGNGNTITNQGK

-486 GSKITTT
+486 GSKITAT
-493 STGISIAGGN
+493 STGISIASGN
-503 NQITTESGSAIVA
+503 NQVTTESGSAIVA

-538 TGSNMSYGIQY
+538 TGSSNSYGIQY

-565 TGKGAGDASVYAH
+565 TGKGVGDASVYAH

-631 GAILGD
+631 GAISGD
-637 TNGVTINGSGNT
+637 TNGVTISGSGNT
-649 LTSQGKITGGINAI
+649 LTNQGKITGGTNAI

-781 VDNGTLTFNRSD
+781 VDNGTLTFNLSD

-952 DFDDITINGNAMNP
+952 DFDGITINGNAMNP

-994 RDNAA
+994 RYNAA

-1042 LILNAENTYTGSTTI
+1042 LILNAENTYTG
-1057 SEGTLI
+1057 GTLI
-1063 ATNVEALGTGNVTDN
+1063 SDGTLVASNVEALGTGDITDN
-1078 ATLEMNTGGDF
+1078 AVLELNTGGDF

-1107 TLSGANSYTGGTTIS
+1107 TLSGSNTYTGGTIIS
-1122 GGTLVASNV
+1122 GGTLVA
-1131 EALGTG
+1131 T
-1137 DITDNATLELNAGGD
+1137 
-1152 FANNIGGTGSVVK
+1152 
-1165 SGDKTLTL
+1165 
-1173 SGSNTYTG
+1173 
-1181 GTTISGGTL
+1181 
-1190 VASNVEALGSGD
+1190 
-1202 VTDNATLEMNT
+1202 
-1213 GGDFANNIGGTGSVV
+1213 
-1228 KSGDETLTLSGAN
+1228 
-1241 SYTGGT
+1241 
-1247 TISGGTLVASNV
+1247 NV

-1280 FDNAIS
+1280 FDNAIGGT
-1286 GSGQVVKS
+1286 GSVVKS

-1299 TLSGINSY
+1299 TLSGANSY

-1322 VDALGSGDVTDNA
+1322 VEALGSGDVTDNA

-1509 NLDSNTAD
+1509 NLNGNTVD

-1712 SGSGQVVKSGDD
+1712 GGSGNVVKSGADT
-1724 VLTLSGAN
+1724 LTLSGSN
-1732 SYSGGTL
+1732 SYTGGTT
-1739 ISDGTLVAS
+1739 ISGGTLVAS

-1756 DVTDDATLE
+1756 DVTNNATLE

-1788 KLTLSGSNTYT
+1788 TLTLSGSNTYT

-1804 SSGTLVANDVNALGT
+1804 NG
-1819 GDVTD
+1819 
-1824 NATLM
+1824 
-1829 LNTGGDFT
+1829 
-1837 NNIGGTGRVEKS
+1837 
-1849 GDDALTLSGS
+1849 
-1859 NTYTGGTLISGGTLV
+1859 
-1874 ANDVNALG
+1874 
-1882 TGDITDNATL
+1882 
-1892 ALNAVGDFDNAIS
+1892 
-1905 GSGKVEKS
+1905 
-1913 GDDALTLS
+1913 
-1921 GSNTY
+1921 
-1926 TGGTLISSGT
+1926 GT

-1956 ELNTS
+1956 ALNTGGTFDNAISGSGQVVKSGDETLTLSGTNSYTGGTTISGGTLVATNVEALGSGDVTDDATLELNTG

-2005 VESLG
+2005 VEALG

-2015 NNATLE
+2015 NNATLA

-2043 DALALSGANSYTGG
+2043 DTLTLSGANSYTGGTTISGGTLVATNVDALGTGDVTNSSTLELNTGGTFDNAISGSGQVVKSGDETLTLSGSNTYTGGTLISGGTLVATNVDALGTGDVTDNATLELNTGGTFDNVISGSGQVVKSGDDTLTLSGANSYTGG
-2057 TLISSGTL
+2057 TLISGGTL
-2065 VATNVDALGSGDVT
+2065 VATSVEALGSGDVT
-2079 DNATLELNTGGT
+2079 DNAVLELNTGGT

-2100 QVVKSGDKTLTLSGS
+2100 QVVKSGDKTLTLSG
-2115 NTYTGGT
+2115 
-2122 LISDGTLVASNVEAL
+2122 
-2137 GTGDVTD
+2137 
-2144 NATLELNTSGT
+2144 
-2155 FDNVISG
+2155 
-2162 SGQVVKSGDDA
+2162 
-2173 LTLSGSNTYR
+2173 
-2183 GGTTISGGTLVA
+2183 
-2195 TSVEA
+2195 
-2200 LGTGDVTDNATLAL
+2200 
-2214 NTGGDFINN
+2214 
-2223 IGGTGR
+2223 
-2229 VEKSGDQTL
+2229 
-2238 TLSGANS
+2238 ANS
-2245 YTGGTLISSGTLV
+2245 YTGGTT
-2258 ASNVN
+2258 
-2263 ALGSG
+2263 
-2268 DVTDN
+2268 
-2273 AVLELNTGGTF
+2273 
-2284 DNAISGSGQVEKSGD
+2284 ISG
-2299 GTLTLSGSNTYTGG
+2299 
-2313 TLISDGTLVASNVEA
+2313 GTLVASNVEA

-2353 TTHDNATTAIGAGSA
+2353 TTHDNAITAIGAGSA

-2382 AVHLID
+2382 AVHLTD

-2393 IVTADHANLGGT
+2393 IVTADRANLGGT
-2405 LDITGIGN
+2405 LDITSIGN

-2426 LIDTDSAINSDFA
+2426 LIDSDSAIDSDFA

-2518 TDWDGK
+2518 TYWDGK

-2743 PPDDGGDVTP
+2743 PPDDGGE
-2753 PDDGGDV
+2753 V

-2781 DDGGDVTP
+2781 DDDGEVTP
-2789 PDDGGDVTPPDDGGD
+2789 PDDGGDITPPDDGGD

-3036 WTTRLGVRVDG
+3036 WTTRLGMRVDG

-3082 DLPNDRLEVKV
+3082 DLPNDRVEVKV

>member
-1 MNKTYNII
+1 
-9 WNAARGMY
+9 
-17 IVTSELARSGSRAIV
+17 
-32 SVSASCAVT
+32 
-41 LLAMDA
+41 
-47 APAVAEETRVSIPS
+47 
-61 QTTTYTLS
+61 
-69 GATPFVVETGNT
+69 
-81 VATDTATSAAIVGDN
+81 
-96 SNDWDLLIESGA
+96 
-108 VVGSSLTDSQ
+108 
-118 AMNLDSS
+118 
-125 TGATSVH
+125 
-132 NQGTITGSNE
+132 
-142 DGAIMLQNGGSVI
+142 
-155 NDARIENS
+155 
-163 ATYEH
+163 
-168 DPEDIPQEYAGVYM
+168 
-182 LNGGSYV
+182 
-189 SSESGVLEGVSGVIV
+189 
-204 QSGEA
+204 
-209 HITNGGMISSDGSWR
+209 
-224 SYGVEFRDGTY
+224 
-235 GTIVNTGTII
+235 
-245 TTASDGSNKIEDAAI
+245 
-260 YVHTLNDMAVS
+260 
-271 GSVSVDNSGL
+271 
-281 MQSDFIAVA
+281 
-290 LYHGA
+290 
-295 HFEVV
+295 
-300 NRVGGVITAGNSS
+300 
-313 LVGIKSTAMELK
+313 
-325 VGVDNLVTNDGT
+325 
-337 ISAYGTAN
+337 
-345 TYGIHYGESTSG
+345 
-357 GVITNTGSIT
+357 
-367 TTGGGAG
+367 
-374 DASVYVHG
+374 
-382 NGDGT
+382 
-387 VVNNSGTMS
+387 
-396 STVYGVYLDSARS
+396 
-409 KGHTL
+409 
-414 NNQAGSAISA
+414 
-424 NTAVAI
+424 
-430 NGNGNTISNQGK
+430 
-442 MTGVSD
+442 
-448 GLLISG
+448 
-454 NNNIVTTSG
+454 
-463 GEISGKNGIRVSK
+463 
-476 GSGNQITAKS
+476 
-486 GSKITTT
+486 
-493 STGISIAGGN
+493 
-503 NQITTESGSAIVA
+503 
-516 KDNGILI
+516 
-523 NSGANNVTNGGSITA
+523 
-538 TGSNMSYGIQY
+538 
-549 NSGASGT
+549 
-556 ITNTGTITT
+556 
-565 TGKGAGDASVYAH
+565 
-578 GGAVTINNSGTMDS
+578 
-592 SVFGVYVTT
+592 
-601 GHTLNNLAGGS
+601 
-612 ISANT
+612 
-617 AVQFHGNNNKLANA
+617 
-631 GAILGD
+631 
-637 TNGVTINGSGNT
+637 
-649 LTSQGKITGGINAI
+649 
-663 LINSGS
+663 
-669 KNNTLTLNTGTEIS
+669 
-683 GSITDDNNSAS
+683 
-694 ANNNLILDGE
+694 
-704 GTLGSSISGLNSVT
+704 
-718 SSGDWTLSG
+718 
-727 ATMNLSGTTNSALW
+727 
-741 VKSGTL
+741 
-747 ILNGAMTAKGATVDS
+747 
-762 GTTLQIGNGGTL
+762 
-774 GAFNGDI
+774 
-781 VDNGTLTFNRSD
+781 
-793 AAAYGSV
+793 
-800 ISGSGNVVKQGGGE
+800 
-814 LTLSNNNSYSGGTT
+814 
-828 IAEGT
+828 
-833 LTATAGGALGSGNI
+833 
-847 DNRAY
+847 
-852 LKLDAA
+852 
-858 SASDPFIV
+858 
-866 ADLTTHSGAT
+866 
-876 VEIGAGSTLQAN
+876 
-888 TLTQQDGSTLTADL
+888 
-902 TATSGPA
+902 
-909 IRAKNVN
+909 
-916 LDGTLN
+916 
-922 VASPASQEP
+922 
-931 IRSTDDLISLALIES
+931 
-946 DNAISG
+946 
-952 DFDDITINGNAMNP
+952 
-966 DAFITVVGQKNVND
+966 
-980 THYDLVETL
+980 
-989 TWYAD
+989 
-994 RDNAA
+994 
-999 IDAHGTFNLADADDS
+999 
-1014 FTVNTVLENVDANS
+1014 
-1028 GWNGQSLTKTGAGT
+1028 
-1042 LILNAENTYTGSTTI
+1042 
-1057 SEGTLI
+1057 
-1063 ATNVEALGTGNVTDN
+1063 
-1078 ATLEMNTGGDF
+1078 TLELNTGGDF
-1089 DNAISG
+1089 DNNIGGTG
-1095 SGQVVKSGDETL
+1095 SVVKSGDKTL

-1122 GGTLVASNV
+1122 GGTLVATNV
-1131 EALGTG
+1131 EALGSG
-1137 DITDNATLELNAGGD
+1137 DVTDNATLELNT
-1152 FANNIGGTGSVVK
+1152 GGTFDNVISGSGQVVK
-1165 SGDKTLTL
+1165 SGDEMLTL
-1173 SGSNTYTG
+1173 SGANSYTG

-1202 VTDNATLEMNT
+1202 VTDNATLE
-1213 GGDFANNIGGTGSVV
+1213 
-1228 KSGDETLTLSGAN
+1228 
-1241 SYTGGT
+1241 
-1247 TISGGTLVASNV
+1247 
-1259 EALGTGDVTD
+1259 
-1269 NATLELNTGGD
+1269 LNTGGD

-1294 GDKTL
+1294 GDDAL
-1299 TLSGINSY
+1299 TLSGNNSY
-1307 TGGTTISGG
+1307 TGGTLISDG

-1322 VDALGSGDVTDNA
+1322 VEALGSGDVTNDA
-1335 TLELNTGGDF
+1335 
-1345 ANNIGGTGSVVKSG
+1345 V
-1359 DKTLT
+1359 
-1364 LSGTNSYTGGT
+1364 
-1375 TISGGT
+1375 
-1381 LVANNVEALGT
+1381 
-1392 GDVTNNATLELNTGG
+1392 LELNTGG

-1432 NSYSG
+1432 NSYTGGTTISG
-1437 ATTISGGTLI
+1437 GTLVASNVEALGSGDITDNATLELNTGGDFDNAISGSGQVVKSGDETLTLSGTNTYTGGTTISGGTLI

-1473 TVTDLTT
+1473 AVTDLTT

-1509 NLDSNTAD
+1509 NLNSNTAD

-1634 ENVDATLDPASA
+1634 ENVDATLDPDSA

-1660 TLILNAENTYTGGT
+1660 TLILNAENTYTVGT

-1712 SGSGQVVKSGDD
+1712 SGSGQVVKSGDKM
-1724 VLTLSGAN
+1724 LTLSGTN

-1739 ISDGTLVAS
+1739 ISGGTLVATNVDALGSGDVTDDATLELNTGGTFDNAISGSGQVVKSGDDTLTLSGSNTYTGGTIISGGTLVAS

-1756 DVTDDATLE
+1756 DVTNDAVLE
-1765 LNTGGDFINNIGGTG
+1765 LNTGGDFDNAISGSGQ
-1780 RVEKSGDD
+1780 VVKSGDET
-1788 KLTLSGSNTYT
+1788 LTLSGSNTYTGGTLISGGTLVASNVEALGSGDVTNDAVLELNTGGDFTNAISGSGQVVKSGDETLTLSGANSYTGGTLISGGTLIASNVEALGTGDVTDNAVLELNTGGDFDNAISGSGQVEKSGDETLTLSGANSYT

-1824 NATLM
+1824 NAVLELNTGGTFDNAISGSGQVVKSGDETLTLSGSNTYTGGTTINDGTLIATSVDALGSGDVTDNAVLE
-1829 LNTGGDFT
+1829 LNTGGDFDNAISGSGQVVKSGDETLTLSGTNSYTDGTLISGGTLVATNLEALGTGDVT
-1837 NNIGGTGRVEKS
+1837 NNATLELNTGGTFDNAISGSGQVVKS

-1859 NTYTGGTLISGGTLV
+1859 NTYTGGTTISGGTL
-1874 ANDVNALG
+1874 
-1882 TGDITDNATL
+1882 IAT
-1892 ALNAVGDFDNAIS
+1892 S
-1905 GSGKVEKS
+1905 
-1913 GDDALTLS
+1913 
-1921 GSNTY
+1921 
-1926 TGGTLISSGT
+1926 
-1936 LVASNVEAL
+1936 
-1945 GTGDVTDNATL
+1945 
-1956 ELNTS
+1956 
-1961 GTFDNAIS
+1961 
-1969 GSGQVV
+1969 
-1975 KSGDKML
+1975 
-1982 TLSGANSYSGGT
+1982 
-1994 LISDGTLVASN
+1994 
-2005 VESLG
+2005 
-2010 TGDVT
+2010 
-2015 NNATLE
+2015 
-2021 LNTGGDFTNNIS
+2021 
-2033 GSGQVVKSGD
+2033 
-2043 DALALSGANSYTGG
+2043 
-2057 TLISSGTL
+2057 
-2065 VATNVDALGSGDVT
+2065 VDALGSGDVT
-2079 DNATLELNTGGT
+2079 DNAVLELNTGGT

-2122 LISDGTLVASNVEAL
+2122 
-2137 GTGDVTD
+2137 
-2144 NATLELNTSGT
+2144 
-2155 FDNVISG
+2155 
-2162 SGQVVKSGDDA
+2162 
-2173 LTLSGSNTYR
+2173 
-2183 GGTTISGGTLVA
+2183 TISGGTL
-2195 TSVEA
+2195 
-2200 LGTGDVTDNATLAL
+2200 
-2214 NTGGDFINN
+2214 I
-2223 IGGTGR
+2223 
-2229 VEKSGDQTL
+2229 
-2238 TLSGANS
+2238 
-2245 YTGGTLISSGTLV
+2245 
-2258 ASNVN
+2258 
-2263 ALGSG
+2263 
-2268 DVTDN
+2268 
-2273 AVLELNTGGTF
+2273 
-2284 DNAISGSGQVEKSGD
+2284 
-2299 GTLTLSGSNTYTGG
+2299 
-2313 TLISDGTLVASNVEA
+2313 ASNVEA
-2328 LGSGDIDNYAS
+2328 LGSGNIDNYAS

-2353 TTHDNATTAIGAGSA
+2353 TTHDNATTAIGAGST

-2382 AVHLID
+2382 AVHLTD

-2462 DDDTRYDVTASLSW
+2462 ADDTRYDVTASLSW

-2584 VNGHVNNLGNL
+2584 VNGHVNNLGSL

-2693 FRLYKGHVDINAWTY
+2693 FTLYKGHVDINAWTY

-2729 GGEVTPPDDGGEVT
+2729 GGDVTPPDDGGDVIPPDDGGDVT

-2760 TPPDDGGEVTPPD
+2760 TPPDDGG
-2773 DGGEVTPP
+2773 
-2781 DDGGDVTP
+2781 DVTP
-2789 PDDGGDVTPPDDGGD
+2789 PDDGGDVTPPDDDGD

-2848 QYRSADGSIW
+2848 QYRSADGSVW

-3036 WTTRLGVRVDG
+3036 WTTRLGMRVDG

-3082 DLPNDRLEVKV
+3082 DLPNDRVEVKV

>member
-81 VATDTATSAAIVGDN
+81 IATDTAASAAIVGDN

-108 VVGSSLTDSQ
+108 VVGSSLIDSQ
-118 AMNLDSS
+118 AMNLDSL

-132 NQGTITGSNE
+132 NQGTITGSSA
-142 DGAIMLQNGGSVI
+142 DGTILLQNGGSVI
-155 NDARIENS
+155 NDGRIENS
-163 ATYEH
+163 AIYVH
-168 DPEDIPQEYAGVYM
+168 NLDLGAPEIDAAIYM

-189 SSESGVLEGVSGVIV
+189 SSENGVLKGVSGVIV
-204 QSGEA
+204 QSGEV
-209 HITNGGMISSDGSWR
+209 HITNGGTINSDGSWR
-224 SYGVEFRDGTY
+224 SYGVELRGGAY

-245 TTASDGSNKIEDAAI
+245 TTASDGSGEIEDAAI
-260 YVHTLNDMAVS
+260 YAHTFDDIAA
-271 GSVSVDNSGL
+271 GDYVSVDNSGL
-281 MQSDFIAVA
+281 LQSDFIAVA

-295 HFEVV
+295 HFEVI
-300 NRVGGVITAGNSS
+300 NRAGGVITAGNSS
-313 LVGIKSTAMELK
+313 LVGIQSAAMELK
-325 VGVDNLVTNDGT
+325 AGANNLVTNDGT

-414 NNQAGSAISA
+414 NNQAGGAISA

-430 NGNGNTISNQGK
+430 NGNGNTITNQGK

-486 GSKITTT
+486 GSKITAT
-493 STGISIAGGN
+493 STGISIASGN
-503 NQITTESGSAIVA
+503 NQVTTESGSAIVA

-538 TGSNMSYGIQY
+538 TGSSISYGIQY

-612 ISANT
+612 ITANT
-617 AVQFHGNNNKLANA
+617 AVQLNGNNNTLANA

-649 LTSQGKITGGINAI
+649 LTSQGKITGGTNAI
-663 LINSGS
+663 FINSGS

-683 GSITDDNNSAS
+683 GSITDGNNSAS

-747 ILNGAMTAKGATVDS
+747 IVNGAMTAKGATVDS

-793 AAAYGSV
+793 AAVYGSV

-946 DNAISG
+946 DNVISG

-1042 LILNAENTYTGSTTI
+1042 LILNAENTYTGGTTI
-1057 SEGTLI
+1057 SDGTLV
-1063 ATNVEALGTGNVTDN
+1063 ANNVEALGTGNVTDN
-1078 ATLEMNTGGDF
+1078 ATLELNTGGDFDNAISGSGQVVKSGDETLTLSGANSYTGGTTISGGTLVATNVEALGSGDVTDNATLELNTGGTFDNVISGSGQVVKSGDDALTLSGNNSYTGGTLISDGTLVASNVEALGSGDVTNDAVLELNTGGDF

-1131 EALGTG
+1131 EALGSG
-1137 DITDNATLELNAGGD
+1137 DVTDNATLELNTGGTFD
-1152 FANNIGGTGSVVK
+1152 NAIGGTGSVVK
-1165 SGDKTLTL
+1165 SGDK
-1173 SGSNTYTG
+1173 
-1181 GTTISGGTL
+1181 
-1190 VASNVEALGSGD
+1190 
-1202 VTDNATLEMNT
+1202 
-1213 GGDFANNIGGTGSVV
+1213 
-1228 KSGDETLTLSGAN
+1228 TLTLSGAN

-1247 TISGGTLVASNV
+1247 TISGGTLV
-1259 EALGTGDVTD
+1259 
-1269 NATLELNTGGD
+1269 
-1280 FDNAIS
+1280 
-1286 GSGQVVKS
+1286 
-1294 GDKTL
+1294 
-1299 TLSGINSY
+1299 
-1307 TGGTTISGG
+1307 
-1316 TLVASN
+1316 
-1322 VDALGSGDVTDNA
+1322 
-1335 TLELNTGGDF
+1335 
-1345 ANNIGGTGSVVKSG
+1345 
-1359 DKTLT
+1359 
-1364 LSGTNSYTGGT
+1364 
-1375 TISGGT
+1375 
-1381 LVANNVEALGT
+1381 
-1392 GDVTNNATLELNTGG
+1392 
-1407 DFDNAISGSGQVV
+1407 
-1420 KSGDK
+1420 
-1425 TLTLSGA
+1425 
-1432 NSYSG
+1432 
-1437 ATTISGGTLI
+1437 

-1509 NLDSNTAD
+1509 NLNSNTAD
-1517 PVIHAASQVS
+1517 PVIHTASQVS

-1756 DVTDDATLE
+1756 DVTNDAVLE
-1765 LNTGGDFINNIGGTG
+1765 LNTG
-1780 RVEKSGDD
+1780 
-1788 KLTLSGSNTYT
+1788 
-1799 GGTLI
+1799 
-1804 SSGTLVANDVNALGT
+1804 
-1819 GDVTD
+1819 
-1824 NATLM
+1824 
-1829 LNTGGDFT
+1829 
-1837 NNIGGTGRVEKS
+1837 
-1849 GDDALTLSGS
+1849 
-1859 NTYTGGTLISGGTLV
+1859 
-1874 ANDVNALG
+1874 
-1882 TGDITDNATL
+1882 
-1892 ALNAVGDFDNAIS
+1892 GDFDNAIS
-1905 GSGKVEKS
+1905 GSGQVVKS
-1913 GDDALTLS
+1913 GDETLTLS
-1921 GSNTY
+1921 GTNSY
-1926 TGGTLISSGT
+1926 TDGTLISGGT

-1945 GTGDVTDNATL
+1945 GTGDVTDNAVLELNTGGDFDNAISGSGQVEKSGDGTLTLSGSNTYTGGTTINDGTLIATSVDALGSGDVTDNATL
-1956 ELNTS
+1956 ELNT
-1961 GTFDNAIS
+1961 GGDFDNAIS

-1975 KSGDKML
+1975 KSGDDTL
-1982 TLSGANSYSGGT
+1982 TLSGS
-1994 LISDGTLVASN
+1994 
-2005 VESLG
+2005 
-2010 TGDVT
+2010 
-2015 NNATLE
+2015 
-2021 LNTGGDFTNNIS
+2021 
-2033 GSGQVVKSGD
+2033 
-2043 DALALSGANSYTGG
+2043 NSYTGG

-2065 VATNVDALGSGDVT
+2065 VATNVDALGTGDVT
-2079 DNATLELNTGGT
+2079 DDATLELNTGGD

-2100 QVVKSGDKTLTLSGS
+2100 QVVKSGDDVLTLSGVNS
-2115 NTYTGGT
+2115 YSGGT

-2144 NATLELNTSGT
+2144 NATLELNTGGT

-2162 SGQVVKSGDDA
+2162 SGQVVKSGDD
-2173 LTLSGSNTYR
+2173 
-2183 GGTTISGGTLVA
+2183 
-2195 TSVEA
+2195 
-2200 LGTGDVTDNATLAL
+2200 
-2214 NTGGDFINN
+2214 
-2223 IGGTGR
+2223 
-2229 VEKSGDQTL
+2229 
-2238 TLSGANS
+2238 
-2245 YTGGTLISSGTLV
+2245 
-2258 ASNVN
+2258 
-2263 ALGSG
+2263 
-2268 DVTDN
+2268 
-2273 AVLELNTGGTF
+2273 
-2284 DNAISGSGQVEKSGD
+2284 
-2299 GTLTLSGSNTYTGG
+2299 TLTLSGSNTYTGG
-2313 TLISDGTLVASNVEA
+2313 TLISDGTLVATSVDALGTGDVTDNAVLELNTGGDFTNNISGSGQVVKSGDETLTLSGANSYTGGTTISGGTLVASNVEALGSGDVTDNATLEMNTGGDFDNAISGSGQVVKSGDETLTLSGANTYTGGTTINGGTLVASNVEA

-2382 AVHLID
+2382 AVHLTN

-2393 IVTADHANLGGT
+2393 IVTADRANLGGT

-2426 LIDTDSAINSDFA
+2426 LIDSDSAIDSDFA

-2518 TDWDGK
+2518 TYWDGK

-2551 ALWLAETATIGS
+2551 MLWLAETATIGS

-2584 VNGHVNNLGNL
+2584 VNGHVNNQGSL

-2693 FRLYKGHVDINAWTY
+2693 FTLYKGHVDINAWTY

-2729 GGEVTPPDDGGEVT
+2729 GGDVI

-2781 DDGGDVTP
+2781 DDDGEVTP
-2789 PDDGGDVTPPDDGGD
+2789 PDDGGDVTPPDDDGD

-2814 PVAPQYRADIG
+2814 PVTPQYRADIG

-3082 DLPNDRLEVKV
+3082 DLPNDRVEVKV

>member
-1 MNKTYNII
+1 
-9 WNAARGMY
+9 
-17 IVTSELARSGSRAIV
+17 
-32 SVSASCAVT
+32 
-41 LLAMDA
+41 
-47 APAVAEETRVSIPS
+47 
-61 QTTTYTLS
+61 
-69 GATPFVVETGNT
+69 
-81 VATDTATSAAIVGDN
+81 
-96 SNDWDLLIESGA
+96 
-108 VVGSSLTDSQ
+108 
-118 AMNLDSS
+118 
-125 TGATSVH
+125 
-132 NQGTITGSNE
+132 
-142 DGAIMLQNGGSVI
+142 
-155 NDARIENS
+155 
-163 ATYEH
+163 
-168 DPEDIPQEYAGVYM
+168 
-182 LNGGSYV
+182 
-189 SSESGVLEGVSGVIV
+189 
-204 QSGEA
+204 
-209 HITNGGMISSDGSWR
+209 
-224 SYGVEFRDGTY
+224 
-235 GTIVNTGTII
+235 
-245 TTASDGSNKIEDAAI
+245 
-260 YVHTLNDMAVS
+260 
-271 GSVSVDNSGL
+271 
-281 MQSDFIAVA
+281 
-290 LYHGA
+290 
-295 HFEVV
+295 
-300 NRVGGVITAGNSS
+300 
-313 LVGIKSTAMELK
+313 
-325 VGVDNLVTNDGT
+325 
-337 ISAYGTAN
+337 
-345 TYGIHYGESTSG
+345 
-357 GVITNTGSIT
+357 
-367 TTGGGAG
+367 
-374 DASVYVHG
+374 
-382 NGDGT
+382 
-387 VVNNSGTMS
+387 
-396 STVYGVYLDSARS
+396 
-409 KGHTL
+409 
-414 NNQAGSAISA
+414 
-424 NTAVAI
+424 
-430 NGNGNTISNQGK
+430 
-442 MTGVSD
+442 
-448 GLLISG
+448 
-454 NNNIVTTSG
+454 
-463 GEISGKNGIRVSK
+463 
-476 GSGNQITAKS
+476 
-486 GSKITTT
+486 
-493 STGISIAGGN
+493 
-503 NQITTESGSAIVA
+503 
-516 KDNGILI
+516 
-523 NSGANNVTNGGSITA
+523 
-538 TGSNMSYGIQY
+538 
-549 NSGASGT
+549 
-556 ITNTGTITT
+556 
-565 TGKGAGDASVYAH
+565 
-578 GGAVTINNSGTMDS
+578 
-592 SVFGVYVTT
+592 
-601 GHTLNNLAGGS
+601 
-612 ISANT
+612 
-617 AVQFHGNNNKLANA
+617 
-631 GAILGD
+631 
-637 TNGVTINGSGNT
+637 
-649 LTSQGKITGGINAI
+649 
-663 LINSGS
+663 
-669 KNNTLTLNTGTEIS
+669 
-683 GSITDDNNSAS
+683 
-694 ANNNLILDGE
+694 
-704 GTLGSSISGLNSVT
+704 GTLV
-718 SSGDWTLSG
+718 
-727 ATMNLSGTTNSALW
+727 
-741 VKSGTL
+741 
-747 ILNGAMTAKGATVDS
+747 
-762 GTTLQIGNGGTL
+762 
-774 GAFNGDI
+774 
-781 VDNGTLTFNRSD
+781 
-793 AAAYGSV
+793 
-800 ISGSGNVVKQGGGE
+800 
-814 LTLSNNNSYSGGTT
+814 
-828 IAEGT
+828 
-833 LTATAGGALGSGNI
+833 
-847 DNRAY
+847 
-852 LKLDAA
+852 
-858 SASDPFIV
+858 
-866 ADLTTHSGAT
+866 
-876 VEIGAGSTLQAN
+876 
-888 TLTQQDGSTLTADL
+888 
-902 TATSGPA
+902 
-909 IRAKNVN
+909 
-916 LDGTLN
+916 
-922 VASPASQEP
+922 
-931 IRSTDDLISLALIES
+931 
-946 DNAISG
+946 
-952 DFDDITINGNAMNP
+952 
-966 DAFITVVGQKNVND
+966 
-980 THYDLVETL
+980 
-989 TWYAD
+989 
-994 RDNAA
+994 
-999 IDAHGTFNLADADDS
+999 
-1014 FTVNTVLENVDANS
+1014 
-1028 GWNGQSLTKTGAGT
+1028 
-1042 LILNAENTYTGSTTI
+1042 
-1057 SEGTLI
+1057 
-1063 ATNVEALGTGNVTDN
+1063 ATNVEALGSGDVTDN
-1078 ATLEMNTGGDF
+1078 ATLELNTGGTF
-1089 DNAISG
+1089 DNVISG
-1095 SGQVVKSGDETL
+1095 SGQVVKSGDEML
-1107 TLSGANSYTGGTTIS
+1107 TLSGANS
-1122 GGTLVASNV
+1122 
-1131 EALGTG
+1131 
-1137 DITDNATLELNAGGD
+1137 
-1152 FANNIGGTGSVVK
+1152 
-1165 SGDKTLTL
+1165 
-1173 SGSNTYTG
+1173 YTG

-1202 VTDNATLEMNT
+1202 VTDNATLE
-1213 GGDFANNIGGTGSVV
+1213 
-1228 KSGDETLTLSGAN
+1228 
-1241 SYTGGT
+1241 
-1247 TISGGTLVASNV
+1247 
-1259 EALGTGDVTD
+1259 
-1269 NATLELNTGGD
+1269 LNTGGD

-1294 GDKTL
+1294 GDDAL
-1299 TLSGINSY
+1299 TLSGNNSY
-1307 TGGTTISGG
+1307 TGGTLISDG

-1322 VDALGSGDVTDNA
+1322 VEALGSGDVTNDA
-1335 TLELNTGGDF
+1335 
-1345 ANNIGGTGSVVKSG
+1345 V
-1359 DKTLT
+1359 
-1364 LSGTNSYTGGT
+1364 
-1375 TISGGT
+1375 
-1381 LVANNVEALGT
+1381 
-1392 GDVTNNATLELNTGG
+1392 LELNTGG

-1432 NSYSG
+1432 NSYTGGTTISG
-1437 ATTISGGTLI
+1437 GTLVASNVEALGSGDITDNATLELNTGGDFDNAISGSGQVVKSGDETLTLSGTNTYTGGTTISGGTLI

-1473 TVTDLTT
+1473 AVTDLTT

-1509 NLDSNTAD
+1509 NLNSNTAD

-1634 ENVDATLDPASA
+1634 ENVDATLDPDSA

-1660 TLILNAENTYTGGT
+1660 TLILNAENTYTVGT

-1712 SGSGQVVKSGDD
+1712 SGSGQVVKSGDKM
-1724 VLTLSGAN
+1724 LTLSGTN

-1739 ISDGTLVAS
+1739 ISGGTLVATNVDALGSGDVTDDATLELNTGGTFDNAISGSGQVVKSGDDTLTLSGSNTYTGGTIISGGTLVAS

-1756 DVTDDATLE
+1756 DVTNDAVLE
-1765 LNTGGDFINNIGGTG
+1765 LNTGGDFDNAISGSGQ
-1780 RVEKSGDD
+1780 VVKSGDET
-1788 KLTLSGSNTYT
+1788 LTLSGSNTYTGGTLISGGTLVASNVEALGSGDVTNDAVLELNTGGDFTNAISGSGQVVKSGDETLTLSGANSYTGGTLISGGTLIASNVEALGTGDVTDNAVLELNTGGDFDNAISGSGQVEKSGDETLTLSGANSYT

-1824 NATLM
+1824 NAVLELNTGGTFDNAISGSGQVVKSGDETLTLSGSNTYTGGTTINDGTLIATSVDALGSGDVTDNAVLE
-1829 LNTGGDFT
+1829 LNTGGDFDNAISGSGQVVKSGDETLTLSGTNSYTDGTLISGGTLVATNLEALGTGDVT
-1837 NNIGGTGRVEKS
+1837 NNATLELNTGGTFDNAISGSGQVVKS

-1859 NTYTGGTLISGGTLV
+1859 NTYTGGTTISGGTL
-1874 ANDVNALG
+1874 
-1882 TGDITDNATL
+1882 IAT
-1892 ALNAVGDFDNAIS
+1892 S
-1905 GSGKVEKS
+1905 
-1913 GDDALTLS
+1913 
-1921 GSNTY
+1921 
-1926 TGGTLISSGT
+1926 
-1936 LVASNVEAL
+1936 
-1945 GTGDVTDNATL
+1945 
-1956 ELNTS
+1956 
-1961 GTFDNAIS
+1961 
-1969 GSGQVV
+1969 
-1975 KSGDKML
+1975 
-1982 TLSGANSYSGGT
+1982 
-1994 LISDGTLVASN
+1994 
-2005 VESLG
+2005 
-2010 TGDVT
+2010 
-2015 NNATLE
+2015 
-2021 LNTGGDFTNNIS
+2021 
-2033 GSGQVVKSGD
+2033 
-2043 DALALSGANSYTGG
+2043 
-2057 TLISSGTL
+2057 
-2065 VATNVDALGSGDVT
+2065 VDALGSGDVT
-2079 DNATLELNTGGT
+2079 DNAVLELNTGGT

-2122 LISDGTLVASNVEAL
+2122 
-2137 GTGDVTD
+2137 
-2144 NATLELNTSGT
+2144 
-2155 FDNVISG
+2155 
-2162 SGQVVKSGDDA
+2162 
-2173 LTLSGSNTYR
+2173 
-2183 GGTTISGGTLVA
+2183 TISGGTL
-2195 TSVEA
+2195 
-2200 LGTGDVTDNATLAL
+2200 
-2214 NTGGDFINN
+2214 I
-2223 IGGTGR
+2223 
-2229 VEKSGDQTL
+2229 
-2238 TLSGANS
+2238 
-2245 YTGGTLISSGTLV
+2245 
-2258 ASNVN
+2258 
-2263 ALGSG
+2263 
-2268 DVTDN
+2268 
-2273 AVLELNTGGTF
+2273 
-2284 DNAISGSGQVEKSGD
+2284 
-2299 GTLTLSGSNTYTGG
+2299 
-2313 TLISDGTLVASNVEA
+2313 ASNVEA
-2328 LGSGDIDNYAS
+2328 LGSGNIDNYAS

-2353 TTHDNATTAIGAGSA
+2353 TTHDNATTAIGAGST

-2382 AVHLID
+2382 AVHLTD

-2462 DDDTRYDVTASLSW
+2462 ADDTRYDVTASLSW

-2584 VNGHVNNLGNL
+2584 VNGHVNNLGSL

-2693 FRLYKGHVDINAWTY
+2693 FTLYKGHVDINAWTY

-2729 GGEVTPPDDGGEVT
+2729 GGDVT

-2760 TPPDDGGEVTPPD
+2760 TPPDDGG
-2773 DGGEVTPP
+2773 
-2781 DDGGDVTP
+2781 DVTP
-2789 PDDGGDVTPPDDGGD
+2789 PDDGGDVTPPDDDGD

-2848 QYRSADGSIW
+2848 QYRSADGSVW

-3036 WTTRLGVRVDG
+3036 WTTRLGMRVDG

-3082 DLPNDRLEVKV
+3082 DLPNDRVEVKV

>member
-118 AMNLDSS
+118 AMNLDSL

-142 DGAIMLQNGGSVI
+142 DGTILLQNGGSVI
-155 NDARIENS
+155 NDGRIENS
-163 ATYEH
+163 AIYVH
-168 DPEDIPQEYAGVYM
+168 NLDYGAPEIDAAIYM

-189 SSESGVLEGVSGVIV
+189 SSENGVLEGVSGVIV
-204 QSGEA
+204 QSGEV
-209 HITNGGMISSDGSWR
+209 HITNGGMINSDGSWR
-224 SYGVEFRDGTY
+224 SYGVELRGGAY

-245 TTASDGSNKIEDAAI
+245 TTASDGSGEIEDAAI
-260 YVHTLNDMAVS
+260 YAHTFDDIAA
-271 GSVSVDNSGL
+271 GDYVSVDNSGL
-281 MQSDFIAVA
+281 LQSDFIAVA

-295 HFEVV
+295 HFEVI

-313 LVGIKSTAMELK
+313 LVGIQSAAMELK
-325 VGVDNLVTNDGT
+325 AGVGNLVTNDGT

-414 NNQAGSAISA
+414 NNQAGGAISA

-430 NGNGNTISNQGK
+430 NGNGNTITNQGK

-503 NQITTESGSAIVA
+503 NQVTTESGSAIVA

-538 TGSNMSYGIQY
+538 TGSSISYGIQY

-612 ISANT
+612 ITANT
-617 AVQFHGNNNKLANA
+617 AVQLNGNNNTLANA

-637 TNGVTINGSGNT
+637 TDGVTISGSGNT
-649 LTSQGKITGGINAI
+649 LTSQGKITGGTNAV

-669 KNNTLTLNTGTEIS
+669 KNNTITLNTGTEIS

-858 SASDPFIV
+858 NASDPFIV

-1078 ATLEMNTGGDF
+1078 ATLELNTGGDF
-1089 DNAISG
+1089 DNVISG

-1190 VASNVEALGSGD
+1190 VASNVDALGSGD
-1202 VTDNATLEMNT
+1202 VTDNATLEM
-1213 GGDFANNIGGTGSVV
+1213 
-1228 KSGDETLTLSGAN
+1228 
-1241 SYTGGT
+1241 
-1247 TISGGTLVASNV
+1247 
-1259 EALGTGDVTD
+1259 
-1269 NATLELNTGGD
+1269 
-1280 FDNAIS
+1280 
-1286 GSGQVVKS
+1286 
-1294 GDKTL
+1294 
-1299 TLSGINSY
+1299 
-1307 TGGTTISGG
+1307 
-1316 TLVASN
+1316 
-1322 VDALGSGDVTDNA
+1322 
-1335 TLELNTGGDF
+1335 NTGGDF

-1381 LVANNVEALGT
+1381 LVASNVEALGT
-1392 GDVTNNATLELNTGG
+1392 GDVTDNATLELNTGG

-1509 NLDSNTAD
+1509 NLNSNTVD

-1681 VATNVDALGSGDVT
+1681 VASNVDALGSGDVT
-1695 DDATLELNTGGT
+1695 NNATLELNTGGT

-1765 LNTGGDFINNIGGTG
+1765 LNTGGTFDNAIGGSGNVVKSGADTLTLSGSNSYTGGTTISGGTLVASNVEALGTGDVTNNATLELNTGGDFINNIGGTG

-1788 KLTLSGSNTYT
+1788 TLTLSGSNTYT

-1804 SSGTLVANDVNALGT
+1804 NGGTLVASNVEALGT

-1824 NATLM
+1824 NATLA
-1829 LNTGGDFT
+1829 LNTGGTFD
-1837 NNIGGTGRVEKS
+1837 NAISGSGQVVKS
-1849 GDDALTLSGS
+1849 GDETLTLSGTNS
-1859 NTYTGGTLISGGTLV
+1859 YTGGTTISGGTLV
-1874 ANDVNALG
+1874 ATNVEALG
-1882 TGDITDNATL
+1882 SGDVTDDATL
-1892 ALNAVGDFDNAIS
+1892 ELNTGGTFDNAIS

-1913 GDDALTLS
+1913 GDKTLTLS
-1921 GSNTY
+1921 GANSY
-1926 TGGTLISSGT
+1926 TGGTLISGGT

-1956 ELNTS
+1956 ELNT
-1961 GTFDNAIS
+1961 
-1969 GSGQVV
+1969 
-1975 KSGDKML
+1975 
-1982 TLSGANSYSGGT
+1982 
-1994 LISDGTLVASN
+1994 
-2005 VESLG
+2005 
-2010 TGDVT
+2010 
-2015 NNATLE
+2015 
-2021 LNTGGDFTNNIS
+2021 GGDFTNNI
-2033 GSGQVVKSGD
+2033 
-2043 DALALSGANSYTGG
+2043 
-2057 TLISSGTL
+2057 
-2065 VATNVDALGSGDVT
+2065 
-2079 DNATLELNTGGT
+2079 
-2091 FDNAISGSG
+2091 
-2100 QVVKSGDKTLTLSGS
+2100 
-2115 NTYTGGT
+2115 
-2122 LISDGTLVASNVEAL
+2122 
-2137 GTGDVTD
+2137 
-2144 NATLELNTSGT
+2144 
-2155 FDNVISG
+2155 
-2162 SGQVVKSGDDA
+2162 
-2173 LTLSGSNTYR
+2173 
-2183 GGTTISGGTLVA
+2183 
-2195 TSVEA
+2195 
-2200 LGTGDVTDNATLAL
+2200 
-2214 NTGGDFINN
+2214 
-2223 IGGTGR
+2223 GGTGR
-2229 VEKSGDQTL
+2229 
-2238 TLSGANS
+2238 
-2245 YTGGTLISSGTLV
+2245 
-2258 ASNVN
+2258 
-2263 ALGSG
+2263 
-2268 DVTDN
+2268 
-2273 AVLELNTGGTF
+2273 
-2284 DNAISGSGQVEKSGD
+2284 VEKSGD

-2313 TLISDGTLVASNVEA
+2313 TLISGGTLVASNVEA

-2382 AVHLID
+2382 AVHLTD

-2393 IVTADHANLGGT
+2393 IVTADRANLGGT

-2413 VAKSWTRDAYAYT
+2413 VTKSWTRDAYSYT
-2426 LIDTDSAINSDFA
+2426 LIDTDSAIDSDFA
-2439 QFTVAGMDAKQVD
+2439 QFTVAGIDAKQVD

-2483 ATDAHGTFTLSEQ
+2483 ATNAHGTFTLSEQ

-2518 TDWDGK
+2518 TYWDGK
-2524 SLIKRGAGTLIL
+2524 SLIKRGAGTLTL

-2584 VNGHVNNLGNL
+2584 VNGHVNNLGSL

-2693 FRLYKGHVDINAWTY
+2693 FTLYKGHVDINAWTY

-2729 GGEVTPPDDGGEVT
+2729 GGEVTPPDDGG
-2743 PPDDGGDVTP
+2743 DI
-2753 PDDGGDV
+2753 

-2781 DDGGDVTP
+2781 DDGGEVTPPDDDGEVTP
-2789 PDDGGDVTPPDDGGD
+2789 PDDGGDITPPDDGGD

-3036 WTTRLGVRVDG
+3036 WTTRLGMRVDG

-3082 DLPNDRLEVKV
+3082 DLPNDRVEVKV

>member
-142 DGAIMLQNGGSVI
+142 DGTIMLQNGGSVI
-155 NDARIENS
+155 NDALIENN

-209 HITNGGMISSDGSWR
+209 HITNGGMINSDGSWR

-281 MQSDFIAVA
+281 MQSDFITVA
-290 LYHGA
+290 LYHGS

-414 NNQAGSAISA
+414 NNQAGGVISA
-424 NTAVAI
+424 NTAVAV
-430 NGNGNTISNQGK
+430 NGNGNTITNQGK

-902 TATSGPA
+902 TETSGPV

-1014 FTVNTVLENVDANS
+1014 FTVNTVLEDVDANS

-1131 EALGTG
+1131 EALGSGDVTDNATLELNTGGDFDNNIGGTGSVVKSGDKTLTLSGANSYTGGTTISGGTLVATNVEALGSGDVTDNAVLELNTGGDFTNAISGSGQVVKSGDKTLTLSGANSYTGGTTISGGTLVASNVEALGTG

-1190 VASNVEALGSGD
+1190 VATNVEALGTGN
-1202 VTDNATLEMNT
+1202 VTDNATLELST

-1299 TLSGINSY
+1299 TLSG
-1307 TGGTTISGG
+1307 
-1316 TLVASN
+1316 
-1322 VDALGSGDVTDNA
+1322 
-1335 TLELNTGGDF
+1335 
-1345 ANNIGGTGSVVKSG
+1345 
-1359 DKTLT
+1359 
-1364 LSGTNSYTGGT
+1364 
-1375 TISGGT
+1375 
-1381 LVANNVEALGT
+1381 
-1392 GDVTNNATLELNTGG
+1392 
-1407 DFDNAISGSGQVV
+1407 
-1420 KSGDK
+1420 
-1425 TLTLSGA
+1425 A

-1437 ATTISGGTLI
+1437 A
-1447 ATHVNALGTGAID
+1447 
-1460 NRASLLLDASGQF
+1460 
-1473 TVTDLTT
+1473 
-1480 ESGGNTEI
+1480 
-1488 GAGSTLQATTL
+1488 
-1499 TQKSDSTLTI
+1499 
-1509 NLDSNTAD
+1509 
-1517 PVIHAASQVS
+1517 
-1527 LAGTLDITGVGDV
+1527 
-1540 LDSDPASTDDL
+1540 
-1551 DTFTLIASDK
+1551 
-1561 TIAGDFE
+1561 
-1568 KLTVAGMDADLADFI
+1568 
-1583 TVDGRIDDTGK
+1583 
-1594 QYELTTAL
+1594 
-1602 TWYADRDDAVTD
+1602 
-1614 AHGTFNLTNADGS
+1614 
-1627 FAVNTVL
+1627 
-1634 ENVDATLDPASA
+1634 
-1646 TGWDGTSLIKQGAG
+1646 
-1660 TLILNAENTYTGGT
+1660 T

-1712 SGSGQVVKSGDD
+1712 SGSGQVVKSGDETLTLSGTNTYSGGTLISGGTLVASNVEALGTGD
-1724 VLTLSGAN
+1724 VTNDAVLELNTGGTFDNAISGSGQVVKSGDKMLTLSGAN

-1748 NVEALGTG
+1748 NVEALGSG
-1756 DVTDDATLE
+1756 DVTNDAVLE
-1765 LNTGGDFINNIGGTG
+1765 LNTGGTFDNVISGSGK
-1780 RVEKSGDD
+1780 VEKSGDD
-1788 KLTLSGSNTYT
+1788 ALTLSGSNTYT

-1804 SSGTLVANDVNALGT
+1804 SSGTLVATSVDALGT
-1819 GDVTD
+1819 GNVTN
-1824 NATLM
+1824 NATLA
-1829 LNTGGDFT
+1829 LNTGGDFI

-1882 TGDITDNATL
+1882 TGDVTDNAALMLNTGGDFINNIGGTGRVEKSGDDTLTLSGSNTYTGGTLISGGTLVANDVNALGTGDVTDNATL
-1892 ALNAVGDFDNAIS
+1892 ALNAVGDFNNAIG

-1913 GDDALTLS
+1913 GDDTLTLSGSNTYTGGTLINGGTLVASNVEALGTGDVTDDATLELNTGGKFDNAISGSGNVVKSGADTLTLSGSNTYTGGTTINDGTLVATSVDALGTGDVTDDATLELNTGGDFDNAISGSGQVVKSGDDTLTLS

-1936 LVASNVEAL
+1936 LVANDVNAL

-1956 ELNTS
+1956 ELNT
-1961 GTFDNAIS
+1961 
-1969 GSGQVV
+1969 
-1975 KSGDKML
+1975 
-1982 TLSGANSYSGGT
+1982 
-1994 LISDGTLVASN
+1994 
-2005 VESLG
+2005 
-2010 TGDVT
+2010 
-2015 NNATLE
+2015 
-2021 LNTGGDFTNNIS
+2021 GGDFTNNI
-2033 GSGQVVKSGD
+2033 
-2043 DALALSGANSYTGG
+2043 
-2057 TLISSGTL
+2057 
-2065 VATNVDALGSGDVT
+2065 
-2079 DNATLELNTGGT
+2079 
-2091 FDNAISGSG
+2091 
-2100 QVVKSGDKTLTLSGS
+2100 
-2115 NTYTGGT
+2115 
-2122 LISDGTLVASNVEAL
+2122 
-2137 GTGDVTD
+2137 
-2144 NATLELNTSGT
+2144 
-2155 FDNVISG
+2155 
-2162 SGQVVKSGDDA
+2162 
-2173 LTLSGSNTYR
+2173 
-2183 GGTTISGGTLVA
+2183 
-2195 TSVEA
+2195 
-2200 LGTGDVTDNATLAL
+2200 
-2214 NTGGDFINN
+2214 
-2223 IGGTGR
+2223 GGTGR
-2229 VEKSGDQTL
+2229 
-2238 TLSGANS
+2238 
-2245 YTGGTLISSGTLV
+2245 
-2258 ASNVN
+2258 
-2263 ALGSG
+2263 
-2268 DVTDN
+2268 
-2273 AVLELNTGGTF
+2273 
-2284 DNAISGSGQVEKSGD
+2284 VEKSGD

-2353 TTHDNATTAIGAGSA
+2353 TTHDNATTAIGADSA
-2368 LRANTL
+2368 LRGNTL

-2382 AVHLID
+2382 AVHLTD

-2462 DDDTRYDVTASLSW
+2462 ADDTRYDVTASLSW

-2496 GHSFTLNTALTD
+2496 GHCFTLNTALTD

-2518 TDWDGK
+2518 TYWDGK

-2551 ALWLAETATIGS
+2551 VLWLAETATIGS

-2693 FRLYKGHVDINAWTY
+2693 FTLYKGHVDINAWTY

-2729 GGEVTPPDDGGEVT
+2729 GGDVIPPDDGGDVT

-2760 TPPDDGGEVTPPD
+2760 TPPDDGGDVS
-2773 DGGEVTPP
+2773 PP

-2789 PDDGGDVTPPDDGGD
+2789 PDDGGDVTPPDDDGD

-3082 DLPNDRLEVKV
+3082 DLPNDRVEVKV

>member
-1 MNKTYNII
+1 
-9 WNAARGMY
+9 
-17 IVTSELARSGSRAIV
+17 
-32 SVSASCAVT
+32 
-41 LLAMDA
+41 
-47 APAVAEETRVSIPS
+47 
-61 QTTTYTLS
+61 
-69 GATPFVVETGNT
+69 TG
-81 VATDTATSAAIVGDN
+81 D
-96 SNDWDLLIESGA
+96 
-108 VVGSSLTDSQ
+108 
-118 AMNLDSS
+118 
-125 TGATSVH
+125 
-132 NQGTITGSNE
+132 
-142 DGAIMLQNGGSVI
+142 
-155 NDARIENS
+155 
-163 ATYEH
+163 
-168 DPEDIPQEYAGVYM
+168 
-182 LNGGSYV
+182 
-189 SSESGVLEGVSGVIV
+189 
-204 QSGEA
+204 
-209 HITNGGMISSDGSWR
+209 
-224 SYGVEFRDGTY
+224 
-235 GTIVNTGTII
+235 
-245 TTASDGSNKIEDAAI
+245 
-260 YVHTLNDMAVS
+260 
-271 GSVSVDNSGL
+271 
-281 MQSDFIAVA
+281 
-290 LYHGA
+290 
-295 HFEVV
+295 
-300 NRVGGVITAGNSS
+300 
-313 LVGIKSTAMELK
+313 
-325 VGVDNLVTNDGT
+325 
-337 ISAYGTAN
+337 
-345 TYGIHYGESTSG
+345 
-357 GVITNTGSIT
+357 
-367 TTGGGAG
+367 
-374 DASVYVHG
+374 
-382 NGDGT
+382 
-387 VVNNSGTMS
+387 
-396 STVYGVYLDSARS
+396 
-409 KGHTL
+409 
-414 NNQAGSAISA
+414 
-424 NTAVAI
+424 
-430 NGNGNTISNQGK
+430 
-442 MTGVSD
+442 
-448 GLLISG
+448 
-454 NNNIVTTSG
+454 
-463 GEISGKNGIRVSK
+463 
-476 GSGNQITAKS
+476 
-486 GSKITTT
+486 
-493 STGISIAGGN
+493 
-503 NQITTESGSAIVA
+503 
-516 KDNGILI
+516 
-523 NSGANNVTNGGSITA
+523 
-538 TGSNMSYGIQY
+538 
-549 NSGASGT
+549 
-556 ITNTGTITT
+556 
-565 TGKGAGDASVYAH
+565 
-578 GGAVTINNSGTMDS
+578 
-592 SVFGVYVTT
+592 
-601 GHTLNNLAGGS
+601 
-612 ISANT
+612 
-617 AVQFHGNNNKLANA
+617 
-631 GAILGD
+631 
-637 TNGVTINGSGNT
+637 
-649 LTSQGKITGGINAI
+649 
-663 LINSGS
+663 
-669 KNNTLTLNTGTEIS
+669 
-683 GSITDDNNSAS
+683 
-694 ANNNLILDGE
+694 
-704 GTLGSSISGLNSVT
+704 
-718 SSGDWTLSG
+718 
-727 ATMNLSGTTNSALW
+727 
-741 VKSGTL
+741 
-747 ILNGAMTAKGATVDS
+747 
-762 GTTLQIGNGGTL
+762 
-774 GAFNGDI
+774 
-781 VDNGTLTFNRSD
+781 
-793 AAAYGSV
+793 
-800 ISGSGNVVKQGGGE
+800 
-814 LTLSNNNSYSGGTT
+814 
-828 IAEGT
+828 
-833 LTATAGGALGSGNI
+833 
-847 DNRAY
+847 
-852 LKLDAA
+852 
-858 SASDPFIV
+858 
-866 ADLTTHSGAT
+866 
-876 VEIGAGSTLQAN
+876 
-888 TLTQQDGSTLTADL
+888 
-902 TATSGPA
+902 
-909 IRAKNVN
+909 
-916 LDGTLN
+916 
-922 VASPASQEP
+922 
-931 IRSTDDLISLALIES
+931 
-946 DNAISG
+946 
-952 DFDDITINGNAMNP
+952 
-966 DAFITVVGQKNVND
+966 
-980 THYDLVETL
+980 
-989 TWYAD
+989 
-994 RDNAA
+994 
-999 IDAHGTFNLADADDS
+999 
-1014 FTVNTVLENVDANS
+1014 
-1028 GWNGQSLTKTGAGT
+1028 
-1042 LILNAENTYTGSTTI
+1042 
-1057 SEGTLI
+1057 
-1063 ATNVEALGTGNVTDN
+1063 VTDN
-1078 ATLEMNTGGDF
+1078 ATLELNTGGDF
-1089 DNAISG
+1089 DNAIGGTG
-1095 SGQVVKSGDETL
+1095 SVVKSGDKTL

-1131 EALGTG
+1131 E
-1137 DITDNATLELNAGGD
+1137 
-1152 FANNIGGTGSVVK
+1152 
-1165 SGDKTLTL
+1165 
-1173 SGSNTYTG
+1173 
-1181 GTTISGGTL
+1181 
-1190 VASNVEALGSGD
+1190 
-1202 VTDNATLEMNT
+1202 
-1213 GGDFANNIGGTGSVV
+1213 
-1228 KSGDETLTLSGAN
+1228 
-1241 SYTGGT
+1241 
-1247 TISGGTLVASNV
+1247 
-1259 EALGTGDVTD
+1259 
-1269 NATLELNTGGD
+1269 
-1280 FDNAIS
+1280 
-1286 GSGQVVKS
+1286 
-1294 GDKTL
+1294 
-1299 TLSGINSY
+1299 
-1307 TGGTTISGG
+1307 
-1316 TLVASN
+1316 
-1322 VDALGSGDVTDNA
+1322 ALGSGDVTDNA

-1509 NLDSNTAD
+1509 NLNGNTVD

-1712 SGSGQVVKSGDD
+1712 GGSGNVVKSGADT
-1724 VLTLSGAN
+1724 LTLSGSN
-1732 SYSGGTL
+1732 SYTGGTT
-1739 ISDGTLVAS
+1739 ISGGTLVAS

-1756 DVTDDATLE
+1756 DVTNNATLE

-1788 KLTLSGSNTYT
+1788 TLTLSGSNTYT

-1804 SSGTLVANDVNALGT
+1804 NG
-1819 GDVTD
+1819 
-1824 NATLM
+1824 
-1829 LNTGGDFT
+1829 
-1837 NNIGGTGRVEKS
+1837 
-1849 GDDALTLSGS
+1849 
-1859 NTYTGGTLISGGTLV
+1859 
-1874 ANDVNALG
+1874 
-1882 TGDITDNATL
+1882 
-1892 ALNAVGDFDNAIS
+1892 
-1905 GSGKVEKS
+1905 
-1913 GDDALTLS
+1913 
-1921 GSNTY
+1921 
-1926 TGGTLISSGT
+1926 GT

-1956 ELNTS
+1956 ALNTGGTFDNAISGSGQVVKSGDETLTLSGTNSYTGGTTISGGTLVATNVEALGSGDVTDDATLELNTG

-2005 VESLG
+2005 VEALG

-2015 NNATLE
+2015 NNATLA

-2043 DALALSGANSYTGG
+2043 DTLTLSGANSYTGGTTISGGTLVATNVDALGTGDVTNSSTLELNTGGTFDNAISGSGQVVKSGDETLTLSGSNTYTGGTLISGGTLVATNVDALGTGDVTDNATLELNTGGTFDNVISGSGQVVKSGDDTLTLSGANSYTGG
-2057 TLISSGTL
+2057 TLISGGTL
-2065 VATNVDALGSGDVT
+2065 VATSVEALGSGDVT
-2079 DNATLELNTGGT
+2079 DNAVLELNTGGT

-2100 QVVKSGDKTLTLSGS
+2100 QVVKSGDKTLTLSG
-2115 NTYTGGT
+2115 
-2122 LISDGTLVASNVEAL
+2122 
-2137 GTGDVTD
+2137 
-2144 NATLELNTSGT
+2144 
-2155 FDNVISG
+2155 
-2162 SGQVVKSGDDA
+2162 
-2173 LTLSGSNTYR
+2173 
-2183 GGTTISGGTLVA
+2183 
-2195 TSVEA
+2195 
-2200 LGTGDVTDNATLAL
+2200 
-2214 NTGGDFINN
+2214 
-2223 IGGTGR
+2223 
-2229 VEKSGDQTL
+2229 
-2238 TLSGANS
+2238 ANS
-2245 YTGGTLISSGTLV
+2245 YTGGTT
-2258 ASNVN
+2258 
-2263 ALGSG
+2263 
-2268 DVTDN
+2268 
-2273 AVLELNTGGTF
+2273 
-2284 DNAISGSGQVEKSGD
+2284 ISG
-2299 GTLTLSGSNTYTGG
+2299 
-2313 TLISDGTLVASNVEA
+2313 GTLVASNVEA

-2353 TTHDNATTAIGAGSA
+2353 TTHDNAITAIGAGSA

-2382 AVHLID
+2382 AVHLTD

-2393 IVTADHANLGGT
+2393 IVTADRANLGGT

-2426 LIDTDSAINSDFA
+2426 LIDSDSAIDSDFA

-2518 TDWDGK
+2518 TYWDGK

-2743 PPDDGGDVTP
+2743 PPDDGGE
-2753 PDDGGDV
+2753 V

-2781 DDGGDVTP
+2781 DDDGEVTP
-2789 PDDGGDVTPPDDGGD
+2789 PDDGGDITPPDDGGD

-3036 WTTRLGVRVDG
+3036 WTTRLGMRVDG

-3082 DLPNDRLEVKV
+3082 DLPNDRVEVKV

>member
-1 MNKTYNII
+1 
-9 WNAARGMY
+9 
-17 IVTSELARSGSRAIV
+17 
-32 SVSASCAVT
+32 
-41 LLAMDA
+41 
-47 APAVAEETRVSIPS
+47 
-61 QTTTYTLS
+61 
-69 GATPFVVETGNT
+69 
-81 VATDTATSAAIVGDN
+81 
-96 SNDWDLLIESGA
+96 
-108 VVGSSLTDSQ
+108 
-118 AMNLDSS
+118 
-125 TGATSVH
+125 
-132 NQGTITGSNE
+132 
-142 DGAIMLQNGGSVI
+142 
-155 NDARIENS
+155 
-163 ATYEH
+163 
-168 DPEDIPQEYAGVYM
+168 
-182 LNGGSYV
+182 
-189 SSESGVLEGVSGVIV
+189 
-204 QSGEA
+204 
-209 HITNGGMISSDGSWR
+209 
-224 SYGVEFRDGTY
+224 
-235 GTIVNTGTII
+235 
-245 TTASDGSNKIEDAAI
+245 
-260 YVHTLNDMAVS
+260 
-271 GSVSVDNSGL
+271 
-281 MQSDFIAVA
+281 
-290 LYHGA
+290 
-295 HFEVV
+295 
-300 NRVGGVITAGNSS
+300 
-313 LVGIKSTAMELK
+313 
-325 VGVDNLVTNDGT
+325 
-337 ISAYGTAN
+337 
-345 TYGIHYGESTSG
+345 
-357 GVITNTGSIT
+357 
-367 TTGGGAG
+367 
-374 DASVYVHG
+374 
-382 NGDGT
+382 
-387 VVNNSGTMS
+387 
-396 STVYGVYLDSARS
+396 
-409 KGHTL
+409 
-414 NNQAGSAISA
+414 
-424 NTAVAI
+424 
-430 NGNGNTISNQGK
+430 
-442 MTGVSD
+442 
-448 GLLISG
+448 
-454 NNNIVTTSG
+454 
-463 GEISGKNGIRVSK
+463 
-476 GSGNQITAKS
+476 
-486 GSKITTT
+486 
-493 STGISIAGGN
+493 
-503 NQITTESGSAIVA
+503 
-516 KDNGILI
+516 
-523 NSGANNVTNGGSITA
+523 
-538 TGSNMSYGIQY
+538 
-549 NSGASGT
+549 
-556 ITNTGTITT
+556 
-565 TGKGAGDASVYAH
+565 
-578 GGAVTINNSGTMDS
+578 
-592 SVFGVYVTT
+592 
-601 GHTLNNLAGGS
+601 
-612 ISANT
+612 
-617 AVQFHGNNNKLANA
+617 
-631 GAILGD
+631 
-637 TNGVTINGSGNT
+637 
-649 LTSQGKITGGINAI
+649 
-663 LINSGS
+663 
-669 KNNTLTLNTGTEIS
+669 
-683 GSITDDNNSAS
+683 
-694 ANNNLILDGE
+694 
-704 GTLGSSISGLNSVT
+704 
-718 SSGDWTLSG
+718 
-727 ATMNLSGTTNSALW
+727 
-741 VKSGTL
+741 
-747 ILNGAMTAKGATVDS
+747 
-762 GTTLQIGNGGTL
+762 
-774 GAFNGDI
+774 
-781 VDNGTLTFNRSD
+781 
-793 AAAYGSV
+793 
-800 ISGSGNVVKQGGGE
+800 
-814 LTLSNNNSYSGGTT
+814 
-828 IAEGT
+828 
-833 LTATAGGALGSGNI
+833 
-847 DNRAY
+847 
-852 LKLDAA
+852 
-858 SASDPFIV
+858 
-866 ADLTTHSGAT
+866 
-876 VEIGAGSTLQAN
+876 
-888 TLTQQDGSTLTADL
+888 
-902 TATSGPA
+902 
-909 IRAKNVN
+909 
-916 LDGTLN
+916 
-922 VASPASQEP
+922 
-931 IRSTDDLISLALIES
+931 
-946 DNAISG
+946 
-952 DFDDITINGNAMNP
+952 
-966 DAFITVVGQKNVND
+966 
-980 THYDLVETL
+980 
-989 TWYAD
+989 
-994 RDNAA
+994 
-999 IDAHGTFNLADADDS
+999 
-1014 FTVNTVLENVDANS
+1014 
-1028 GWNGQSLTKTGAGT
+1028 
-1042 LILNAENTYTGSTTI
+1042 
-1057 SEGTLI
+1057 
-1063 ATNVEALGTGNVTDN
+1063 
-1078 ATLEMNTGGDF
+1078 
-1089 DNAISG
+1089 
-1095 SGQVVKSGDETL
+1095 
-1107 TLSGANSYTGGTTIS
+1107 
-1122 GGTLVASNV
+1122 
-1131 EALGTG
+1131 
-1137 DITDNATLELNAGGD
+1137 
-1152 FANNIGGTGSVVK
+1152 
-1165 SGDKTLTL
+1165 
-1173 SGSNTYTG
+1173 
-1181 GTTISGGTL
+1181 
-1190 VASNVEALGSGD
+1190 
-1202 VTDNATLEMNT
+1202 
-1213 GGDFANNIGGTGSVV
+1213 
-1228 KSGDETLTLSGAN
+1228 
-1241 SYTGGT
+1241 
-1247 TISGGTLVASNV
+1247 
-1259 EALGTGDVTD
+1259 
-1269 NATLELNTGGD
+1269 
-1280 FDNAIS
+1280 
-1286 GSGQVVKS
+1286 
-1294 GDKTL
+1294 
-1299 TLSGINSY
+1299 
-1307 TGGTTISGG
+1307 
-1316 TLVASN
+1316 
-1322 VDALGSGDVTDNA
+1322 GDVTDNA

-1407 DFDNAISGSGQVV
+1407 DFTNAISGSGQVV
-1420 KSGDK
+1420 KSGDE

-1432 NSYSG
+1432 NSYTG
-1437 ATTISGGTLI
+1437 GTTISGGTLV

-1480 ESGGNTEI
+1480 ESGGTTEI

-1509 NLDSNTAD
+1509 NLDSNTVD

-1527 LAGTLDITGVGDV
+1527 LAGTLDITGIGDV

-1712 SGSGQVVKSGDD
+1712 SGSGQVVKSGDET
-1724 VLTLSGAN
+1724 LTLSGTN
-1732 SYSGGTL
+1732 S
-1739 ISDGTLVAS
+1739 
-1748 NVEALGTG
+1748 
-1756 DVTDDATLE
+1756 
-1765 LNTGGDFINNIGGTG
+1765 
-1780 RVEKSGDD
+1780 
-1788 KLTLSGSNTYT
+1788 YT
-1799 GGTLI
+1799 GGT
-1804 SSGTLVANDVNALGT
+1804 T
-1819 GDVTD
+1819 
-1824 NATLM
+1824 
-1829 LNTGGDFT
+1829 
-1837 NNIGGTGRVEKS
+1837 
-1849 GDDALTLSGS
+1849 
-1859 NTYTGGTLISGGTLV
+1859 ISGGTLV
-1874 ANDVNALG
+1874 A
-1882 TGDITDNATL
+1882 T
-1892 ALNAVGDFDNAIS
+1892 
-1905 GSGKVEKS
+1905 
-1913 GDDALTLS
+1913 
-1921 GSNTY
+1921 
-1926 TGGTLISSGT
+1926 
-1936 LVASNVEAL
+1936 NVE
-1945 GTGDVTDNATL
+1945 
-1956 ELNTS
+1956 
-1961 GTFDNAIS
+1961 
-1969 GSGQVV
+1969 
-1975 KSGDKML
+1975 
-1982 TLSGANSYSGGT
+1982 
-1994 LISDGTLVASN
+1994 
-2005 VESLG
+2005 
-2010 TGDVT
+2010 
-2015 NNATLE
+2015 
-2021 LNTGGDFTNNIS
+2021 
-2033 GSGQVVKSGD
+2033 
-2043 DALALSGANSYTGG
+2043 
-2057 TLISSGTL
+2057 
-2065 VATNVDALGSGDVT
+2065 ALGSGDVT
-2079 DNATLELNTGGT
+2079 DDATLELNTGGT

-2100 QVVKSGDKTLTLSGS
+2100 QVVKSGDKMLTLSGA

-2137 GTGDVTD
+2137 GTGDVTN
-2144 NATLELNTSGT
+2144 NAT
-2155 FDNVISG
+2155 
-2162 SGQVVKSGDDA
+2162 
-2173 LTLSGSNTYR
+2173 
-2183 GGTTISGGTLVA
+2183 
-2195 TSVEA
+2195 
-2200 LGTGDVTDNATLAL
+2200 
-2214 NTGGDFINN
+2214 
-2223 IGGTGR
+2223 
-2229 VEKSGDQTL
+2229 
-2238 TLSGANS
+2238 
-2245 YTGGTLISSGTLV
+2245 
-2258 ASNVN
+2258 
-2263 ALGSG
+2263 
-2268 DVTDN
+2268 
-2273 AVLELNTGGTF
+2273 LELNTGGTF
-2284 DNAISGSGQVEKSGD
+2284 DNAISGSGQVVKSGD
-2299 GTLTLSGSNTYTGG
+2299 DVLTLSGANSYSGG

-2382 AVHLID
+2382 AVHLTD

-2393 IVTADHANLGGT
+2393 IVTADRANLGGT

-2413 VAKSWTRDAYAYT
+2413 VTKSWTRDAYAYT
-2426 LIDTDSAINSDFA
+2426 LIDTDSAIDSDFA

-2551 ALWLAETATIGS
+2551 ALWLAETATIDS

-2584 VNGHVNNLGNL
+2584 VNGHVNNQGSL

-2693 FRLYKGHVDINAWTY
+2693 FTLYKGHVDINAWTY

-2729 GGEVTPPDDGGEVT
+2729 GGDVTPPDDGGDVT

-2773 DGGEVTPP
+2773 DGG
-2781 DDGGDVTP
+2781 
-2789 PDDGGDVTPPDDGGD
+2789 DVTPPDDGGD
-2804 ITPPDGGDVT
+2804 ITPPDDGGDITPPNGGGDVT
-2814 PVAPQYRADIG
+2814 PVTPQYRADIG
-2825 VYLGNQWMARNL
+2825 AYLGNQWMARNL

-2848 QYRSADGSIW
+2848 QYRSADGSVW

-2920 ADGSQFSANGSV
+2920 SDGSQFSANGSV

-3031 QNDDS
+3031 QSDDS

-3082 DLPNDRLEVKV
+3082 DLPNDRVEVKV

>member
-142 DGAIMLQNGGSVI
+142 DGTIMLQNGGSVI

-209 HITNGGMISSDGSWR
+209 HITNGGMINSDGSWR

-281 MQSDFIAVA
+281 MQSDFITVA
-290 LYHGA
+290 LYHGS

-387 VVNNSGTMS
+387 IVNNSGTMS
-396 STVYGVYLDSARS
+396 SSVYGVYLDSARS

-414 NNQAGSAISA
+414 NNQAGGAISA

-430 NGNGNTISNQGK
+430 NGNGNTITNQGK

-486 GSKITTT
+486 GSKITAT
-493 STGISIAGGN
+493 STGISIASGN
-503 NQITTESGSAIVA
+503 NQVTTESGSAIVA

-538 TGSNMSYGIQY
+538 TGSSNSYGIQY

-565 TGKGAGDASVYAH
+565 TGKGVGDASVYAH

-612 ISANT
+612 ITANT
-617 AVQFHGNNNKLANA
+617 AVQLNGNNNTLANA

-637 TNGVTINGSGNT
+637 TNGVTISGSGNT
-649 LTSQGKITGGINAI
+649 LTSQGKITGGTNAV

-669 KNNTLTLNTGTEIS
+669 KNNTITLNTGTEIS

-902 TATSGPA
+902 TETSGPV

-1014 FTVNTVLENVDANS
+1014 FTVNTVLEDVDANS

-1042 LILNAENTYTGSTTI
+1042 LILNAENTYTGGTTI
-1057 SEGTLI
+1057 SDGTLV
-1063 ATNVEALGTGNVTDN
+1063 ASNVEALGTGNVTDN
-1078 ATLEMNTGGDF
+1078 ATLELNTGGDF

-1137 DITDNATLELNAGGD
+1137 DITDNATLELNAGG
-1152 FANNIGGTGSVVK
+1152 T
-1165 SGDKTLTL
+1165 
-1173 SGSNTYTG
+1173 
-1181 GTTISGGTL
+1181 
-1190 VASNVEALGSGD
+1190 
-1202 VTDNATLEMNT
+1202 
-1213 GGDFANNIGGTGSVV
+1213 
-1228 KSGDETLTLSGAN
+1228 
-1241 SYTGGT
+1241 
-1247 TISGGTLVASNV
+1247 
-1259 EALGTGDVTD
+1259 
-1269 NATLELNTGGD
+1269 
-1280 FDNAIS
+1280 FDNVIS

-1294 GDKTL
+1294 GDDAL
-1299 TLSGINSY
+1299 TLSG
-1307 TGGTTISGG
+1307 
-1316 TLVASN
+1316 A
-1322 VDALGSGDVTDNA
+1322 
-1335 TLELNTGGDF
+1335 
-1345 ANNIGGTGSVVKSG
+1345 
-1359 DKTLT
+1359 
-1364 LSGTNSYTGGT
+1364 NSYTGGT

-1407 DFDNAISGSGQVV
+1407 DFTNAISGSGQVV

-1509 NLDSNTAD
+1509 NLNSNTAD

-1551 DTFTLIASDK
+1551 DIFTLIASDK

-1712 SGSGQVVKSGDD
+1712 SGSGQVVKSGDGALTLSGANSYSGGTLISDGTLVASNVDALGSGDVTNNATLEMNTGGDFINNIGGTGRVEKSGDDTLTLSGSNTYTGGTLISDGTLVASNVEALGTGDVTNNATLELNTGGTFDNAISGSGQVEKSGDD

-1804 SSGTLVANDVNALGT
+1804 SSGTLVA
-1819 GDVTD
+1819 
-1824 NATLM
+1824 
-1829 LNTGGDFT
+1829 
-1837 NNIGGTGRVEKS
+1837 
-1849 GDDALTLSGS
+1849 
-1859 NTYTGGTLISGGTLV
+1859 
-1874 ANDVNALG
+1874 
-1882 TGDITDNATL
+1882 
-1892 ALNAVGDFDNAIS
+1892 
-1905 GSGKVEKS
+1905 
-1913 GDDALTLS
+1913 
-1921 GSNTY
+1921 
-1926 TGGTLISSGT
+1926 
-1936 LVASNVEAL
+1936 SNVEAL
-1945 GTGDVTDNATL
+1945 GT
-1956 ELNTS
+1956 
-1961 GTFDNAIS
+1961 
-1969 GSGQVV
+1969 
-1975 KSGDKML
+1975 
-1982 TLSGANSYSGGT
+1982 
-1994 LISDGTLVASN
+1994 
-2005 VESLG
+2005 
-2010 TGDVT
+2010 
-2015 NNATLE
+2015 
-2021 LNTGGDFTNNIS
+2021 
-2033 GSGQVVKSGD
+2033 
-2043 DALALSGANSYTGG
+2043 
-2057 TLISSGTL
+2057 
-2065 VATNVDALGSGDVT
+2065 GDVT

-2100 QVVKSGDKTLTLSGS
+2100 QVVKSGDETLTLSGS

-2122 LISDGTLVASNVEAL
+2122 LISGGTLVASNVEAL
-2137 GTGDVTD
+2137 GSGDVTND
-2144 NATLELNTSGT
+2144 AVLELNTDGD
-2155 FDNVISG
+2155 FDNAIGGTGRVE
-2162 SGQVVKSGDDA
+2162 KSGDDA
-2173 LTLSGSNTYR
+2173 LTLSGSNTYT
-2183 GGTTISGGTLVA
+2183 GGTTINDGTLIA
-2195 TSVEA
+2195 TSVDA
-2200 LGTGDVTDNATLAL
+2200 LGT
-2214 NTGGDFINN
+2214 
-2223 IGGTGR
+2223 
-2229 VEKSGDQTL
+2229 
-2238 TLSGANS
+2238 
-2245 YTGGTLISSGTLV
+2245 
-2258 ASNVN
+2258 
-2263 ALGSG
+2263 G

-2299 GTLTLSGSNTYTGG
+2299 DVLTLSGANSYSGGTLISDGTLVANDVNALGTGDVTDNAVLELNTGGDFDNAISGSGQVVKSGDETLTLSGANSYTGG
-2313 TLISDGTLVASNVEA
+2313 TLISGGTLVATSVEALGSGDVTDNAVLELNTGGTFDNAISGSGQVVKSGDKTLTLSGANSYTGGTTISGGTLVASNVEA

-2353 TTHDNATTAIGAGSA
+2353 TTHDNAITAIGAGSA

-2382 AVHLID
+2382 AVHLTD

-2393 IVTADHANLGGT
+2393 IVTADRANLGGT

-2426 LIDTDSAINSDFA
+2426 LIDSDSAIDSDFA

-2462 DDDTRYDVTASLSW
+2462 ADDTRYDVTASLSW

-2551 ALWLAETATIGS
+2551 TLWLAETATIGS

-2584 VNGHVNNLGNL
+2584 VNGHVNNQGSL

-2693 FRLYKGHVDINAWTY
+2693 FTLYKGHVDINAWTY

-2729 GGEVTPPDDGGEVT
+2729 GGDVT

-2773 DGGEVTPP
+2773 DGGDVTPPDDDGEVTPP

-2789 PDDGGDVTPPDDGGD
+2789 PDDDGD

-2814 PVAPQYRADIG
+2814 PVTPQYRADIG

-2848 QYRSADGSIW
+2848 QYRSADGSVW

-3047 KLYKESGRIQPFMEV
+3047 KLYKDSGRIQPFMEV

-3082 DLPNDRLEVKV
+3082 DLPNDRVEVKV

>member
-81 VATDTATSAAIVGDN
+81 VATDIATSAAIVGDN

-118 AMNLDSS
+118 AMNLDSL

-142 DGAIMLQNGGSVI
+142 DGTILLQNGGSVI
-155 NDARIENS
+155 NDGRIENS

-168 DPEDIPQEYAGVYM
+168 DPQDIPQEYAGVYM

-209 HITNGGMISSDGSWR
+209 HITNGGMINSDGSWR

-245 TTASDGSNKIEDAAI
+245 TTASDGSGKIEDAAI

-281 MQSDFIAVA
+281 MQSDFITVA
-290 LYHGA
+290 LYHGS

-430 NGNGNTISNQGK
+430 NGNGNTITNQGK

-486 GSKITTT
+486 GSKITAT
-493 STGISIAGGN
+493 STGISIASGN
-503 NQITTESGSAIVA
+503 NQVTTESGSAIVA

-538 TGSNMSYGIQY
+538 TGSSNSYGIQY

-565 TGKGAGDASVYAH
+565 TGKGVGDASVYAH

-631 GAILGD
+631 GAISGD
-637 TNGVTINGSGNT
+637 TNGVTISGSGNT
-649 LTSQGKITGGINAI
+649 LTNQGKITGGTNAI

-952 DFDDITINGNAMNP
+952 DFDGITINGNAMNP

-994 RDNAA
+994 RYNAA

-1042 LILNAENTYTGSTTI
+1042 LILNAENTYTG
-1057 SEGTLI
+1057 GTLI
-1063 ATNVEALGTGNVTDN
+1063 SDGTLVASNVEALGTGDITDN
-1078 ATLEMNTGGDF
+1078 AVLELNTGGDF

-1107 TLSGANSYTGGTTIS
+1107 TLSGSNTYTGGTIIS
-1122 GGTLVASNV
+1122 GGTLVA
-1131 EALGTG
+1131 T
-1137 DITDNATLELNAGGD
+1137 
-1152 FANNIGGTGSVVK
+1152 
-1165 SGDKTLTL
+1165 
-1173 SGSNTYTG
+1173 
-1181 GTTISGGTL
+1181 
-1190 VASNVEALGSGD
+1190 
-1202 VTDNATLEMNT
+1202 
-1213 GGDFANNIGGTGSVV
+1213 
-1228 KSGDETLTLSGAN
+1228 
-1241 SYTGGT
+1241 
-1247 TISGGTLVASNV
+1247 NV

-1280 FDNAIS
+1280 FDNAIGGT
-1286 GSGQVVKS
+1286 GSVVKS

-1299 TLSGINSY
+1299 TLSGANSY

-1322 VDALGSGDVTDNA
+1322 VEALGSGDVTDNA

-1509 NLDSNTAD
+1509 NLNGNTVD

-1712 SGSGQVVKSGDD
+1712 GGSGNVVKSGADT
-1724 VLTLSGAN
+1724 LTLSGSN
-1732 SYSGGTL
+1732 SYTGGTT
-1739 ISDGTLVAS
+1739 ISGGTLVAS

-1756 DVTDDATLE
+1756 DVTNNATLE

-1788 KLTLSGSNTYT
+1788 TLTLSGSNTYT

-1804 SSGTLVANDVNALGT
+1804 N
-1819 GDVTD
+1819 
-1824 NATLM
+1824 
-1829 LNTGGDFT
+1829 
-1837 NNIGGTGRVEKS
+1837 
-1849 GDDALTLSGS
+1849 
-1859 NTYTGGTLISGGTLV
+1859 GGTLV
-1874 ANDVNALG
+1874 ATNV
-1882 TGDITDNATL
+1882 
-1892 ALNAVGDFDNAIS
+1892 
-1905 GSGKVEKS
+1905 
-1913 GDDALTLS
+1913 DA
-1921 GSNTY
+1921 
-1926 TGGTLISSGT
+1926 
-1936 LVASNVEAL
+1936 
-1945 GTGDVTDNATL
+1945 
-1956 ELNTS
+1956 
-1961 GTFDNAIS
+1961 
-1969 GSGQVV
+1969 
-1975 KSGDKML
+1975 
-1982 TLSGANSYSGGT
+1982 
-1994 LISDGTLVASN
+1994 
-2005 VESLG
+2005 LG

-2021 LNTGGDFTNNIS
+2021 LNTGGTFDNVIS

-2043 DALALSGANSYTGG
+2043 DTLTLSGTNSYTGG
-2057 TLISSGTL
+2057 TTISGGTL
-2065 VATNVDALGSGDVT
+2065 VATNVEALGSGDVT

-2100 QVVKSGDKTLTLSGS
+2100 QVVKSGDKTLTLSG
-2115 NTYTGGT
+2115 
-2122 LISDGTLVASNVEAL
+2122 
-2137 GTGDVTD
+2137 
-2144 NATLELNTSGT
+2144 
-2155 FDNVISG
+2155 
-2162 SGQVVKSGDDA
+2162 
-2173 LTLSGSNTYR
+2173 
-2183 GGTTISGGTLVA
+2183 
-2195 TSVEA
+2195 
-2200 LGTGDVTDNATLAL
+2200 
-2214 NTGGDFINN
+2214 
-2223 IGGTGR
+2223 
-2229 VEKSGDQTL
+2229 
-2238 TLSGANS
+2238 ANS
-2245 YTGGTLISSGTLV
+2245 YTGGTT
-2258 ASNVN
+2258 
-2263 ALGSG
+2263 
-2268 DVTDN
+2268 
-2273 AVLELNTGGTF
+2273 
-2284 DNAISGSGQVEKSGD
+2284 ISG
-2299 GTLTLSGSNTYTGG
+2299 
-2313 TLISDGTLVASNVEA
+2313 GTLVASNVEA

-2353 TTHDNATTAIGAGSA
+2353 TTHDNAITAIGAGSA

-2382 AVHLID
+2382 AVHLTD

-2393 IVTADHANLGGT
+2393 IVTADRANLGGT

-2426 LIDTDSAINSDFA
+2426 LIDSDSAIDSDFA

-2518 TDWDGK
+2518 TYWDGK

-2743 PPDDGGDVTP
+2743 PPDDGGE
-2753 PDDGGDV
+2753 V

-2781 DDGGDVTP
+2781 DDDGEVTP
-2789 PDDGGDVTPPDDGGD
+2789 PDDGGDITPPDDGGD

-3036 WTTRLGVRVDG
+3036 WTTRLGMRVDG

-3082 DLPNDRLEVKV
+3082 DLPNDRVEVKV

>member
-142 DGAIMLQNGGSVI
+142 DGTIMLQNGGSVI

-209 HITNGGMISSDGSWR
+209 HITNGGMINSDGSWR

-281 MQSDFIAVA
+281 MQSDFITVA
-290 LYHGA
+290 LYHGS

-387 VVNNSGTMS
+387 IVNNSGTMS
-396 STVYGVYLDSARS
+396 SSVYGVYLDSARS

-414 NNQAGSAISA
+414 NNQAGGAISA

-430 NGNGNTISNQGK
+430 NGNGNTITNQGK

-486 GSKITTT
+486 GSKITAT
-493 STGISIAGGN
+493 STGISIASGN
-503 NQITTESGSAIVA
+503 NQVTTESGSAIVA

-538 TGSNMSYGIQY
+538 TGSSNSYGIQY

-565 TGKGAGDASVYAH
+565 TGKGVGDASVYAH

-612 ISANT
+612 ITANT
-617 AVQFHGNNNKLANA
+617 AVQLNGNNNTLANA

-637 TNGVTINGSGNT
+637 TNGVTISGSGNT
-649 LTSQGKITGGINAI
+649 LTSQGKITGGTNAV

-669 KNNTLTLNTGTEIS
+669 KNNTITLNTGTEIS

-902 TATSGPA
+902 TETSGPV

-1014 FTVNTVLENVDANS
+1014 FTVNTVLEDVDANS

-1042 LILNAENTYTGSTTI
+1042 LILNAENTYTGGTTI
-1057 SEGTLI
+1057 SDGTLV
-1063 ATNVEALGTGNVTDN
+1063 ANNVEALGTGNVTDN
-1078 ATLEMNTGGDF
+1078 ATLELNTGGDF

-1137 DITDNATLELNAGGD
+1137 DITDNATLELNAGG
-1152 FANNIGGTGSVVK
+1152 T
-1165 SGDKTLTL
+1165 
-1173 SGSNTYTG
+1173 
-1181 GTTISGGTL
+1181 
-1190 VASNVEALGSGD
+1190 
-1202 VTDNATLEMNT
+1202 
-1213 GGDFANNIGGTGSVV
+1213 
-1228 KSGDETLTLSGAN
+1228 
-1241 SYTGGT
+1241 
-1247 TISGGTLVASNV
+1247 
-1259 EALGTGDVTD
+1259 
-1269 NATLELNTGGD
+1269 
-1280 FDNAIS
+1280 FDNVIS

-1294 GDKTL
+1294 GDDAL
-1299 TLSGINSY
+1299 TLSG
-1307 TGGTTISGG
+1307 
-1316 TLVASN
+1316 A
-1322 VDALGSGDVTDNA
+1322 
-1335 TLELNTGGDF
+1335 
-1345 ANNIGGTGSVVKSG
+1345 
-1359 DKTLT
+1359 
-1364 LSGTNSYTGGT
+1364 NSYTGGT

-1407 DFDNAISGSGQVV
+1407 DFTNAISGSGQVV

-1509 NLDSNTAD
+1509 NLNSNTAD

-1551 DTFTLIASDK
+1551 DIFTLIASDK

-1712 SGSGQVVKSGDD
+1712 SGSGQVVKSGDGA
-1724 VLTLSGAN
+1724 LTLSGAN

-1804 SSGTLVANDVNALGT
+1804 SSGTLVA
-1819 GDVTD
+1819 
-1824 NATLM
+1824 
-1829 LNTGGDFT
+1829 
-1837 NNIGGTGRVEKS
+1837 
-1849 GDDALTLSGS
+1849 
-1859 NTYTGGTLISGGTLV
+1859 
-1874 ANDVNALG
+1874 
-1882 TGDITDNATL
+1882 
-1892 ALNAVGDFDNAIS
+1892 
-1905 GSGKVEKS
+1905 
-1913 GDDALTLS
+1913 
-1921 GSNTY
+1921 
-1926 TGGTLISSGT
+1926 
-1936 LVASNVEAL
+1936 SNVEAL
-1945 GTGDVTDNATL
+1945 GT
-1956 ELNTS
+1956 
-1961 GTFDNAIS
+1961 
-1969 GSGQVV
+1969 
-1975 KSGDKML
+1975 
-1982 TLSGANSYSGGT
+1982 
-1994 LISDGTLVASN
+1994 
-2005 VESLG
+2005 
-2010 TGDVT
+2010 
-2015 NNATLE
+2015 
-2021 LNTGGDFTNNIS
+2021 
-2033 GSGQVVKSGD
+2033 
-2043 DALALSGANSYTGG
+2043 
-2057 TLISSGTL
+2057 
-2065 VATNVDALGSGDVT
+2065 GDVT

-2100 QVVKSGDKTLTLSGS
+2100 QVVKSGDETLTLSGS

-2122 LISDGTLVASNVEAL
+2122 LISGGTLVASNVEAL
-2137 GTGDVTD
+2137 GSGDVTND
-2144 NATLELNTSGT
+2144 AVLELNTDGD
-2155 FDNVISG
+2155 FDNAIGGTGRVE
-2162 SGQVVKSGDDA
+2162 KSGDDA
-2173 LTLSGSNTYR
+2173 LTLSGSNTYT
-2183 GGTTISGGTLVA
+2183 GGTTINDGTLIA
-2195 TSVEA
+2195 TSVDA
-2200 LGTGDVTDNATLAL
+2200 LGT
-2214 NTGGDFINN
+2214 
-2223 IGGTGR
+2223 
-2229 VEKSGDQTL
+2229 
-2238 TLSGANS
+2238 
-2245 YTGGTLISSGTLV
+2245 
-2258 ASNVN
+2258 
-2263 ALGSG
+2263 G

-2299 GTLTLSGSNTYTGG
+2299 DVLTLSGANSYSGGTLISDGTLVANDVNALGTGDVTDNAVLELNTGGDFDNAISGSGQVVKSGDETLTLSGANSYTGG
-2313 TLISDGTLVASNVEA
+2313 TLISGGTLVATSVEALGSGDVTDNAVLELNTGGTFDNAISGSGQVVKSGDKTLTLSGANSYTGGTTISGGTLVASNVEA

-2353 TTHDNATTAIGAGSA
+2353 TTHDNAITAIGAGSA

-2382 AVHLID
+2382 AVHLTD

-2393 IVTADHANLGGT
+2393 IVTADRANLGGT

-2426 LIDTDSAINSDFA
+2426 LIDSDSAIDSDFA

-2462 DDDTRYDVTASLSW
+2462 ADDTRYDVTASLSW

-2551 ALWLAETATIGS
+2551 TLWLAETATIGS

-2584 VNGHVNNLGNL
+2584 VNGHVNNQGSL

-2693 FRLYKGHVDINAWTY
+2693 FTLYKGHVDINAWTY

-2729 GGEVTPPDDGGEVT
+2729 GGDVT

-2773 DGGEVTPP
+2773 DGGDVTPPDDDGEVTPP

-2789 PDDGGDVTPPDDGGD
+2789 PDDDGD

-2814 PVAPQYRADIG
+2814 PVTPQYRADIG

-2848 QYRSADGSIW
+2848 QYRSADGSVW

-3047 KLYKESGRIQPFMEV
+3047 KLYKDSGRIQPFMEV

-3082 DLPNDRLEVKV
+3082 DLPNDRVEVKV

>member
-69 GATPFVVETGNT
+69 GATPFVVEAGNT
-81 VATDTATSAAIVGDN
+81 IATDTAASAAIVGDN

-108 VVGSSLTDSQ
+108 VVGSSLIDSQ
-118 AMNLDSS
+118 AMNLDSL

-132 NQGTITGSNE
+132 NQGTITGSSA
-142 DGAIMLQNGGSVI
+142 DGTILLQNGGSVI
-155 NDARIENS
+155 NDGRIENS
-163 ATYEH
+163 AIYVH
-168 DPEDIPQEYAGVYM
+168 NLDLGAPEIDAAIYM

-189 SSESGVLEGVSGVIV
+189 SSENGVLKGVSGVIV
-204 QSGEA
+204 QSGEV
-209 HITNGGMISSDGSWR
+209 HITNGGTINSDGSWR
-224 SYGVEFRDGTY
+224 SYGVELRGGAY

-245 TTASDGSNKIEDAAI
+245 TTASDGSGEIEDAAI
-260 YVHTLNDMAVS
+260 YAHTFDDIAA
-271 GSVSVDNSGL
+271 GDYVSVDNSGL
-281 MQSDFIAVA
+281 LQSDFIAVA

-295 HFEVV
+295 HFEVI
-300 NRVGGVITAGNSS
+300 NRAGGVITAGNSS
-313 LVGIKSTAMELK
+313 LVGIQSAAMELK
-325 VGVDNLVTNDGT
+325 AGANNLVTNDGT

-414 NNQAGSAISA
+414 NNQAGGAISA

-430 NGNGNTISNQGK
+430 NGNGNTITNQGK

-538 TGSNMSYGIQY
+538 TGSSISYGIHY
-549 NSGASGT
+549 YSGTSGT

-612 ISANT
+612 ITANT
-617 AVQFHGNNNKLANA
+617 AVQFHGNNNTLANA

-637 TNGVTINGSGNT
+637 TNGVTISGSGNT
-649 LTSQGKITGGINAI
+649 LTNQGKITGGTNAI

-762 GTTLQIGNGGTL
+762 GTTLQIGNSGTL
-774 GAFNGDI
+774 GTFNGDI

-952 DFDDITINGNAMNP
+952 DFDGITINGNAMNP

-994 RDNAA
+994 RYNAA

-1042 LILNAENTYTGSTTI
+1042 LILNAENTYTGGTTI
-1057 SEGTLI
+1057 SEGTLV
-1063 ATNVEALGTGNVTDN
+1063 ANNVEALGTGNVTDN
-1078 ATLEMNTGGDF
+1078 ATLELNTGGDF

-1122 GGTLVASNV
+1122 DGTLVA
-1131 EALGTG
+1131 T
-1137 DITDNATLELNAGGD
+1137 
-1152 FANNIGGTGSVVK
+1152 
-1165 SGDKTLTL
+1165 
-1173 SGSNTYTG
+1173 
-1181 GTTISGGTL
+1181 
-1190 VASNVEALGSGD
+1190 NVEALGS
-1202 VTDNATLEMNT
+1202 
-1213 GGDFANNIGGTGSVV
+1213 
-1228 KSGDETLTLSGAN
+1228 
-1241 SYTGGT
+1241 
-1247 TISGGTLVASNV
+1247 
-1259 EALGTGDVTD
+1259 GDVTD

-1294 GDKTL
+1294 GD
-1299 TLSGINSY
+1299 
-1307 TGGTTISGG
+1307 
-1316 TLVASN
+1316 
-1322 VDALGSGDVTDNA
+1322 DA
-1335 TLELNTGGDF
+1335 
-1345 ANNIGGTGSVVKSG
+1345 
-1359 DKTLT
+1359 LT
-1364 LSGTNSYTGGT
+1364 LSGTNTYTGG
-1375 TISGGT
+1375 
-1381 LVANNVEALGT
+1381 
-1392 GDVTNNATLELNTGG
+1392 
-1407 DFDNAISGSGQVV
+1407 
-1420 KSGDK
+1420 
-1425 TLTLSGA
+1425 
-1432 NSYSG
+1432 
-1437 ATTISGGTLI
+1437 TTISGGTLI

-1473 TVTDLTT
+1473 AVTDLTT

-1509 NLDSNTAD
+1509 NLNSNTAD

-1634 ENVDATLDPASA
+1634 ENVDATLDPDSA

-1660 TLILNAENTYTGGT
+1660 TLILNAENTYTVGT

-1712 SGSGQVVKSGDD
+1712 SGSGQVVKSGDKM
-1724 VLTLSGAN
+1724 LTLSGTN

-1739 ISDGTLVAS
+1739 ISGGTLVATNVDALGSGDVTDDATLELNTGGTFDNAISGSGQVVKSGDDTLTLSGSNTYTGGTIISGGTLVAS

-1756 DVTDDATLE
+1756 DVTNDAVLE
-1765 LNTGGDFINNIGGTG
+1765 LNTGGDFDNAISGSGQ
-1780 RVEKSGDD
+1780 VVKSGDET
-1788 KLTLSGSNTYT
+1788 LTLSGSNTYTGGTLISGGTLVASNVEALGSGDVTNDAVLELNTGGDFTNAISGSGQVVKSGDETLTLSGANSYTGGTLISGGTLIASNVEALGTGDVTDNAVLELNTGGDFDNAISGSGQVEKSGDETLTLSGANSYT

-1824 NATLM
+1824 NA
-1829 LNTGGDFT
+1829 
-1837 NNIGGTGRVEKS
+1837 V
-1849 GDDALTLSGS
+1849 
-1859 NTYTGGTLISGGTLV
+1859 
-1874 ANDVNALG
+1874 
-1882 TGDITDNATL
+1882 
-1892 ALNAVGDFDNAIS
+1892 
-1905 GSGKVEKS
+1905 
-1913 GDDALTLS
+1913 
-1921 GSNTY
+1921 
-1926 TGGTLISSGT
+1926 
-1936 LVASNVEAL
+1936 
-1945 GTGDVTDNATL
+1945 
-1956 ELNTS
+1956 
-1961 GTFDNAIS
+1961 
-1969 GSGQVV
+1969 
-1975 KSGDKML
+1975 
-1982 TLSGANSYSGGT
+1982 
-1994 LISDGTLVASN
+1994 
-2005 VESLG
+2005 
-2010 TGDVT
+2010 
-2015 NNATLE
+2015 
-2021 LNTGGDFTNNIS
+2021 
-2033 GSGQVVKSGD
+2033 
-2043 DALALSGANSYTGG
+2043 
-2057 TLISSGTL
+2057 
-2065 VATNVDALGSGDVT
+2065 
-2079 DNATLELNTGGT
+2079 LELNTGGT

-2100 QVVKSGDKTLTLSGS
+2100 QVVKSGDETLTLSGS
-2115 NTYTGGT
+2115 NT
-2122 LISDGTLVASNVEAL
+2122 
-2137 GTGDVTD
+2137 
-2144 NATLELNTSGT
+2144 
-2155 FDNVISG
+2155 
-2162 SGQVVKSGDDA
+2162 
-2173 LTLSGSNTYR
+2173 
-2183 GGTTISGGTLVA
+2183 
-2195 TSVEA
+2195 
-2200 LGTGDVTDNATLAL
+2200 
-2214 NTGGDFINN
+2214 
-2223 IGGTGR
+2223 
-2229 VEKSGDQTL
+2229 
-2238 TLSGANS
+2238 
-2245 YTGGTLISSGTLV
+2245 
-2258 ASNVN
+2258 
-2263 ALGSG
+2263 
-2268 DVTDN
+2268 
-2273 AVLELNTGGTF
+2273 
-2284 DNAISGSGQVEKSGD
+2284 
-2299 GTLTLSGSNTYTGG
+2299 
-2313 TLISDGTLVASNVEA
+2313 
-2328 LGSGDIDNYAS
+2328 
-2339 LQLNASGQF
+2339 
-2348 VTANL
+2348 
-2353 TTHDNATTAIGAGSA
+2353 
-2368 LRANTL
+2368 
-2374 TQEANSTL
+2374 
-2382 AVHLID
+2382 
-2388 SNSGA
+2388 
-2393 IVTADHANLGGT
+2393 
-2405 LDITGIGN
+2405 
-2413 VAKSWTRDAYAYT
+2413 
-2426 LIDTDSAINSDFA
+2426 
-2439 QFTVAGMDAKQVD
+2439 
-2452 FLTVDGRVNA
+2452 
-2462 DDDTRYDVTASLSW
+2462 
-2476 YADSDNA
+2476 
-2483 ATDAHGTFTLSEQ
+2483 
-2496 GHSFTLNTALTD
+2496 
-2508 VDATLNPDSA
+2508 
-2518 TDWDGK
+2518 
-2524 SLIKRGAGTLIL
+2524 
-2536 GAQNTYSGDTDVQEG
+2536 
-2551 ALWLAETATIGS
+2551 
-2563 AGSAQAVNIA
+2563 
-2573 ANAAFGGHNAT
+2573 
-2584 VNGHVNNLGNL
+2584 
-2595 YFVDT
+2595 
-2600 FTVNGDVVNSSAMIS
+2600 
-2615 GSDQPNN
+2615 
-2622 TLTIAGN
+2622 
-2629 YTGNDGHL
+2629 
-2637 YLNTQLGDDSSP
+2637 
-2649 TDKLIVTGD
+2649 
-2658 TAGST
+2658 
-2663 TLHITNV
+2663 
-2670 NGLGA
+2670 
-2675 QTVNGIEV
+2675 
-2683 IEVGGQSDGD
+2683 
-2693 FRLYKGHVDINAWTY
+2693 
-2708 TLKQDGGDW
+2708 
-2717 YLRSESD
+2717 
-2724 DVPDD
+2724 
-2729 GGEVTPPDDGGEVT
+2729 
-2743 PPDDGGDVTP
+2743 
-2753 PDDGGDV
+2753 
-2760 TPPDDGGEVTPPD
+2760 
-2773 DGGEVTPP
+2773 
-2781 DDGGDVTP
+2781 
-2789 PDDGGDVTPPDDGGD
+2789 
-2804 ITPPDGGDVT
+2804 
-2814 PVAPQYRADIG
+2814 
-2825 VYLGNQWMARNL
+2825 
-2837 QMQTLYDREGS
+2837 
-2848 QYRSADGSIW
+2848 
-2858 MRFKAGKAE
+2858 
-2867 SQAVNGNVDIDS
+2867 
-2879 DYSQF
+2879 
-2884 QLGGDI
+2884 
-2890 LTWSDGAQSVTV
+2890 
-2902 GLMGSYI
+2902 
-2909 NASTDSTGNRG
+2909 
-2920 ADGSQFSANGSV
+2920 
-2932 DGYNLGLYA
+2932 
-2941 TWFADAQS
+2941 
-2949 HRGAYIDSWY
+2949 
-2959 QYGAYNNSV
+2959 
-2968 DNDGL
+2968 
-2973 SASRYDSAAHAV
+2973 
-2985 SLETGY
+2985 
-2991 RYDIALSN
+2991 
-2999 RNTVSLTPQAQ
+2999 
-3010 VTWQRY
+3010 
-3016 SADTVID
+3016 
-3023 DGGTRISG
+3023 
-3031 QNDDS
+3031 
-3036 WTTRLGVRVDG
+3036 
-3047 KLYKESGRIQPFMEV
+3047 
-3062 NWLHASDNASATFG
+3062 
-3076 DTKVSQ
+3076 
-3082 DLPNDRLEVKV
+3082 
-3093 GIQANVS
+3093 
-3100 ERLSVYAQAAGQ
+3100 
-3112 KGKNDYGD
+3112 
-3120 ASFSLN
+3120 
-3126 MRYNW
+3126 

>member
-1 MNKTYNII
+1 
-9 WNAARGMY
+9 
-17 IVTSELARSGSRAIV
+17 
-32 SVSASCAVT
+32 
-41 LLAMDA
+41 
-47 APAVAEETRVSIPS
+47 
-61 QTTTYTLS
+61 
-69 GATPFVVETGNT
+69 
-81 VATDTATSAAIVGDN
+81 
-96 SNDWDLLIESGA
+96 
-108 VVGSSLTDSQ
+108 
-118 AMNLDSS
+118 
-125 TGATSVH
+125 
-132 NQGTITGSNE
+132 
-142 DGAIMLQNGGSVI
+142 
-155 NDARIENS
+155 
-163 ATYEH
+163 
-168 DPEDIPQEYAGVYM
+168 
-182 LNGGSYV
+182 
-189 SSESGVLEGVSGVIV
+189 
-204 QSGEA
+204 
-209 HITNGGMISSDGSWR
+209 
-224 SYGVEFRDGTY
+224 
-235 GTIVNTGTII
+235 
-245 TTASDGSNKIEDAAI
+245 
-260 YVHTLNDMAVS
+260 
-271 GSVSVDNSGL
+271 
-281 MQSDFIAVA
+281 
-290 LYHGA
+290 
-295 HFEVV
+295 
-300 NRVGGVITAGNSS
+300 
-313 LVGIKSTAMELK
+313 
-325 VGVDNLVTNDGT
+325 
-337 ISAYGTAN
+337 
-345 TYGIHYGESTSG
+345 
-357 GVITNTGSIT
+357 
-367 TTGGGAG
+367 
-374 DASVYVHG
+374 
-382 NGDGT
+382 
-387 VVNNSGTMS
+387 
-396 STVYGVYLDSARS
+396 
-409 KGHTL
+409 
-414 NNQAGSAISA
+414 
-424 NTAVAI
+424 
-430 NGNGNTISNQGK
+430 
-442 MTGVSD
+442 
-448 GLLISG
+448 
-454 NNNIVTTSG
+454 
-463 GEISGKNGIRVSK
+463 
-476 GSGNQITAKS
+476 
-486 GSKITTT
+486 
-493 STGISIAGGN
+493 
-503 NQITTESGSAIVA
+503 
-516 KDNGILI
+516 
-523 NSGANNVTNGGSITA
+523 
-538 TGSNMSYGIQY
+538 
-549 NSGASGT
+549 
-556 ITNTGTITT
+556 
-565 TGKGAGDASVYAH
+565 
-578 GGAVTINNSGTMDS
+578 
-592 SVFGVYVTT
+592 
-601 GHTLNNLAGGS
+601 
-612 ISANT
+612 
-617 AVQFHGNNNKLANA
+617 
-631 GAILGD
+631 
-637 TNGVTINGSGNT
+637 
-649 LTSQGKITGGINAI
+649 
-663 LINSGS
+663 
-669 KNNTLTLNTGTEIS
+669 
-683 GSITDDNNSAS
+683 
-694 ANNNLILDGE
+694 
-704 GTLGSSISGLNSVT
+704 
-718 SSGDWTLSG
+718 
-727 ATMNLSGTTNSALW
+727 
-741 VKSGTL
+741 
-747 ILNGAMTAKGATVDS
+747 
-762 GTTLQIGNGGTL
+762 
-774 GAFNGDI
+774 
-781 VDNGTLTFNRSD
+781 
-793 AAAYGSV
+793 
-800 ISGSGNVVKQGGGE
+800 
-814 LTLSNNNSYSGGTT
+814 
-828 IAEGT
+828 
-833 LTATAGGALGSGNI
+833 
-847 DNRAY
+847 
-852 LKLDAA
+852 
-858 SASDPFIV
+858 
-866 ADLTTHSGAT
+866 
-876 VEIGAGSTLQAN
+876 
-888 TLTQQDGSTLTADL
+888 
-902 TATSGPA
+902 
-909 IRAKNVN
+909 
-916 LDGTLN
+916 
-922 VASPASQEP
+922 
-931 IRSTDDLISLALIES
+931 
-946 DNAISG
+946 
-952 DFDDITINGNAMNP
+952 
-966 DAFITVVGQKNVND
+966 
-980 THYDLVETL
+980 
-989 TWYAD
+989 
-994 RDNAA
+994 
-999 IDAHGTFNLADADDS
+999 
-1014 FTVNTVLENVDANS
+1014 
-1028 GWNGQSLTKTGAGT
+1028 
-1042 LILNAENTYTGSTTI
+1042 
-1057 SEGTLI
+1057 
-1063 ATNVEALGTGNVTDN
+1063 
-1078 ATLEMNTGGDF
+1078 
-1089 DNAISG
+1089 

-1122 GGTLVASNV
+1122 
-1131 EALGTG
+1131 
-1137 DITDNATLELNAGGD
+1137 D
-1152 FANNIGGTGSVVK
+1152 
-1165 SGDKTLTL
+1165 
-1173 SGSNTYTG
+1173 
-1181 GTTISGGTL
+1181 GTL
-1190 VASNVEALGSGD
+1190 VASNVEALGSGN
-1202 VTDNATLEMNT
+1202 VTD
-1213 GGDFANNIGGTGSVV
+1213 D
-1228 KSGDETLTLSGAN
+1228 
-1241 SYTGGT
+1241 
-1247 TISGGTLVASNV
+1247 
-1259 EALGTGDVTD
+1259 
-1269 NATLELNTGGD
+1269 ATLELNTGGD

-1299 TLSGINSY
+1299 TLSGANSY

-1359 DKTLT
+1359 DETLT
-1364 LSGTNSYTGGT
+1364 LSGTNTYRGGTTISGGTLVASNVEALGTGDVTDNATLELNTGGDFDNNIGGTGSVVKSGDETLTLSGANSYTGGT

-1381 LVANNVEALGT
+1381 LVATSVDALGS
-1392 GDVTNNATLELNTGG
+1392 GDVTDNATLELNTGG

-1447 ATHVNALGTGAID
+1447 AANVNALGTGAID
-1460 NRASLLLDASGQF
+1460 NRASLLLDANGQF

-1488 GAGSTLQATTL
+1488 GAGSTLQANTL

-1509 NLDSNTAD
+1509 NLNSNTAD

-1634 ENVDATLDPASA
+1634 ENVDATLDPANA

-1712 SGSGQVVKSGDD
+1712 SGSGQVVKSGDET
-1724 VLTLSGAN
+1724 LTLSGTN
-1732 SYSGGTL
+1732 TYSGGTL

-1892 ALNAVGDFDNAIS
+1892 ELNTGGDFDNAIS
-1905 GSGKVEKS
+1905 GSGQVVKSGDETLTLSGANSYTGGTTISGGTLVATNVDALGTGDVTDNATLELNTGGKFDNAISGSGNVVKSGADTLTLSGSNTYTGGTTINDGTLVATSVDALGTGDVTDDATLELNTGGDFDNAISGSGQVVKS
-1913 GDDALTLS
+1913 GDDTLTLS

-1936 LVASNVEAL
+1936 LVAN
-1945 GTGDVTDNATL
+1945 DVN
-1956 ELNTS
+1956 
-1961 GTFDNAIS
+1961 
-1969 GSGQVV
+1969 
-1975 KSGDKML
+1975 
-1982 TLSGANSYSGGT
+1982 
-1994 LISDGTLVASN
+1994 
-2005 VESLG
+2005 
-2010 TGDVT
+2010 
-2015 NNATLE
+2015 
-2021 LNTGGDFTNNIS
+2021 
-2033 GSGQVVKSGD
+2033 
-2043 DALALSGANSYTGG
+2043 
-2057 TLISSGTL
+2057 
-2065 VATNVDALGSGDVT
+2065 
-2079 DNATLELNTGGT
+2079 
-2091 FDNAISGSG
+2091 
-2100 QVVKSGDKTLTLSGS
+2100 
-2115 NTYTGGT
+2115 
-2122 LISDGTLVASNVEAL
+2122 AL

-2173 LTLSGSNTYR
+2173 LTLSG
-2183 GGTTISGGTLVA
+2183 
-2195 TSVEA
+2195 
-2200 LGTGDVTDNATLAL
+2200 
-2214 NTGGDFINN
+2214 
-2223 IGGTGR
+2223 
-2229 VEKSGDQTL
+2229 
-2238 TLSGANS
+2238 ANS
-2245 YTGGTLISSGTLV
+2245 YTGGTT
-2258 ASNVN
+2258 
-2263 ALGSG
+2263 
-2268 DVTDN
+2268 
-2273 AVLELNTGGTF
+2273 
-2284 DNAISGSGQVEKSGD
+2284 ISG
-2299 GTLTLSGSNTYTGG
+2299 
-2313 TLISDGTLVASNVEA
+2313 GTLVASNVEA

-2382 AVHLID
+2382 AVHLTD

-2393 IVTADHANLGGT
+2393 IVTADRANLGGT

-2413 VAKSWTRDAYAYT
+2413 VTKSWTRDAYSYT
-2426 LIDTDSAINSDFA
+2426 LIDTDSAIDSDFA

-2518 TDWDGK
+2518 TYWDGK

-2573 ANAAFGGHNAT
+2573 ANAAFGGHNST
-2584 VNGHVNNLGNL
+2584 VNGHVNNQGSL

-2693 FRLYKGHVDINAWTY
+2693 FTLYKGHVDINAWTY

-2729 GGEVTPPDDGGEVT
+2729 GG
-2743 PPDDGGDVTP
+2743 DVI
-2753 PDDGGDV
+2753 
-2760 TPPDDGGEVTPPD
+2760 
-2773 DGGEVTPP
+2773 PP

-2804 ITPPDGGDVT
+2804 VTPPDGGGDITPPDDGGDITPPNGGGDAT
-2814 PVAPQYRADIG
+2814 PVTPQYRADIG
-2825 VYLGNQWMARNL
+2825 AYLGNQWMARNL

-2848 QYRSADGSIW
+2848 QYRSADGSVW

-2890 LTWSDGAQSVTV
+2890 LTWSNGAQSVTV

-2909 NASTDSTGNRG
+2909 NASIDSTGNRG

-3047 KLYKESGRIQPFMEV
+3047 KLDKESGRIQPFMEV

-3076 DTKVSQ
+3076 DAKVSQ
-3082 DLPNDRLEVKV
+3082 DLPNDRMEVKV

>member
-142 DGAIMLQNGGSVI
+142 DGTIMLQNGGSVI
-155 NDARIENS
+155 NDALIENN

-209 HITNGGMISSDGSWR
+209 HITNGGMINSDGSWR

-281 MQSDFIAVA
+281 MQSDFITVA
-290 LYHGA
+290 LYHGS

-414 NNQAGSAISA
+414 NNQAGGVISA
-424 NTAVAI
+424 NTAVAV
-430 NGNGNTISNQGK
+430 NGNGNTITNQGK

-902 TATSGPA
+902 TETSGPV

-1014 FTVNTVLENVDANS
+1014 FTVNTVLEDVDANS

-1122 GGTLVASNV
+1122 GGTLVATNVEALGSGDVTDNAVLELNTGGDFTNAISGSGQVVKSGDKTLTLSGANSYTGGTTISGGTLVASNV

-1190 VASNVEALGSGD
+1190 VATNVEALGTGN
-1202 VTDNATLEMNT
+1202 VTDNATLELST

-1269 NATLELNTGGD
+1269 
-1280 FDNAIS
+1280 
-1286 GSGQVVKS
+1286 
-1294 GDKTL
+1294 
-1299 TLSGINSY
+1299 
-1307 TGGTTISGG
+1307 
-1316 TLVASN
+1316 
-1322 VDALGSGDVTDNA
+1322 
-1335 TLELNTGGDF
+1335 
-1345 ANNIGGTGSVVKSG
+1345 
-1359 DKTLT
+1359 
-1364 LSGTNSYTGGT
+1364 
-1375 TISGGT
+1375 
-1381 LVANNVEALGT
+1381 
-1392 GDVTNNATLELNTGG
+1392 NATLELNTGG

-1509 NLDSNTAD
+1509 NLNSNTAD

-1712 SGSGQVVKSGDD
+1712 SGSGQVVKSGDETLTLSGTNTYSGGTLISGGTLVASNVEALGTGD
-1724 VLTLSGAN
+1724 VTNDAVLELNTGGTFDNAISGSGQVVKSGDKMLTLSGAN

-1748 NVEALGTG
+1748 NVEALGSG
-1756 DVTDDATLE
+1756 DVTNDAVLE
-1765 LNTGGDFINNIGGTG
+1765 LNTGGTFDNVISGSGKVEKSGDDALTLSGSNTYTGGTLISGGTLVASNVEALGTGDVTDNATLALNAGGDFTNNIGGTG
-1780 RVEKSGDD
+1780 RVEKSGDQT
-1788 KLTLSGSNTYT
+1788 LTLSGSNTYT

-1804 SSGTLVANDVNALGT
+1804 SSGTLVATSVDALGT
-1819 GDVTD
+1819 GNVTN
-1824 NATLM
+1824 NATLA
-1829 LNTGGDFT
+1829 LNTGGDFI

-1882 TGDITDNATL
+1882 TGDVTDNAALMLNTGGDFINNIGGTGRVEKSGDDTLTLSGSNTYTGGTLISGGTLVANDVNALGTGDVTDNATL
-1892 ALNAVGDFDNAIS
+1892 ALNAVGDFNNAIG

-1913 GDDALTLS
+1913 GDDTLTLSGSNTYTGGTLINGGTLVASNVEALGTGDVTDDATLELNTGGKFDNAISGSGNVVKSGADTLTLSGSNTYTGGTTINDGTLVATSVDALGTGDVTDDATLELNTGGDFDNAISGSGQVVKSGDDTLTLS

-1936 LVASNVEAL
+1936 LVANDVNAL

-1956 ELNTS
+1956 ELNT
-1961 GTFDNAIS
+1961 
-1969 GSGQVV
+1969 
-1975 KSGDKML
+1975 
-1982 TLSGANSYSGGT
+1982 
-1994 LISDGTLVASN
+1994 
-2005 VESLG
+2005 
-2010 TGDVT
+2010 
-2015 NNATLE
+2015 
-2021 LNTGGDFTNNIS
+2021 GGDFTNNI
-2033 GSGQVVKSGD
+2033 
-2043 DALALSGANSYTGG
+2043 
-2057 TLISSGTL
+2057 
-2065 VATNVDALGSGDVT
+2065 
-2079 DNATLELNTGGT
+2079 
-2091 FDNAISGSG
+2091 
-2100 QVVKSGDKTLTLSGS
+2100 
-2115 NTYTGGT
+2115 
-2122 LISDGTLVASNVEAL
+2122 
-2137 GTGDVTD
+2137 
-2144 NATLELNTSGT
+2144 
-2155 FDNVISG
+2155 
-2162 SGQVVKSGDDA
+2162 
-2173 LTLSGSNTYR
+2173 
-2183 GGTTISGGTLVA
+2183 
-2195 TSVEA
+2195 
-2200 LGTGDVTDNATLAL
+2200 
-2214 NTGGDFINN
+2214 
-2223 IGGTGR
+2223 GGTGR
-2229 VEKSGDQTL
+2229 
-2238 TLSGANS
+2238 
-2245 YTGGTLISSGTLV
+2245 
-2258 ASNVN
+2258 
-2263 ALGSG
+2263 
-2268 DVTDN
+2268 
-2273 AVLELNTGGTF
+2273 
-2284 DNAISGSGQVEKSGD
+2284 VEKSGD

-2353 TTHDNATTAIGAGSA
+2353 TTHDNATTAIGADSA
-2368 LRANTL
+2368 LRGNTL

-2382 AVHLID
+2382 AVHLTD

-2462 DDDTRYDVTASLSW
+2462 ADDTRYDVTASLSW

-2496 GHSFTLNTALTD
+2496 GHCFTLNTALTD

-2518 TDWDGK
+2518 TYWDGK

-2551 ALWLAETATIGS
+2551 VLWLAETATIGS

-2693 FRLYKGHVDINAWTY
+2693 FTLYKGHVDINAWTY

-2729 GGEVTPPDDGGEVT
+2729 GGDVIPPDDGGDVT

-2760 TPPDDGGEVTPPD
+2760 TPPDDGGDVS
-2773 DGGEVTPP
+2773 PP

-2789 PDDGGDVTPPDDGGD
+2789 PDDGGDVTPPDDDGD

-3082 DLPNDRLEVKV
+3082 DLPNDRVEVKV

>member
-1 MNKTYNII
+1 
-9 WNAARGMY
+9 
-17 IVTSELARSGSRAIV
+17 
-32 SVSASCAVT
+32 
-41 LLAMDA
+41 
-47 APAVAEETRVSIPS
+47 
-61 QTTTYTLS
+61 
-69 GATPFVVETGNT
+69 
-81 VATDTATSAAIVGDN
+81 
-96 SNDWDLLIESGA
+96 
-108 VVGSSLTDSQ
+108 
-118 AMNLDSS
+118 
-125 TGATSVH
+125 
-132 NQGTITGSNE
+132 
-142 DGAIMLQNGGSVI
+142 
-155 NDARIENS
+155 
-163 ATYEH
+163 
-168 DPEDIPQEYAGVYM
+168 
-182 LNGGSYV
+182 
-189 SSESGVLEGVSGVIV
+189 
-204 QSGEA
+204 
-209 HITNGGMISSDGSWR
+209 
-224 SYGVEFRDGTY
+224 
-235 GTIVNTGTII
+235 
-245 TTASDGSNKIEDAAI
+245 
-260 YVHTLNDMAVS
+260 
-271 GSVSVDNSGL
+271 
-281 MQSDFIAVA
+281 
-290 LYHGA
+290 
-295 HFEVV
+295 
-300 NRVGGVITAGNSS
+300 
-313 LVGIKSTAMELK
+313 
-325 VGVDNLVTNDGT
+325 
-337 ISAYGTAN
+337 
-345 TYGIHYGESTSG
+345 
-357 GVITNTGSIT
+357 
-367 TTGGGAG
+367 
-374 DASVYVHG
+374 
-382 NGDGT
+382 
-387 VVNNSGTMS
+387 
-396 STVYGVYLDSARS
+396 
-409 KGHTL
+409 
-414 NNQAGSAISA
+414 
-424 NTAVAI
+424 
-430 NGNGNTISNQGK
+430 
-442 MTGVSD
+442 
-448 GLLISG
+448 
-454 NNNIVTTSG
+454 
-463 GEISGKNGIRVSK
+463 
-476 GSGNQITAKS
+476 
-486 GSKITTT
+486 
-493 STGISIAGGN
+493 
-503 NQITTESGSAIVA
+503 
-516 KDNGILI
+516 
-523 NSGANNVTNGGSITA
+523 
-538 TGSNMSYGIQY
+538 
-549 NSGASGT
+549 
-556 ITNTGTITT
+556 
-565 TGKGAGDASVYAH
+565 
-578 GGAVTINNSGTMDS
+578 
-592 SVFGVYVTT
+592 
-601 GHTLNNLAGGS
+601 
-612 ISANT
+612 
-617 AVQFHGNNNKLANA
+617 
-631 GAILGD
+631 
-637 TNGVTINGSGNT
+637 
-649 LTSQGKITGGINAI
+649 
-663 LINSGS
+663 
-669 KNNTLTLNTGTEIS
+669 
-683 GSITDDNNSAS
+683 
-694 ANNNLILDGE
+694 
-704 GTLGSSISGLNSVT
+704 
-718 SSGDWTLSG
+718 
-727 ATMNLSGTTNSALW
+727 
-741 VKSGTL
+741 
-747 ILNGAMTAKGATVDS
+747 
-762 GTTLQIGNGGTL
+762 
-774 GAFNGDI
+774 
-781 VDNGTLTFNRSD
+781 
-793 AAAYGSV
+793 
-800 ISGSGNVVKQGGGE
+800 
-814 LTLSNNNSYSGGTT
+814 
-828 IAEGT
+828 
-833 LTATAGGALGSGNI
+833 
-847 DNRAY
+847 
-852 LKLDAA
+852 
-858 SASDPFIV
+858 
-866 ADLTTHSGAT
+866 
-876 VEIGAGSTLQAN
+876 
-888 TLTQQDGSTLTADL
+888 
-902 TATSGPA
+902 
-909 IRAKNVN
+909 
-916 LDGTLN
+916 
-922 VASPASQEP
+922 
-931 IRSTDDLISLALIES
+931 
-946 DNAISG
+946 
-952 DFDDITINGNAMNP
+952 
-966 DAFITVVGQKNVND
+966 
-980 THYDLVETL
+980 
-989 TWYAD
+989 
-994 RDNAA
+994 
-999 IDAHGTFNLADADDS
+999 
-1014 FTVNTVLENVDANS
+1014 
-1028 GWNGQSLTKTGAGT
+1028 
-1042 LILNAENTYTGSTTI
+1042 
-1057 SEGTLI
+1057 
-1063 ATNVEALGTGNVTDN
+1063 
-1078 ATLEMNTGGDF
+1078 
-1089 DNAISG
+1089 
-1095 SGQVVKSGDETL
+1095 
-1107 TLSGANSYTGGTTIS
+1107 
-1122 GGTLVASNV
+1122 
-1131 EALGTG
+1131 
-1137 DITDNATLELNAGGD
+1137 
-1152 FANNIGGTGSVVK
+1152 
-1165 SGDKTLTL
+1165 
-1173 SGSNTYTG
+1173 
-1181 GTTISGGTL
+1181 TL

-1322 VDALGSGDVTDNA
+1322 VDALGSGDVTDNATLELNTGGDFDNAIGGTGSVVKSGDKTLTLSGANSYTGGTTISGGTLVASNVEALGSGDVTDNA

-1788 KLTLSGSNTYT
+1788 K
-1799 GGTLI
+1799 
-1804 SSGTLVANDVNALGT
+1804 
-1819 GDVTD
+1819 
-1824 NATLM
+1824 
-1829 LNTGGDFT
+1829 
-1837 NNIGGTGRVEKS
+1837 
-1849 GDDALTLSGS
+1849 
-1859 NTYTGGTLISGGTLV
+1859 
-1874 ANDVNALG
+1874 
-1882 TGDITDNATL
+1882 
-1892 ALNAVGDFDNAIS
+1892 
-1905 GSGKVEKS
+1905 
-1913 GDDALTLS
+1913 LTLS

>member
-69 GATPFVVETGNT
+69 GATPFVVETDNT
-81 VATDTATSAAIVGDN
+81 IATDTAASAAIVGDN

-118 AMNLDSS
+118 AMNLDSL

-142 DGAIMLQNGGSVI
+142 DGTIMLQNGGSVI

-168 DPEDIPQEYAGVYM
+168 DPQDIPQEYAGVYM

-189 SSESGVLEGVSGVIV
+189 SSESGVLEGISGVIV

-209 HITNGGMISSDGSWR
+209 HITNGGMINSDGSWR

-245 TTASDGSNKIEDAAI
+245 TTASDGSGKIEDAAI

-281 MQSDFIAVA
+281 MRSDFITVA
-290 LYHGA
+290 LYHGS

-414 NNQAGSAISA
+414 NNQAGGAISA

-430 NGNGNTISNQGK
+430 NGNGNTVSNQGK

-493 STGISIAGGN
+493 STGISIASGN

-538 TGSNMSYGIQY
+538 TGSSISYGIHY
-549 NSGASGT
+549 YSGTSGT

-612 ISANT
+612 ITANT
-617 AVQFHGNNNKLANA
+617 AVQFHGNNNTLANA

-649 LTSQGKITGGINAI
+649 LTSQGKITGGTNAI
-663 LINSGS
+663 LISSGS

-747 ILNGAMTAKGATVDS
+747 IVNGAMTAKGATVDS

-858 SASDPFIV
+858 STSDPFIV

-1042 LILNAENTYTGSTTI
+1042 LILNAENTYTGGTTI
-1057 SEGTLI
+1057 SGGTLV
-1063 ATNVEALGTGNVTDN
+1063 ASNVEALGSGDVTDN
-1078 ATLEMNTGGDF
+1078 ATLELNTGGDFDNAISGSGQVVKSGDDALTLSGNNSYTGGTLISDGTLVASNVEALGSGDVTNDAVLELNTGGDF

-1122 GGTLVASNV
+1122 GGTLVA
-1131 EALGTG
+1131 
-1137 DITDNATLELNAGGD
+1137 
-1152 FANNIGGTGSVVK
+1152 
-1165 SGDKTLTL
+1165 
-1173 SGSNTYTG
+1173 
-1181 GTTISGGTL
+1181 
-1190 VASNVEALGSGD
+1190 
-1202 VTDNATLEMNT
+1202 
-1213 GGDFANNIGGTGSVV
+1213 
-1228 KSGDETLTLSGAN
+1228 
-1241 SYTGGT
+1241 
-1247 TISGGTLVASNV
+1247 
-1259 EALGTGDVTD
+1259 
-1269 NATLELNTGGD
+1269 
-1280 FDNAIS
+1280 
-1286 GSGQVVKS
+1286 
-1294 GDKTL
+1294 
-1299 TLSGINSY
+1299 
-1307 TGGTTISGG
+1307 
-1316 TLVASN
+1316 
-1322 VDALGSGDVTDNA
+1322 
-1335 TLELNTGGDF
+1335 
-1345 ANNIGGTGSVVKSG
+1345 
-1359 DKTLT
+1359 
-1364 LSGTNSYTGGT
+1364 
-1375 TISGGT
+1375 
-1381 LVANNVEALGT
+1381 NNVEALGT
-1392 GDVTNNATLELNTGG
+1392 GNVTDNATLELNTGG

-1509 NLDSNTAD
+1509 NLNSNTAD

-1712 SGSGQVVKSGDD
+1712 SGSGQVVKSGDKM
-1724 VLTLSGAN
+1724 LTLSGAN
-1732 SYSGGTL
+1732 SYTGGTT
-1739 ISDGTLVAS
+1739 ISGGTLVAS

-1756 DVTDDATLE
+1756 DVTNNATLE

-1788 KLTLSGSNTYT
+1788 
-1799 GGTLI
+1799 
-1804 SSGTLVANDVNALGT
+1804 
-1819 GDVTD
+1819 
-1824 NATLM
+1824 
-1829 LNTGGDFT
+1829 
-1837 NNIGGTGRVEKS
+1837 
-1849 GDDALTLSGS
+1849 
-1859 NTYTGGTLISGGTLV
+1859 
-1874 ANDVNALG
+1874 
-1882 TGDITDNATL
+1882 
-1892 ALNAVGDFDNAIS
+1892 
-1905 GSGKVEKS
+1905 
-1913 GDDALTLS
+1913 
-1921 GSNTY
+1921 
-1926 TGGTLISSGT
+1926 
-1936 LVASNVEAL
+1936 
-1945 GTGDVTDNATL
+1945 
-1956 ELNTS
+1956 
-1961 GTFDNAIS
+1961 
-1969 GSGQVV
+1969 
-1975 KSGDKML
+1975 
-1982 TLSGANSYSGGT
+1982 
-1994 LISDGTLVASN
+1994 
-2005 VESLG
+2005 
-2010 TGDVT
+2010 
-2015 NNATLE
+2015 
-2021 LNTGGDFTNNIS
+2021 
-2033 GSGQVVKSGD
+2033 
-2043 DALALSGANSYTGG
+2043 
-2057 TLISSGTL
+2057 
-2065 VATNVDALGSGDVT
+2065 
-2079 DNATLELNTGGT
+2079 
-2091 FDNAISGSG
+2091 
-2100 QVVKSGDKTLTLSGS
+2100 TLTLSGS

-2122 LISDGTLVASNVEAL
+2122 TISGGTLVANDVNAL

-2162 SGQVVKSGDDA
+2162 SGQVVKSGDKT
-2173 LTLSGSNTYR
+2173 LTLSGSNTYT
-2183 GGTTISGGTLVA
+2183 GGTTINDGTLIA
-2195 TSVEA
+2195 SNVEA
-2200 LGTGDVTDNATLAL
+2200 LGTGDVTDNATLEL
-2214 NTGGDFINN
+2214 NTGGTFDNAIS
-2223 IGGTGR
+2223 GSGQ
-2229 VEKSGDQTL
+2229 VVKSGDETL

-2258 ASNVN
+2258 ANDVN
-2263 ALGSG
+2263 ALGTG

-2273 AVLELNTGGTF
+2273 AVLELNTGGDF
-2284 DNAISGSGQVEKSGD
+2284 DNAISGSGQVVKSGD
-2299 GTLTLSGSNTYTGG
+2299 ETLTLSGTNSYTDGTTISSGTLIATSVDALGSGDVTDNATLELNTGGDFDNAISGSGQVVKSGDETLTLSGANSYTGG
-2313 TLISDGTLVASNVEA
+2313 TTISGGTLVASNVEALGTGDVTDNAVLELNTGGDFDNAISGSGQVVKSGDETLTLSGTNSYTGGTTISGGTLVASNVEALGSGDVTDNATLEMNTGGDFDNAISGSGNVVKSGADTLTLSGNNSYSGGTVINDGTLIAGRVKA

-2382 AVHLID
+2382 AVHLTD

-2393 IVTADHANLGGT
+2393 IVTADRADLGGT

-2413 VAKSWTRDAYAYT
+2413 VTKSWTRDAYTYT
-2426 LIDTDSAINSDFA
+2426 LIDTDSAIDSDFA

-2462 DDDTRYDVTASLSW
+2462 ADDTRYDVTASLSW

-2518 TDWDGK
+2518 TYWDGK

-2573 ANAAFGGHNAT
+2573 ANAAFGGHNST
-2584 VNGHVNNLGNL
+2584 VNGHVNNQGSL

-2693 FRLYKGHVDINAWTY
+2693 FTLYKGHVDINAWTY

-2729 GGEVTPPDDGGEVT
+2729 GGD
-2743 PPDDGGDVTP
+2743 
-2753 PDDGGDV
+2753 
-2760 TPPDDGGEVTPPD
+2760 
-2773 DGGEVTPP
+2773 VTPP

-2804 ITPPDGGDVT
+2804 VIPPDDGGDVTPPDDGGDVTPPDDGGDVTPPDDGGDITPPDDDGNITPPDGGDVT

-2848 QYRSADGSIW
+2848 QYRSADGSVW

-3036 WTTRLGVRVDG
+3036 WMTRLGVRVDG

-3082 DLPNDRLEVKV
+3082 DLPNDRVEVKV

>member
-81 VATDTATSAAIVGDN
+81 VATDIATSAAIVGDN

-118 AMNLDSS
+118 AMNLDSL

-142 DGAIMLQNGGSVI
+142 DGTILLQNGGSVI
-155 NDARIENS
+155 NDGRIENS

-168 DPEDIPQEYAGVYM
+168 DPQDIPQEYAGVYM

-209 HITNGGMISSDGSWR
+209 HITNGGMINSDGSWR

-245 TTASDGSNKIEDAAI
+245 TTASDGSGKIEDAAI

-281 MQSDFIAVA
+281 MQSDFITVA
-290 LYHGA
+290 LYHGS

-430 NGNGNTISNQGK
+430 NGNGNTITNQGK

-486 GSKITTT
+486 GSKITAT
-493 STGISIAGGN
+493 STGISIASGN
-503 NQITTESGSAIVA
+503 NQVTTESGSAIVA

-538 TGSNMSYGIQY
+538 TGSSNSYGIQY

-565 TGKGAGDASVYAH
+565 TGKGVGDASVYAH

-631 GAILGD
+631 GAISGD
-637 TNGVTINGSGNT
+637 TNGVTISGSGNT
-649 LTSQGKITGGINAI
+649 LTNQGKITGGTNAI

-952 DFDDITINGNAMNP
+952 DFDGITINGNAMNP

-994 RDNAA
+994 RYNAA

-1042 LILNAENTYTGSTTI
+1042 LILNAENTYTG
-1057 SEGTLI
+1057 GTLI
-1063 ATNVEALGTGNVTDN
+1063 SDGTLVASNVEALGTGDITDN
-1078 ATLEMNTGGDF
+1078 AVLELNTGGDF

-1107 TLSGANSYTGGTTIS
+1107 TLSGSNTYTGGTIIS
-1122 GGTLVASNV
+1122 GGTLVA
-1131 EALGTG
+1131 T
-1137 DITDNATLELNAGGD
+1137 
-1152 FANNIGGTGSVVK
+1152 
-1165 SGDKTLTL
+1165 
-1173 SGSNTYTG
+1173 
-1181 GTTISGGTL
+1181 
-1190 VASNVEALGSGD
+1190 
-1202 VTDNATLEMNT
+1202 
-1213 GGDFANNIGGTGSVV
+1213 
-1228 KSGDETLTLSGAN
+1228 
-1241 SYTGGT
+1241 
-1247 TISGGTLVASNV
+1247 NV

-1280 FDNAIS
+1280 FDNAIGGT
-1286 GSGQVVKS
+1286 GSVVKS

-1299 TLSGINSY
+1299 TLSGANSY

-1322 VDALGSGDVTDNA
+1322 VEALGSGDVTDNA

-1509 NLDSNTAD
+1509 NLNGNTVD

-1712 SGSGQVVKSGDD
+1712 GGSGNVVKSGADT
-1724 VLTLSGAN
+1724 LTLSGSN
-1732 SYSGGTL
+1732 SYTGGTT
-1739 ISDGTLVAS
+1739 ISGGTLVAS

-1756 DVTDDATLE
+1756 DVTNNATLE

-1788 KLTLSGSNTYT
+1788 TLTLSGSNTYT
-1799 GGTLI
+1799 GGT
-1804 SSGTLVANDVNALGT
+1804 T
-1819 GDVTD
+1819 
-1824 NATLM
+1824 
-1829 LNTGGDFT
+1829 
-1837 NNIGGTGRVEKS
+1837 
-1849 GDDALTLSGS
+1849 
-1859 NTYTGGTLISGGTLV
+1859 ISG
-1874 ANDVNALG
+1874 
-1882 TGDITDNATL
+1882 
-1892 ALNAVGDFDNAIS
+1892 
-1905 GSGKVEKS
+1905 
-1913 GDDALTLS
+1913 
-1921 GSNTY
+1921 
-1926 TGGTLISSGT
+1926 GT

-1956 ELNTS
+1956 ALNTGGTFDNAISGSGQVVKSGDETLTLSGTNSYTGGTTISGGTLVATNVEALGSGDVTDDATLELNTG

-2005 VESLG
+2005 VEALG

-2015 NNATLE
+2015 NNATLA

-2043 DALALSGANSYTGG
+2043 DTLTLSGANSYTGGTTISGGTLVATNVDALGTGDVTNSSTLELNTGGTFDNAISGSGQVVKSGDETLTLSGSNTYTGGTLISGGTLVATNVDALGTGDVTDNATLELNTGGTFDNVISGSGQVVKSGDDTLTLSGANSYTGG
-2057 TLISSGTL
+2057 TLISGGTL
-2065 VATNVDALGSGDVT
+2065 VATSVEALGSGDVT
-2079 DNATLELNTGGT
+2079 DNAVLELNTGGT

-2100 QVVKSGDKTLTLSGS
+2100 QVVKSGDKTLTLSG
-2115 NTYTGGT
+2115 
-2122 LISDGTLVASNVEAL
+2122 
-2137 GTGDVTD
+2137 
-2144 NATLELNTSGT
+2144 
-2155 FDNVISG
+2155 
-2162 SGQVVKSGDDA
+2162 
-2173 LTLSGSNTYR
+2173 
-2183 GGTTISGGTLVA
+2183 
-2195 TSVEA
+2195 
-2200 LGTGDVTDNATLAL
+2200 
-2214 NTGGDFINN
+2214 
-2223 IGGTGR
+2223 
-2229 VEKSGDQTL
+2229 
-2238 TLSGANS
+2238 ANS
-2245 YTGGTLISSGTLV
+2245 YTGGTT
-2258 ASNVN
+2258 
-2263 ALGSG
+2263 
-2268 DVTDN
+2268 
-2273 AVLELNTGGTF
+2273 
-2284 DNAISGSGQVEKSGD
+2284 ISG
-2299 GTLTLSGSNTYTGG
+2299 
-2313 TLISDGTLVASNVEA
+2313 GTLVASNVEA

-2353 TTHDNATTAIGAGSA
+2353 TTHDNAITAIGAGSA

-2382 AVHLID
+2382 AVHLTD

-2393 IVTADHANLGGT
+2393 IVTADRANLGGT

-2426 LIDTDSAINSDFA
+2426 LIDSDSAIDSDFA

-2518 TDWDGK
+2518 TYWDGK

-2743 PPDDGGDVTP
+2743 PPDDGGE
-2753 PDDGGDV
+2753 V

-2781 DDGGDVTP
+2781 DDDGEVTP
-2789 PDDGGDVTPPDDGGD
+2789 PDDGGDITPPDDGGD

-3036 WTTRLGVRVDG
+3036 WTTRLGMRVDG

-3082 DLPNDRLEVKV
+3082 DLPNDRVEVKV